1 MANKINIY
9 NSSAIYDSMV
19 KDGFLKA
26 DKLSKEKFLTALEY
40 NPKYMPR
47 VRAYAQRVYGM
58 SPEDFDNLVYTTDY
72 TQDVSQLPPSGSP
85 DYAPSMPWDNTPAQ
99 FSLPYKT
106 KPGSDNNLPGLPAH
120 DNTSQPNFM
129 RDLSPENV
137 TRRALANAKPQPM
150 QYLPKEEWDK
160 EIRKKEA
167 IQQGL
172 QEIAAHSTR
181 SATDYS
187 SPISVKSVT
196 HPSDLTLGEWYNS
209 FASDT
214 YSIQKEAGRIYQM
227 WQVGAIDED
236 EARSRFHQLYV
247 SPQTAQSRSFARTID
262 ERRNFRSNN
271 AAIDAAEAEITKKLQ
286 AAAAQKPTQPIPMP
300 YMGDARISD
309 SIDEQYYK
317 QSLRFLDDARKI
329 SRAYADNNY
338 NGTSTAQRV
347 LRGIGDN
354 LITPEAITMGFSAI
368 ADNANL
374 MRILEK
380 DERGEQLSDAE
391 ETLLSAAIIKQ
402 YTEAAYASG
411 TGIAYNIGAVTGE
424 SLPYMLSFVA
434 TGIPIKAATSGISKR
449 IVNFVGRQLQRKG
462 IGRIATRATKT
473 TLGLGGNIA
482 TSALQAPIM
491 PSTYSDYLDRRIGT
505 IDSTTDG
512 MGNISFSHQ
521 GDNRSTA
528 ALKAYFNTLYQNF
541 GERSGEAISSLWGM
555 FGRGIG
561 KIPIGRG
568 KSINDIFNTI
578 HDSRLGKFWDV
589 MQGTAVA
596 DFMRQA
602 NYDGVFAEVVEEYIS
617 GILNAATIGDQS
629 FEELFSQD
637 NLLTTMGGIALT
649 SVMLGSANAT
659 LSVAATQRIRTNFNR
674 SSKAAQ
680 QYFSPEQLNQLIG
693 ISGGSVQDI
702 TTFLAANIARRILI
716 TRQISQLADR
726 RRNGETGIEAQINA
740 LGAELQ
746 DLRMQYDFVNAS
758 AMYNAYIGGLSR
770 RIEPM
775 REQAR
780 AAIRANG
787 DPATGLTIQVDINGR
802 QGYLIG
808 GNYNHIQD
816 SDGNISVTPTGDL
829 ATVLF
834 DGDKTPTPNIPME
847 TISILGVRRTDD
859 VIRDGDRAIFAA
871 TEQEENA
878 AQAPATG
885 STVTVSGSQGN
896 FILQGYDP
904 QGNAIVTPLNT
915 DGTPAVKNGNPITAS
930 VPSENIIPEEADNTS
945 SSIRTG
951 SIAYIDGIPY
961 SVDQVDGENAI
972 IHQLNTDGTPVND
985 EQGNPI
991 TSIVPT
997 ATLSSSPNPVQHAA
1011 SQNTPDEQQPTPE
1024 QPATEQ
1030 DAAIEETNTQQQPAI
1045 VDDNITET
1053 PSSALSRIPIDKN
1066 GKPIYEQSDPET
1078 AYDAILQQA
1087 DGDTALASRVIL
1099 SMIDNKEAALNKLS
1113 KAKPRRADNPAD
1125 IIKAEK
1131 ELAAQIKQ
1139 AESDL
1144 QFWKDTAL
1152 VPSLRNQAQK
1162 EAEANSVIQD
1172 PSLADTPDSRTR
1184 DNDGSGNHQGIGA
1197 IQADVAS
1204 TQENSEERLT
1214 HEEALAII
1222 SDMEKHAEVAPEIEL
1237 TPENWVKE
1245 FGNDGIVN
1253 TPIGEV
1259 KQGDNQYLKLAQQ
1272 GRNSKLG
1279 MVRPTLERPS
1289 IIILD
1294 ERPAREGKSDRDTS
1308 FVFIKTFIK
1317 EDGTRY
1323 YYFTSVTVSKEG
1335 KEVVISSQER
1345 SANRISKLL
1354 QQGKIAWIDTAFS
1367 LHPTTQVEGSVPLND
1382 SNTPTVT
1389 DNQPALLGIN
1399 SSELSQNKDNEKSPI
1414 SSDLG
1419 EKIATAEAETDTN
1432 PTEAQKEAGNYRKGH
1447 VQIGQFNVSIE
1458 NPKGSVRSGVDVTG
1472 REWTQTMQNTYG
1484 YIRGTE
1490 GVDGDHI
1497 DVFLAN
1503 DIDGWNGSRVFV
1515 IDQYNEDGT
1524 FDEHKVMIG
1533 FNDEA
1538 DAYTAY
1544 LANYESGWAD
1554 RRKIVCSSV
1563 NMEDFE
1569 KWIDSSHR
1577 KTKPF
1582 TEYKTVAKE
1591 SKTVGEASTETGPS
1605 KTDGY
1610 TVERRFHKKNGT
1622 YIHAVK
1628 FTEQMPRERF
1638 MELKKRV
1645 KDFGG
1650 YYSSFGKGGFIFE
1663 DEADAHKFA
1672 NAVLDESGERLA
1684 DAAPVSLADTRKAS
1698 DTTPEQPKQV
1708 DVIGLMEEIREK
1720 GEAKLSDHVI
1730 DPSEQNNETSAQP
1743 ETNPS
1748 GNRIVSEER
1757 YAELRERMRKKLG
1770 GQLNMGIDPEMIAI
1784 GAEMA
1789 VYHIEK
1795 GARKFA
1801 EYAKAMIADLGDAIR
1816 PYLKVFYNAARDL
1829 NQEFGYNLD
1838 GIEPYDVVM
1847 KFDVANFDKEHAD
1860 PFATAETVVTEQ
1872 EIDKHAEEAKS
1883 QIINRRNNERRKEDE
1898 QTAADTEAI
1907 ASQAETTASQAESDI
1922 EAATN
1927 EQQINEIASNID
1939 TQIEKVNEQLALLGY
1954 YEAEFDDKDFN
1965 EAYGYMRNAE
1975 KKAVKDANSLAKRL
1989 VKDLGITPD
1998 LLVDNKGKKIKNFAK
2013 ANIAPAGGNI
2023 TITLPLMNGRQ
2034 LKVYISLESTSAERG
2049 EDYINSQR
2057 GDNLYIEHIMYR
2069 VENPEASG
2077 YERYGNNQW
2086 IRTDADYDYMLRRLK
2101 YEARNFLPKAESQ
2114 EFVIGENIKSNGP
2127 KSFNGY
2133 KVGDKV
2139 LYTPSQRS
2147 GKPVEAVIH
2156 DFEDEIGHRPV
2167 LDTGLAPLI
2176 YEVVN
2181 WGDIKPVTQK
2191 ETTEKTSKTRKKSL
2205 SSQKKIADLFGE
2217 LFDNENLTEKDE
2229 NGLRRINEVSSERLS
2244 ADSDRHETRLSGS
2257 SEIGSEIQTER
2268 SRGIDSE
2275 REEGSNAV
2283 NRTVRPRFSDSVT
2296 TPKNTRNNHSE
2307 RGENHAPTSV
2317 DARIDANIKAIKLA
2331 NQLIENGEKATP
2343 EQMKV
2348 LRKFSGWGGLGK
2360 AFSDKIISQHLLEL
2374 IGQEAYS
2381 DAVESANSGY
2391 YTPSYII
2398 DTLWDIAQLMGF
2410 EGGNILEGSAGIGNI
2425 LGQIPQNINSRSN
2438 ILAIEKDSIT
2448 GNILSLLYPDANVEI
2463 QGFENSRIPNGSID
2477 LAITNVPFITGFRV
2491 YDTTGDKDL
2500 SKKFHNIQDFCIA
2513 KNVRKLREGG
2523 IGIFISSNGTLD
2535 NSKKLRDWIVNEGGS
2550 DFVGAFRLNTKTF
2563 VGTSVTSDIIVIRK
2577 RVNGRKSPYAID
2589 ASTIAGER
2597 TADYDT
2603 GETRKVKGKEVPIVK
2618 HLSMDYNR
2626 YFIEHPENMAGEM
2639 RFAFEEGDTFR
2650 PTSKGL
2656 YPVPGKNQE
2665 KMLADFVKSFADKE
2679 WTEEAGAIQTSDPR
2693 NSRGYVMDASADGKK
2708 LGEMYVKDGKLVIA
2722 SAGGY
2727 YPLNV
2732 NSNKVKGH
2740 TKEECFNAYAAIK
2753 KALADV
2759 LEYQTNNESD
2769 SGLKPLLDK
2778 LNKAYDDFVATYG
2791 HFNKNTAIAFLRND
2805 VDYPNVFSLEK
2816 FEESGDN
2823 SGNHIQT
2830 FEKSD
2835 VFSIRVVEKEKEPT
2849 PTNVKDGILASM
2861 FKFGRIDIPY
2871 IAEQIGENIESVKQD
2886 IIDNGYGF
2894 EDPTTKQIEVSFQ
2907 YLSGN
2912 VREKL
2917 RQAEENN
2924 ENGIYDKNIKAL
2936 QGVLPMEIPAHLID
2950 FTLGSSWI
2958 DPKLYEE
2965 YVKERTDID
2974 VRFTSV
2980 GGTWFMDAPNY
2991 GLNMEKN
2998 RSMGV
3003 ASETLHKTIFGH
3015 TLIEAAIQNR
3025 TITVSQTNRKW
3036 DGTAETIIDKEA
3048 TQACAE
3054 KIDEIRQDFKEW
3066 ARQKMQNDTDMST
3079 LMERI
3084 YNDTFNNYVPMTI
3097 PDEFVPEYFVGASH
3111 KFKMR
3116 PHQGKAIVRG
3126 TMQPLMLAHEVGTGK
3141 TFTLI
3146 STAMEMRR
3154 LGTARKPMI
3163 VVQNATVGQFV
3174 VSAKELYPN
3183 AKILTL
3189 EEADRSAEGRKN
3201 FYAKIRYNDWDM
3213 IVVPQS
3219 TFEFIPDS
3227 EERQMAFIQ
3236 DKIEEKKMV
3245 LEQMKEAD
3253 PNGSSMITRQ
3263 AEREIE
3269 LLEGQL
3275 AEITDEAT
3283 KKRSASNQKKRAVTL
3298 QNAEVQAKEM
3308 LDRRTDDVENFDDM
3322 GIDALLID
3330 EAHEYKHL
3338 GFATAMQRGV
3348 KGVDPSYSKKSQG
3361 VYLKT
3366 QAVLEK
3372 NNGRNVIFA
3381 TGTPISNTAAEIWT
3395 FMRYLMPA
3403 DTMKEYGIYYFDDF
3417 VRNFGN
3423 IQQMLEFTTSGK
3435 FKENNRFAGYINLP
3449 ELVRIW
3455 SGVSDTVL
3463 TREAEGVNDK
3473 IPEIEGGKAQDI
3485 YLPQTRALRGI
3496 MKFVKERLEEFENM
3510 SGKEKK
3516 KNSHIP
3522 LTMYGIAK
3530 AAAVD
3535 ARLVQEDAFDD
3546 PNSKTNEAV
3555 RQTLR
3560 SLKETEG
3567 YKGTVAIFADNY
3579 QNKQSGFNLYDDI
3592 RNKLIAEGIPAEQV
3606 VIMRPGMTIKKKL
3619 EIFDKVNRGDIRV
3632 ILGSTFTLGTGVNIH
3647 ERLHTLIHLDAP
3659 NRPMDYTQRNGR
3671 ILRQGNIHK
3680 SMGKPVRILRFGVE
3694 DSLDVTAYQR
3704 LKTKGAIADSI
3715 MDGKSMMDNSMTN
3728 RVLEEEEDLF
3738 GDTVAQLSG
3747 SEYALLKNNAEKN
3760 VRKYESRKKQ
3770 WEVDQTYIHN
3780 AKPKLK
3786 ALIAQ
3791 SQQSIKEQK
3800 AYLEAIRK
3808 AFPNGTFSKITIGK
3822 HTFTSIDSMADYI
3835 KEHNKAIL
3843 DEVKKMK
3850 ESGSSSGQTRSISI
3864 SLGRYTFNVKTVLSR
3879 ETVMRG
3885 GQLFTEVHRTM
3896 TYSCPELGLSNV
3908 PVYQSLLRNAIDDI
3922 INNVITG
3929 KDFAER
3935 IEAAEQ
3941 SAAHNRSELQQL
3953 ESREGKP
3960 FEYQEELEQAKKQLH
3975 EYTEAMRKEMA
3986 EKEAKYAEIDAS
3998 VETVENISVNEEENE
4013 LSSSSSNILFREIP
4027 DQSTTQEQ
4035 TNDRFND
4042 ELSRQI
4048 DGTLPKGHIYDLG
4061 MPSDTLLNAG
4071 LPNLPIEMAASRLS
4085 DKSMQENHPFD
4096 LSEIRNLPKAIQ
4108 SPMAIFRS
4116 ATHLGSFVVM
4126 TEIEHHGRNFVVAI
4140 QANRRKGRIEVN
4152 DIRSVYPK
4160 NNNQIANWVTE
4171 GLLEYVDKKRMVEW
4185 LSKQRSNSAEVRKL
4199 FNHAT
4204 NIIQNFDNPKNN
4216 NENIRLREMAAEVAD
4231 AARPAQVTRQI
4242 ERLAREMNLPIEII
4256 HSIDDIPDEY
4266 TRRYI
4271 QGEIDGLTHTIA
4283 GYYDRTTG
4291 KAYIILPAILQTADP
4306 LAEAERTILHEVIAH
4321 HGMQALMGRD
4331 AYDTLCDEVWN
4342 SLPYETRAR
4351 FAAYVLRKNPRD
4363 LTITDIARVAASP
4376 ALRRAAADEY
4386 IAALAEGGVEN
4397 PTLWQRIKAFFRD
4410 LLRRLGFYSLT
4421 PTDADIRFML
4431 SQARE
4436 NLAQTSTESIHRD
4449 TDILLSEKNLSNEE
4463 QEIIDRAKA
4472 DGTYLKAPNG
4482 EETNLTPRQWVQV
4495 RTQAFKQWFGDWEKA
4510 ARIEKLRHSKPVIVK
4525 YNEEYQLNRDSAKQW
4540 LKDNIRGE
4548 YVNKDTGEKIIISKI
4563 GINEVTS
4570 HGTQNESHLKSLSAI
4585 PQMIENS
4592 VFIDELPNTKE
4603 HDKYDSYRYYV
4614 VGMKIDNVD
4623 YTAKIVVGVK
4633 GDSKYYDHRLTQIEK
4648 GTLIDNLNGLSNSVA
4663 ENQNA
4668 HDSISK
4674 DSKLLSIL
4682 QTNASK
4688 VVDTNGE
4695 PLVVY
4700 HGSRN
4705 FNPLAQE
4712 QGRAVFHQGN
4722 DGGIHFGTLQQAI
4735 IRGGDGNANA
4745 FFLNIRNIKRTA
4757 DRDNH
4762 TSIIREAKKEGYDGT
4777 VYNNIFEAPGKSFV
4791 VFSPYQIKSATSN
4804 TGAFS
4809 SENPDIRFRELSAPE
4824 ETMDNASRQ
4833 GNDYTRAARTHAAAS
4848 IDTHNPDL
4856 SPVEQAEAVR
4866 FRELL
4871 TRDFSA
4877 ASDFL
4882 NSANLINAAMQAN
4895 DGKAAW
4901 LNNIQEAVFDSMLRL
4916 RLLLDRMK
4924 KDGASIPAGFNPY
4937 LAENQSRSRAQNRI
4951 AAFNED
4957 YRRPLIESLAK
4968 CINKLREENIGV
4980 AIKDNNAAHEALSL
4994 YAQARAAVERQE
5006 VKEREAR
5013 EQAKAD
5019 GTEYKHREWAGL
5031 PGIQYAIIALY
5042 KGEIT
5047 DDVEANKNNLQWL
5060 QDFATENNIP
5070 TVEQY
5075 ITMVEDALQKENI
5088 DNLWEN
5094 IRRISEFQLTT
5105 SRDAG
5110 ILSRGS
5116 YQLLTYGYN
5125 IDNIIETLYKEQRKK
5140 ITDDINNGIGDKDS
5154 LAADLAD
5161 LDRRHL
5167 EAVATATDLD
5177 APDAITTLV
5186 AGGWITQEIANDI
5199 HRYYNYYLPLKGHA
5213 EITGEDLFDYNTP
5226 SMPRNASRIK
5236 SVRGHEQ
5243 LARDPFNQILR
5254 DAEGCI
5260 MQAERNRW
5268 KQQLYHVLSTNRS
5281 LANGQYAIQRKYY
5294 QVIKLDDG
5302 TVRYEPYQRVVTTEN
5317 NEDIIT
5323 FVPTAEEIAAGTAVL
5338 LNSSAEFDIYVSQK
5352 QRSEHETIV
5361 YIDGSPISILFYD
5374 ARIAKAVNGT
5384 NEAYPPQWM
5393 PRAIIQA
5400 SRTIPALLT
5409 SWHPE
5414 FVLLSNPIRDTQEAI
5429 ANAAID
5435 KGFKYT
5441 ALLARNLATVDRDL
5455 WAYTGGKL
5463 KQKKDNGQPLSQYEK
5478 YVIEF
5483 FENGGSV
5490 NVTQL
5495 SDYET
5500 TTKDLKKELKRALK
5514 GGKKPSKNFWKRLT
5528 EQTELR
5534 SRIATYITSRQ
5545 TGSTIQDAINDA
5557 KEITVNFD
5565 RRGAQF
5571 RNFNLLQMFFNAQMQ
5586 SVRRQTEL
5594 MRRHPVRYATTV
5606 AILASS
5612 KVLIGL
5618 GISLLLGGGDD
5629 DNTTAEDIIRR
5640 YFEINKQLRTR
5651 NHIFIID
5658 GEVYRIPVAPAFI
5671 PFTTLCEEAAQLAFD
5686 PSSRH
5691 RNTASQAILSV
5702 TSSVLET
5709 YVPTLISDPANIMIN
5724 INNEQA
5730 WRQSFAS
5737 GIPMSGR
5744 ALWQP
5749 FIEAI
5754 YNYDYTGNPIYTEP
5768 QFGAQHLPF
5777 HRDYRERTGKAY
5789 VYTSKLL
5796 SDLTGG
5802 NNIIPGKI
5810 NIHPE
5815 QIEHVVQGLAGGI
5828 GTLAGRFTGIY
5839 KRVQGESAESTGLEF
5854 LYDIP
5859 FAARLYGGNMQQR
5872 ENRYY
5877 QSLFFDDK
5885 QALEA
5890 FRAQQRYIESSKDMQ
5905 DFNKEYNS
5913 ETRKYFYDFA
5923 TADKLATKVR
5933 KWRDA
5938 HLKESPEYKQYEAI
5952 LQDIYRTTDDAFNR
5966 LQQSNDNEP
5975 YEIIDNPYYIYNNIE
5990 SQLDKELYNVNGTF
6004 MTIDDAARAWAARTG
6019 KDKKQYYTLSGNL
6032 RQIAKIRDE
6041 VKEIKKLFKEI
6052 GSDYYPGMP
6061 LNGRQQYI
6069 YRKIEQKTKALSSL
6083 YDEIALDNIQLIE

>member
-1 MANKINIY
+1 
-9 NSSAIYDSMV
+9 
-19 KDGFLKA
+19 
-26 DKLSKEKFLTALEY
+26 
-40 NPKYMPR
+40 
-47 VRAYAQRVYGM
+47 
-58 SPEDFDNLVYTTDY
+58 
-72 TQDVSQLPPSGSP
+72 
-85 DYAPSMPWDNTPAQ
+85 
-99 FSLPYKT
+99 
-106 KPGSDNNLPGLPAH
+106 
-120 DNTSQPNFM
+120 
-129 RDLSPENV
+129 
-137 TRRALANAKPQPM
+137 
-150 QYLPKEEWDK
+150 
-160 EIRKKEA
+160 
-167 IQQGL
+167 
-172 QEIAAHSTR
+172 
-181 SATDYS
+181 
-187 SPISVKSVT
+187 
-196 HPSDLTLGEWYNS
+196 
-209 FASDT
+209 
-214 YSIQKEAGRIYQM
+214 
-227 WQVGAIDED
+227 
-236 EARSRFHQLYV
+236 
-247 SPQTAQSRSFARTID
+247 
-262 ERRNFRSNN
+262 
-271 AAIDAAEAEITKKLQ
+271 
-286 AAAAQKPTQPIPMP
+286 
-300 YMGDARISD
+300 
-309 SIDEQYYK
+309 
-317 QSLRFLDDARKI
+317 
-329 SRAYADNNY
+329 
-338 NGTSTAQRV
+338 
-347 LRGIGDN
+347 
-354 LITPEAITMGFSAI
+354 
-368 ADNANL
+368 
-374 MRILEK
+374 
-380 DERGEQLSDAE
+380 
-391 ETLLSAAIIKQ
+391 
-402 YTEAAYASG
+402 
-411 TGIAYNIGAVTGE
+411 
-424 SLPYMLSFVA
+424 
-434 TGIPIKAATSGISKR
+434 
-449 IVNFVGRQLQRKG
+449 
-462 IGRIATRATKT
+462 
-473 TLGLGGNIA
+473 
-482 TSALQAPIM
+482 
-491 PSTYSDYLDRRIGT
+491 
-505 IDSTTDG
+505 
-512 MGNISFSHQ
+512 
-521 GDNRSTA
+521 
-528 ALKAYFNTLYQNF
+528 
-541 GERSGEAISSLWGM
+541 
-555 FGRGIG
+555 
-561 KIPIGRG
+561 
-568 KSINDIFNTI
+568 
-578 HDSRLGKFWDV
+578 
-589 MQGTAVA
+589 
-596 DFMRQA
+596 
-602 NYDGVFAEVVEEYIS
+602 
-617 GILNAATIGDQS
+617 
-629 FEELFSQD
+629 
-637 NLLTTMGGIALT
+637 
-649 SVMLGSANAT
+649 
-659 LSVAATQRIRTNFNR
+659 
-674 SSKAAQ
+674 
-680 QYFSPEQLNQLIG
+680 
-693 ISGGSVQDI
+693 
-702 TTFLAANIARRILI
+702 
-716 TRQISQLADR
+716 
-726 RRNGETGIEAQINA
+726 
-740 LGAELQ
+740 
-746 DLRMQYDFVNAS
+746 
-758 AMYNAYIGGLSR
+758 
-770 RIEPM
+770 
-775 REQAR
+775 
-780 AAIRANG
+780 
-787 DPATGLTIQVDINGR
+787 
-802 QGYLIG
+802 
-808 GNYNHIQD
+808 
-816 SDGNISVTPTGDL
+816 
-829 ATVLF
+829 
-834 DGDKTPTPNIPME
+834 
-847 TISILGVRRTDD
+847 
-859 VIRDGDRAIFAA
+859 
-871 TEQEENA
+871 
-878 AQAPATG
+878 
-885 STVTVSGSQGN
+885 
-896 FILQGYDP
+896 
-904 QGNAIVTPLNT
+904 
-915 DGTPAVKNGNPITAS
+915 
-930 VPSENIIPEEADNTS
+930 
-945 SSIRTG
+945 
-951 SIAYIDGIPY
+951 
-961 SVDQVDGENAI
+961 
-972 IHQLNTDGTPVND
+972 
-985 EQGNPI
+985 
-991 TSIVPT
+991 
-997 ATLSSSPNPVQHAA
+997 
-1011 SQNTPDEQQPTPE
+1011 
-1024 QPATEQ
+1024 
-1030 DAAIEETNTQQQPAI
+1030 
-1045 VDDNITET
+1045 
-1053 PSSALSRIPIDKN
+1053 
-1066 GKPIYEQSDPET
+1066 
-1078 AYDAILQQA
+1078 
-1087 DGDTALASRVIL
+1087 
-1099 SMIDNKEAALNKLS
+1099 MIDNKEAALNKLS

-1125 IIKAEK
+1125 IINAEK
-1131 ELAAQIKQ
+1131 ELATQIKQ

-1172 PSLADTPDSRTR
+1172 PSLANTPDSRTR

-1419 EKIATAEAETDTN
+1419 EKIANAEAQTETK
-1432 PTEAQKEAGNYRKGH
+1432 PSQAQKEAGNYRKGH

-1472 REWTQTMQNTYG
+1472 REWTHTMQNTYG

-1503 DIDGWNGSRVFV
+1503 DMDGWNGRRVFV
-1515 IDQYNEDGT
+1515 VDQYNEDGT
-1524 FDEHKVMIG
+1524 FDEHKVMLG

-1538 DAYTAY
+1538 DAHAAY
-1544 LANYESGWAD
+1544 LSNYESGWAD
-1554 RRKIVCSSV
+1554 KRKIVCSSV
-1563 NMEDFE
+1563 NIEDFE

-1582 TEYKTVAKE
+1582 AEYKGVNGEQKSVIPADRIKEINARLSELKERAAEARRSNDIISEARIITESNNLNAELRSLEAETKQRSISKRNLERSKLPLTEKEYANKRSEEIRKSNPDIDEIDAYNQAIDEYPSYILDKIRNGELEKIYEQASINDRIKLGRMVESAGYSVSDISSLANKKRQDEKNQNVHNIGERVTIRFYDGTIIKGDIISTGNGSVTVLNEEDKRKYTVPESRILSHQTNKEEIPNSNTPTKQARNLPGMLKEAYRQGNASDIAKSEADLRAYIESQSDLKKVAVTYFRSEDNMRQYKDKNSPEYRMNKFIADACKNALLKAGIAKE
-1591 SKTVGEASTETGPS
+1591 ALMGERKRVAFASTTDDARTLDVMSIDPSYDVLRAVIRNPHTSDSVLRDFTERFQNNGLDYEAQQVLDERRNKKENSVRDNTTDTGTTVTGKQNDTATLQNTVSDNKDSDSPSKKQTDTTNTQTKKKAEDPKEHIPKAEKIEDVGEKIGGARKDIIHELTEKARKADSDKSSILDSIRSMPVSKIFNFDYERLRKDGVSNELITLLQVIREIIPSKPRSEYKLRRWTEQVFELYYASLKLITLHDAEQRAFFDKILGINQIDKIYQARMALGGFDSGLNTGKATLEELGENAGHYDKEGNWVSLKGHWYVKNAGKNGGIFPSRKEAEDALRTFAGENASPENSEKKTQFSVYRRNVDGTAFITVKGKPSIIVADGFKNSKEALDYLKTNYADLDAKYRSMKEKTNIAFRENRPRKGRDWRNGKNISAEEFRETFGFRGVEFGNWTNQEDRQQALNNAFDAFMDLADAIGKSPRSLSLNGQLGIAFGARGGGRAAAHYEPDKVVINLTKTQGAGSLAHEWWHAIDNYFARRRGQQHVYNSDRTGYKYNPEKKGAYSENERQELTDAFKELMNAINNSSYGKRSKTYASMKSSYWSRPTELGARAFAIWIERKLSERGTINDFLANNPTSTDWENPDMVTKYYPYPIEGDFDTLDTAFDNLFNAIQEEVDATTGNTILFHHGDVIGSMTAEQRAAFDAVMSMLKEAGVPVEVLSYEQMRQLADMNGAATRKGTKKTPETDSAPLAEKYQHTAISSADGSKVLKNLETLAENYENSVQTKEKTFIGEVADALNIERTGASSRYATFETKNGQIVTIRLSNHNATVSNFDNASEQEGISIVVSPKKNTGINNDGNAHVVEFYYDAIKLRKADGKPLAQIVRSIQQALYSGEYRDTTGLAVQEEVNDLRARLMTVYHGSGATFEQFDHSHIGEGEGVQAYGWGSYVTEVEDIGRAYAEDLGNKVGSS
-1605 KTDGY
+1605 RNLY
-1610 TVERRFHKKNGT
+1610 TVEIPDDTGNNYLWWEKTLRQKVLRDIARK
-1622 YIHAVK
+1622 
-1628 FTEQMPRERF
+1628 
-1638 MELKKRV
+1638 L
-1645 KDFGG
+1645 
-1650 YYSSFGKGGFIFE
+1650 
-1663 DEADAHKFA
+1663 EAD
-1672 NAVLDESGERLA
+1672 
-1684 DAAPVSLADTRKAS
+1684 
-1698 DTTPEQPKQV
+1698 
-1708 DVIGLMEEIREK
+1708 
-1720 GEAKLSDHVI
+1720 
-1730 DPSEQNNETSAQP
+1730 
-1743 ETNPS
+1743 
-1748 GNRIVSEER
+1748 
-1757 YAELRERMRKKLG
+1757 Y
-1770 GQLNMGIDPEMIAI
+1770 
-1784 GAEMA
+1784 
-1789 VYHIEK
+1789 
-1795 GARKFA
+1795 
-1801 EYAKAMIADLGDAIR
+1801 GDAIWVPEHLR
-1816 PYLKVFYNAARDL
+1816 NMPLESKMRYWMKETYPGNEKTGEAFYNC
-1829 NQEFGYNLD
+1829 
-1838 GIEPYDVVM
+1838 
-1847 KFDVANFDKEHAD
+1847 
-1860 PFATAETVVTEQ
+1860 
-1872 EIDKHAEEAKS
+1872 
-1883 QIINRRNNERRKEDE
+1883 
-1898 QTAADTEAI
+1898 
-1907 ASQAETTASQAESDI
+1907 
-1922 EAATN
+1922 
-1927 EQQINEIASNID
+1927 
-1939 TQIEKVNEQLALLGY
+1939 
-1954 YEAEFDDKDFN
+1954 
-1965 EAYGYMRNAE
+1965 
-1975 KKAVKDANSLAKRL
+1975 
-1989 VKDLGITPD
+1989 
-1998 LLVDNKGKKIKNFAK
+1998 
-2013 ANIAPAGGNI
+2013 
-2023 TITLPLMNGRQ
+2023 
-2034 LKVYISLESTSAERG
+2034 
-2049 EDYINSQR
+2049 
-2057 GDNLYIEHIMYR
+2057 
-2069 VENPEASG
+2069 
-2077 YERYGNNQW
+2077 
-2086 IRTDADYDYMLRRLK
+2086 
-2101 YEARNFLPKAESQ
+2101 
-2114 EFVIGENIKSNGP
+2114 
-2127 KSFNGY
+2127 
-2133 KVGDKV
+2133 
-2139 LYTPSQRS
+2139 
-2147 GKPVEAVIH
+2147 
-2156 DFEDEIGHRPV
+2156 
-2167 LDTGLAPLI
+2167 
-2176 YEVVN
+2176 
-2181 WGDIKPVTQK
+2181 
-2191 ETTEKTSKTRKKSL
+2191 L
-2205 SSQKKIADLFGE
+2205 S
-2217 LFDNENLTEKDE
+2217 
-2229 NGLRRINEVSSERLS
+2229 
-2244 ADSDRHETRLSGS
+2244 
-2257 SEIGSEIQTER
+2257 
-2268 SRGIDSE
+2268 
-2275 REEGSNAV
+2275 
-2283 NRTVRPRFSDSVT
+2283 
-2296 TPKNTRNNHSE
+2296 
-2307 RGENHAPTSV
+2307 
-2317 DARIDANIKAIKLA
+2317 
-2331 NQLIENGEKATP
+2331 
-2343 EQMKV
+2343 
-2348 LRKFSGWGGLGK
+2348 
-2360 AFSDKIISQHLLEL
+2360 
-2374 IGQEAYS
+2374 
-2381 DAVESANSGY
+2381 
-2391 YTPSYII
+2391 
-2398 DTLWDIAQLMGF
+2398 
-2410 EGGNILEGSAGIGNI
+2410 
-2425 LGQIPQNINSRSN
+2425 
-2438 ILAIEKDSIT
+2438 
-2448 GNILSLLYPDANVEI
+2448 
-2463 QGFENSRIPNGSID
+2463 
-2477 LAITNVPFITGFRV
+2477 
-2491 YDTTGDKDL
+2491 
-2500 SKKFHNIQDFCIA
+2500 
-2513 KNVRKLREGG
+2513 
-2523 IGIFISSNGTLD
+2523 
-2535 NSKKLRDWIVNEGGS
+2535 
-2550 DFVGAFRLNTKTF
+2550 
-2563 VGTSVTSDIIVIRK
+2563 
-2577 RVNGRKSPYAID
+2577 
-2589 ASTIAGER
+2589 
-2597 TADYDT
+2597 
-2603 GETRKVKGKEVPIVK
+2603 
-2618 HLSMDYNR
+2618 
-2626 YFIEHPENMAGEM
+2626 
-2639 RFAFEEGDTFR
+2639 
-2650 PTSKGL
+2650 
-2656 YPVPGKNQE
+2656 
-2665 KMLADFVKSFADKE
+2665 
-2679 WTEEAGAIQTSDPR
+2679 
-2693 NSRGYVMDASADGKK
+2693 
-2708 LGEMYVKDGKLVIA
+2708 
-2722 SAGGY
+2722 
-2727 YPLNV
+2727 
-2732 NSNKVKGH
+2732 
-2740 TKEECFNAYAAIK
+2740 
-2753 KALADV
+2753 
-2759 LEYQTNNESD
+2759 
-2769 SGLKPLLDK
+2769 
-2778 LNKAYDDFVATYG
+2778 
-2791 HFNKNTAIAFLRND
+2791 
-2805 VDYPNVFSLEK
+2805 
-2816 FEESGDN
+2816 
-2823 SGNHIQT
+2823 
-2830 FEKSD
+2830 
-2835 VFSIRVVEKEKEPT
+2835 
-2849 PTNVKDGILASM
+2849 
-2861 FKFGRIDIPY
+2861 
-2871 IAEQIGENIESVKQD
+2871 
-2886 IIDNGYGF
+2886 
-2894 EDPTTKQIEVSFQ
+2894 
-2907 YLSGN
+2907 
-2912 VREKL
+2912 
-2917 RQAEENN
+2917 
-2924 ENGIYDKNIKAL
+2924 
-2936 QGVLPMEIPAHLID
+2936 
-2950 FTLGSSWI
+2950 
-2958 DPKLYEE
+2958 
-2965 YVKERTDID
+2965 
-2974 VRFTSV
+2974 
-2980 GGTWFMDAPNY
+2980 
-2991 GLNMEKN
+2991 
-2998 RSMGV
+2998 
-3003 ASETLHKTIFGH
+3003 
-3015 TLIEAAIQNR
+3015 
-3025 TITVSQTNRKW
+3025 
-3036 DGTAETIIDKEA
+3036 
-3048 TQACAE
+3048 
-3054 KIDEIRQDFKEW
+3054 
-3066 ARQKMQNDTDMST
+3066 
-3079 LMERI
+3079 
-3084 YNDTFNNYVPMTI
+3084 
-3097 PDEFVPEYFVGASH
+3097 
-3111 KFKMR
+3111 
-3116 PHQGKAIVRG
+3116 
-3126 TMQPLMLAHEVGTGK
+3126 
-3141 TFTLI
+3141 
-3146 STAMEMRR
+3146 
-3154 LGTARKPMI
+3154 
-3163 VVQNATVGQFV
+3163 
-3174 VSAKELYPN
+3174 
-3183 AKILTL
+3183 
-3189 EEADRSAEGRKN
+3189 
-3201 FYAKIRYNDWDM
+3201 
-3213 IVVPQS
+3213 
-3219 TFEFIPDS
+3219 
-3227 EERQMAFIQ
+3227 
-3236 DKIEEKKMV
+3236 
-3245 LEQMKEAD
+3245 
-3253 PNGSSMITRQ
+3253 
-3263 AEREIE
+3263 
-3269 LLEGQL
+3269 
-3275 AEITDEAT
+3275 
-3283 KKRSASNQKKRAVTL
+3283 
-3298 QNAEVQAKEM
+3298 
-3308 LDRRTDDVENFDDM
+3308 
-3322 GIDALLID
+3322 
-3330 EAHEYKHL
+3330 
-3338 GFATAMQRGV
+3338 
-3348 KGVDPSYSKKSQG
+3348 
-3361 VYLKT
+3361 
-3366 QAVLEK
+3366 
-3372 NNGRNVIFA
+3372 
-3381 TGTPISNTAAEIWT
+3381 
-3395 FMRYLMPA
+3395 
-3403 DTMKEYGIYYFDDF
+3403 
-3417 VRNFGN
+3417 
-3423 IQQMLEFTTSGK
+3423 
-3435 FKENNRFAGYINLP
+3435 
-3449 ELVRIW
+3449 
-3455 SGVSDTVL
+3455 
-3463 TREAEGVNDK
+3463 
-3473 IPEIEGGKAQDI
+3473 
-3485 YLPQTRALRGI
+3485 
-3496 MKFVKERLEEFENM
+3496 
-3510 SGKEKK
+3510 
-3516 KNSHIP
+3516 
-3522 LTMYGIAK
+3522 
-3530 AAAVD
+3530 
-3535 ARLVQEDAFDD
+3535 
-3546 PNSKTNEAV
+3546 
-3555 RQTLR
+3555 
-3560 SLKETEG
+3560 
-3567 YKGTVAIFADNY
+3567 
-3579 QNKQSGFNLYDDI
+3579 
-3592 RNKLIAEGIPAEQV
+3592 
-3606 VIMRPGMTIKKKL
+3606 
-3619 EIFDKVNRGDIRV
+3619 V
-3632 ILGSTFTLGTGVNIH
+3632 ILGSDRAASEFLSSAGFTGISYP
-3647 ERLHTLIHLDAP
+3647 AQ
-3659 NRPMDYTQRNGR
+3659 YTSGGREDNARNYV
-3671 ILRQGNIHK
+3671 IFN
-3680 SMGKPVRILRFGVE
+3680 
-3694 DSLDVTAYQR
+3694 
-3704 LKTKGAIADSI
+3704 
-3715 MDGKSMMDNSMTN
+3715 
-3728 RVLEEEEDLF
+3728 EENL
-3738 GDTVAQLSG
+3738 
-3747 SEYALLKNNAEKN
+3747 
-3760 VRKYESRKKQ
+3760 
-3770 WEVDQTYIHN
+3770 
-3780 AKPKLK
+3780 
-3786 ALIAQ
+3786 
-3791 SQQSIKEQK
+3791 
-3800 AYLEAIRK
+3800 
-3808 AFPNGTFSKITIGK
+3808 KITDHVQFLKDRKGVIYGAAVGGK
-3822 HTFTSIDSMADYI
+3822 IYLNASAL
-3835 KEHNKAIL
+3835 NP
-3843 DEVKKMK
+3843 
-3850 ESGSSSGQTRSISI
+3850 
-3864 SLGRYTFNVKTVLSR
+3864 
-3879 ETVMRG
+3879 ET
-3885 GQLFTEVHRTM
+3885 
-3896 TYSCPELGLSNV
+3896 P
-3908 PVYQSLLRNAIDDI
+3908 I
-3922 INNVITG
+3922 
-3929 KDFAER
+3929 
-3935 IEAAEQ
+3935 
-3941 SAAHNRSELQQL
+3941 
-3953 ESREGKP
+3953 
-3960 FEYQEELEQAKKQLH
+3960 H
-3975 EYTEAMRKEMA
+3975 EYTHLWDEACRRANPELWQRGVELMKQTQLWNEVKNDPNYANLLSDDEIASEVHARLTGRDG
-3986 EKEAKYAEIDAS
+3986 AKLLERM
-3998 VETVENISVNEEENE
+3998 VNEDKENGVIAAANAVSLRE
-4013 LSSSSSNILFREIP
+4013 RLKKWLSDFWYWLKDSMTPWSREQASKISLSDFVNIPLTDLIKRTNILFREIP

-4048 DGTLPKGHIYDLG
+4048 DGSLPKGHIYDLG

-4116 ATHLGSFVVM
+4116 ATRLGSFVVM

-4152 DIRSVYPK
+4152 DIRSVHYRTS
-4160 NNNQIANWVTE
+4160 NSHIANWVTE
-4171 GLLEYVDKKRMVEW
+4171 GLLEYADKKRMVEW
-4185 LSKQRSNSAEVRKL
+4185 LSKQRYNSAEVRKL

-4216 NENIRLREMAAEVAD
+4216 NENIRLRDMAAEVAD

-4256 HSIDDIPDEY
+4256 HAIDDIPDEY

-4271 QGEIDGLTHTIA
+4271 QGEIDGQPHIIA

-4397 PTLWQRIKAFFRD
+4397 PTLWQRIKAFFRSI
-4410 LLRRLGFYSLT
+4410 LRRMHLYSIN
-4421 PTDADIRFML
+4421 PTDADIRYLL

-4436 NLAQTSTESIHRD
+4436 NLAQTSTESVHRG
-4449 TDILLSEKNLSNEE
+4449 TDIRLSEKNLSNEE

-4472 DGTYLKAPNG
+4472 DSTYLKAPNG

-4682 QTNASK
+4682 QTKASK

-4705 FNPLAQE
+4705 FDPLAQE

-4791 VFSPYQIKSATSN
+4791 VFSPSQIKSATSN

-4809 SENPDIRFRELSAPE
+4809 SENPDIRFKIREEEPPKKTGIGYKVFVLKNGKLYPPMVANPEGADTPVGVWLDADAAPVAGQSKTGRNQVKAGGKGTQGGSGKLAYRPGWHLGEIPYALQFNRMDENGNKELFPANFVWAEVEYADDVDYQDEAMSYGMNANGKFQHSLAGLPRVPQNGSYRYRTNPNPETDPWIITGAMRVNRLLTPSEVDYIVKSAGREPQRRQAGAVTDEQINKLNQQLLNRPTDTDIRFRELSVPE

-4833 GNDYTRAARTHAAAS
+4833 GNDYARDARTHAAAS

-4856 SPVEQAEAVR
+4856 SPSEQAEAVR

-5075 ITMVEDALQKENI
+5075 ITMIEDALQKENI

-5186 AGGWITQEIANDI
+5186 AGGWITQDIANDI

-5260 MQAERNRW
+5260 VQAERNRW

-5323 FVPTAEEIAAGTAVL
+5323 FVPTSEEIAAGTAVL

-5409 SWHPE
+5409 SWNPE

-5478 YVIEF
+5478 YVTEF

-5514 GGKKPSKNFWKRLT
+5514 GGTKPSKNFWKRLT

-5691 RNTASQAILSV
+5691 RNTASQALLSV

-5709 YVPTLISDPANIMIN
+5709 YVPTLLSDPANIMMN
-5724 INNEQA
+5724 VNNAQA

-5890 FRAQQRYIESSKDMQ
+5890 FRAQKQYIESSQDMQ

-5938 HLKESPEYKQYEAI
+5938 HQKENPEYKQYEAI

-5966 LQQSNDNEP
+5966 LQQSNNNEP

-6004 MTIDDAARAWAARTG
+6004 MTIDDAARAWAARTRR
-6019 KDKKQYYTLSGNL
+6019 DKKQYYTLSGDL

>member
-26 DKLSKEKFLTALEY
+26 DKLSKEKFLNALEY

-137 TRRALANAKPQPM
+137 TRRALANATPQPM

-181 SATDYS
+181 STTDYS
-187 SPISVKSVT
+187 QPISVKSVT
-196 HPSDLTLGEWYNS
+196 HPSDLTVGEWYNS

-247 SPQTAQSRSFARTID
+247 SPQTAQSRNFVRTID

-434 TGIPIKAATSGISKR
+434 TGIPIKAATSGLSKR

-462 IGRIATRATKT
+462 IGRAATRATKAA
-473 TLGLGGNIA
+473 LGLGGNIA

-521 GDNRSTA
+521 GDSRSTA
-528 ALKAYFNTLYQNF
+528 ALKAYFNTFYQNF

-568 KSINDIFNTI
+568 KSINDIFDTI
-578 HDSRLGKFWDV
+578 HNSRLGKFWDV

-602 NYDGVFAEVVEEYIS
+602 NYDGVFAEVAEEYVS

-659 LSVAATQRIRTNFNR
+659 LGVAATQRIRTNFNR

-702 TTFLAANIARRILI
+702 TTFLAANIARRQLI
-716 TRQISQLADR
+716 ARQISQLAAR
-726 RRNGETGIEAQINA
+726 QRNGETGIEAQINT

-816 SDGNISVTPTGDL
+816 ADGNISVTPTGDL

-915 DGTPAVKNGNPITAS
+915 DGTPAVKNGNPIAAS
-930 VPSENIIPEEADNTS
+930 VPSENIIPEEAGNTS

-997 ATLSSSPNPVQHAA
+997 ATLSSSPHPAQTVEPKNV
-1011 SQNTPDEQQPTPE
+1011 PDEQQPTPE

-1078 AYDAILQQA
+1078 AYDAILEQA
-1087 DGDTALASRVIL
+1087 EGDTALASRVIL

-1131 ELAAQIKQ
+1131 ELATQIKQ

-1172 PSLADTPDSRTR
+1172 PSLANTPDITDDSPSDARKRGFRRYAGSRIDRSEPLHPARGNAAEIRFSAKQVIPVHAAVIEADEIIPSHINGQRNPKHFLDEAQPKERTDQASVMAAR
-1184 DNDGSGNHQGIGA
+1184 QIAADLRPEEITSLTTAYSGAPVINARGEVIQGNNRSAALREMWSSYPEQAARYRQYLIDHAAQLGIDPASIQNMKAPVLVA
-1197 IQADVAS
+1197 IADVSDQEAIRLGQYTQTDLESGGTERIKPQNAITAMGNNVKNFANILLQSSDENAS
-1204 TQENSEERLT
+1204 LSELLDRNALAALKWMQAKGYITPTQYQSAVDARGNISAEAKNDLRNILFAMAFKGAAPQLQSMFDNLPARAQRAILTTAYRDMENPEEQSLIPELQNSIRAFHYLMQYPAFAAAT
-1214 HEEALAII
+1214 NYKDARSAIEAWKRQFAIDDVTGDSFLPAEKFSNFALILAASYKGCPQSLIQNIFTSIYDIIQGSRQPNLFDTLDNTPKSLQEAINTTIQELLPQEHNFNYNGTTRSNLLAGDNQPSQQPRQGSDGTSATGERAEGRNGTTLSTAGAQSNGRQDGISRRSREGVQEAHEELSDEQIDALL
-1222 SDMEKHAEVAPEIEL
+1222 SLMESAAVEAPDIEL
-1237 TPENWVKE
+1237 TPSNWKKLFGEDGMVDTPVARVKMGSNQIEKLFEKGRSAQFGMIKPTLVTPLVVIEVPSGANDSTAERKSSLLYVKTFIGKDGRKIYYFKSVTVKKDGYEVSISSHYDRVKRIREALKKGKLLYRFDGDAQTRHLPADASVTTSPTALQGIISENKDNISSSNSQTINENTTSIQGLDGYTRSDITNSVREYIQQKLEENDITANIVGIEIHGSRARGNAKENSDLDVVVEYDGDVREDDMFNILNDDSNDQALYIEGIRVDINPIRAQETGTLDKYMERSRRYDEETLAKERVEEAKKQADTTNTQTKKKAEDPKEHIPKAEKIEDVGEKIGGARKDIIHELTEKARKADSDKSSILDSIRSMPVSKIFNFDYERLRKDGVSNELITLLQVIREIIPSKPRSEYKLRRWTEQVFELYYASLKLITLHDAEQRAFIDKILGINQIDKIYQARMALGGFDSGLNTGKATLEELGENAGHYDKEGNWVSLKGHWYVKNAGKNGGIFPSRKEAEDALRTFAGENASPENSEKKTQFSVYRRNVDGTAFITVKGKPSIIVADGFKNSKEALDYLKTNYADLDAKYRSMKEKTNIAFRENRPRKGRDWRNGKNISAEEFRETFGFRGVE
-1245 FGNDGIVN
+1245 FGNWTNQEDRQQALNNAFDAFMDLADAIGKSPRSLSLNGQLGIAFGARGGGRAAAHYEPDKVVINLTKTQGAGSLAHEWWHAIDNYFARRRGQQHVYNSDRTGYKYNTEKKGAYSENERQELTDAFKELMNAIDNSSYGKRSRAYASMKSSYWSRPTELGARAFAIWIERKLSERGTVNDFLANNPTSTDWGNPDMVTKYYPYPIEGDFDTLDTAFDNLFNAIQEEVDATTGNTILFHHGDVIGSMTAEQRAAFDAVMSMLKEAGVPVEVLSYEQMRQLADMNGAATRKGTKKTPETDSAPLAEKYQHTAISSADGSKVLKN
-1253 TPIGEV
+1253 LETLAENYENSVQTKEKTFIGEV
-1259 KQGDNQYLKLAQQ
+1259 ADALNIERTGESSRYATFETKNGQIVTIRLSNHNATVSNFDNASEQEGISIVVSPKKNTGINNDGNAHVVEFYYDAIKLRKADGKPLAQI
-1272 GRNSKLG
+1272 
-1279 MVRPTLERPS
+1279 VRS
-1289 IIILD
+1289 IQQALYSG
-1294 ERPAREGKSDRDTS
+1294 EYRDTTGLAVQEEVNGLRARLMTVYHGS
-1308 FVFIKTFIK
+1308 GATFEQFDHSHIGK
-1317 EDGTRY
+1317 GEGIQAYGWGSYVTEVEDIGRAY
-1323 YYFTSVTVSKEG
+1323 AE
-1335 KEVVISSQER
+1335 
-1345 SANRISKLL
+1345 
-1354 QQGKIAWIDTAFS
+1354 
-1367 LHPTTQVEGSVPLND
+1367 
-1382 SNTPTVT
+1382 
-1389 DNQPALLGIN
+1389 
-1399 SSELSQNKDNEKSPI
+1399 
-1414 SSDLG
+1414 DLG
-1419 EKIATAEAETDTN
+1419 NK
-1432 PTEAQKEAGNYRKGH
+1432 
-1447 VQIGQFNVSIE
+1447 V
-1458 NPKGSVRSGVDVTG
+1458 GS
-1472 REWTQTMQNTYG
+1472 
-1484 YIRGTE
+1484 
-1490 GVDGDHI
+1490 
-1497 DVFLAN
+1497 
-1503 DIDGWNGSRVFV
+1503 SR
-1515 IDQYNEDGT
+1515 N
-1524 FDEHKVMIG
+1524 
-1533 FNDEA
+1533 
-1538 DAYTAY
+1538 
-1544 LANYESGWAD
+1544 L
-1554 RRKIVCSSV
+1554 
-1563 NMEDFE
+1563 
-1569 KWIDSSHR
+1569 
-1577 KTKPF
+1577 
-1582 TEYKTVAKE
+1582 
-1591 SKTVGEASTETGPS
+1591 
-1605 KTDGY
+1605 Y
-1610 TVERRFHKKNGT
+1610 TVEIPDDTGNNYLWWEKTLRQKVLRDIARK
-1622 YIHAVK
+1622 
-1628 FTEQMPRERF
+1628 
-1638 MELKKRV
+1638 L
-1645 KDFGG
+1645 
-1650 YYSSFGKGGFIFE
+1650 
-1663 DEADAHKFA
+1663 EAD
-1672 NAVLDESGERLA
+1672 
-1684 DAAPVSLADTRKAS
+1684 
-1698 DTTPEQPKQV
+1698 
-1708 DVIGLMEEIREK
+1708 
-1720 GEAKLSDHVI
+1720 
-1730 DPSEQNNETSAQP
+1730 
-1743 ETNPS
+1743 
-1748 GNRIVSEER
+1748 
-1757 YAELRERMRKKLG
+1757 Y
-1770 GQLNMGIDPEMIAI
+1770 
-1784 GAEMA
+1784 
-1789 VYHIEK
+1789 
-1795 GARKFA
+1795 
-1801 EYAKAMIADLGDAIR
+1801 GDAIWVPEHLR
-1816 PYLKVFYNAARDL
+1816 NMPLESKMRYWMKETYPGNEKTGEAFYNC
-1829 NQEFGYNLD
+1829 
-1838 GIEPYDVVM
+1838 
-1847 KFDVANFDKEHAD
+1847 
-1860 PFATAETVVTEQ
+1860 
-1872 EIDKHAEEAKS
+1872 
-1883 QIINRRNNERRKEDE
+1883 
-1898 QTAADTEAI
+1898 
-1907 ASQAETTASQAESDI
+1907 
-1922 EAATN
+1922 
-1927 EQQINEIASNID
+1927 
-1939 TQIEKVNEQLALLGY
+1939 
-1954 YEAEFDDKDFN
+1954 
-1965 EAYGYMRNAE
+1965 
-1975 KKAVKDANSLAKRL
+1975 
-1989 VKDLGITPD
+1989 
-1998 LLVDNKGKKIKNFAK
+1998 
-2013 ANIAPAGGNI
+2013 
-2023 TITLPLMNGRQ
+2023 
-2034 LKVYISLESTSAERG
+2034 
-2049 EDYINSQR
+2049 
-2057 GDNLYIEHIMYR
+2057 
-2069 VENPEASG
+2069 
-2077 YERYGNNQW
+2077 
-2086 IRTDADYDYMLRRLK
+2086 
-2101 YEARNFLPKAESQ
+2101 
-2114 EFVIGENIKSNGP
+2114 
-2127 KSFNGY
+2127 
-2133 KVGDKV
+2133 
-2139 LYTPSQRS
+2139 
-2147 GKPVEAVIH
+2147 
-2156 DFEDEIGHRPV
+2156 
-2167 LDTGLAPLI
+2167 
-2176 YEVVN
+2176 
-2181 WGDIKPVTQK
+2181 
-2191 ETTEKTSKTRKKSL
+2191 L
-2205 SSQKKIADLFGE
+2205 S
-2217 LFDNENLTEKDE
+2217 
-2229 NGLRRINEVSSERLS
+2229 
-2244 ADSDRHETRLSGS
+2244 
-2257 SEIGSEIQTER
+2257 
-2268 SRGIDSE
+2268 
-2275 REEGSNAV
+2275 
-2283 NRTVRPRFSDSVT
+2283 
-2296 TPKNTRNNHSE
+2296 
-2307 RGENHAPTSV
+2307 
-2317 DARIDANIKAIKLA
+2317 
-2331 NQLIENGEKATP
+2331 
-2343 EQMKV
+2343 
-2348 LRKFSGWGGLGK
+2348 
-2360 AFSDKIISQHLLEL
+2360 
-2374 IGQEAYS
+2374 
-2381 DAVESANSGY
+2381 
-2391 YTPSYII
+2391 
-2398 DTLWDIAQLMGF
+2398 
-2410 EGGNILEGSAGIGNI
+2410 
-2425 LGQIPQNINSRSN
+2425 
-2438 ILAIEKDSIT
+2438 
-2448 GNILSLLYPDANVEI
+2448 
-2463 QGFENSRIPNGSID
+2463 
-2477 LAITNVPFITGFRV
+2477 
-2491 YDTTGDKDL
+2491 
-2500 SKKFHNIQDFCIA
+2500 
-2513 KNVRKLREGG
+2513 
-2523 IGIFISSNGTLD
+2523 
-2535 NSKKLRDWIVNEGGS
+2535 
-2550 DFVGAFRLNTKTF
+2550 
-2563 VGTSVTSDIIVIRK
+2563 
-2577 RVNGRKSPYAID
+2577 
-2589 ASTIAGER
+2589 
-2597 TADYDT
+2597 
-2603 GETRKVKGKEVPIVK
+2603 
-2618 HLSMDYNR
+2618 
-2626 YFIEHPENMAGEM
+2626 
-2639 RFAFEEGDTFR
+2639 
-2650 PTSKGL
+2650 
-2656 YPVPGKNQE
+2656 
-2665 KMLADFVKSFADKE
+2665 
-2679 WTEEAGAIQTSDPR
+2679 
-2693 NSRGYVMDASADGKK
+2693 
-2708 LGEMYVKDGKLVIA
+2708 
-2722 SAGGY
+2722 
-2727 YPLNV
+2727 
-2732 NSNKVKGH
+2732 
-2740 TKEECFNAYAAIK
+2740 
-2753 KALADV
+2753 
-2759 LEYQTNNESD
+2759 
-2769 SGLKPLLDK
+2769 
-2778 LNKAYDDFVATYG
+2778 
-2791 HFNKNTAIAFLRND
+2791 
-2805 VDYPNVFSLEK
+2805 
-2816 FEESGDN
+2816 
-2823 SGNHIQT
+2823 
-2830 FEKSD
+2830 
-2835 VFSIRVVEKEKEPT
+2835 
-2849 PTNVKDGILASM
+2849 
-2861 FKFGRIDIPY
+2861 
-2871 IAEQIGENIESVKQD
+2871 
-2886 IIDNGYGF
+2886 
-2894 EDPTTKQIEVSFQ
+2894 
-2907 YLSGN
+2907 
-2912 VREKL
+2912 
-2917 RQAEENN
+2917 
-2924 ENGIYDKNIKAL
+2924 
-2936 QGVLPMEIPAHLID
+2936 
-2950 FTLGSSWI
+2950 
-2958 DPKLYEE
+2958 
-2965 YVKERTDID
+2965 
-2974 VRFTSV
+2974 
-2980 GGTWFMDAPNY
+2980 
-2991 GLNMEKN
+2991 
-2998 RSMGV
+2998 
-3003 ASETLHKTIFGH
+3003 
-3015 TLIEAAIQNR
+3015 
-3025 TITVSQTNRKW
+3025 
-3036 DGTAETIIDKEA
+3036 
-3048 TQACAE
+3048 
-3054 KIDEIRQDFKEW
+3054 
-3066 ARQKMQNDTDMST
+3066 
-3079 LMERI
+3079 
-3084 YNDTFNNYVPMTI
+3084 
-3097 PDEFVPEYFVGASH
+3097 
-3111 KFKMR
+3111 
-3116 PHQGKAIVRG
+3116 
-3126 TMQPLMLAHEVGTGK
+3126 
-3141 TFTLI
+3141 
-3146 STAMEMRR
+3146 
-3154 LGTARKPMI
+3154 
-3163 VVQNATVGQFV
+3163 
-3174 VSAKELYPN
+3174 
-3183 AKILTL
+3183 
-3189 EEADRSAEGRKN
+3189 
-3201 FYAKIRYNDWDM
+3201 
-3213 IVVPQS
+3213 
-3219 TFEFIPDS
+3219 
-3227 EERQMAFIQ
+3227 
-3236 DKIEEKKMV
+3236 
-3245 LEQMKEAD
+3245 
-3253 PNGSSMITRQ
+3253 
-3263 AEREIE
+3263 
-3269 LLEGQL
+3269 
-3275 AEITDEAT
+3275 
-3283 KKRSASNQKKRAVTL
+3283 
-3298 QNAEVQAKEM
+3298 
-3308 LDRRTDDVENFDDM
+3308 
-3322 GIDALLID
+3322 
-3330 EAHEYKHL
+3330 
-3338 GFATAMQRGV
+3338 
-3348 KGVDPSYSKKSQG
+3348 
-3361 VYLKT
+3361 
-3366 QAVLEK
+3366 
-3372 NNGRNVIFA
+3372 
-3381 TGTPISNTAAEIWT
+3381 
-3395 FMRYLMPA
+3395 
-3403 DTMKEYGIYYFDDF
+3403 
-3417 VRNFGN
+3417 
-3423 IQQMLEFTTSGK
+3423 
-3435 FKENNRFAGYINLP
+3435 
-3449 ELVRIW
+3449 
-3455 SGVSDTVL
+3455 
-3463 TREAEGVNDK
+3463 
-3473 IPEIEGGKAQDI
+3473 
-3485 YLPQTRALRGI
+3485 
-3496 MKFVKERLEEFENM
+3496 
-3510 SGKEKK
+3510 
-3516 KNSHIP
+3516 
-3522 LTMYGIAK
+3522 
-3530 AAAVD
+3530 
-3535 ARLVQEDAFDD
+3535 
-3546 PNSKTNEAV
+3546 
-3555 RQTLR
+3555 
-3560 SLKETEG
+3560 
-3567 YKGTVAIFADNY
+3567 
-3579 QNKQSGFNLYDDI
+3579 
-3592 RNKLIAEGIPAEQV
+3592 
-3606 VIMRPGMTIKKKL
+3606 
-3619 EIFDKVNRGDIRV
+3619 V
-3632 ILGSTFTLGTGVNIH
+3632 ILGSDRAASEFLSSAGFTGISYP
-3647 ERLHTLIHLDAP
+3647 AQ
-3659 NRPMDYTQRNGR
+3659 YTSGGREDNARNYV
-3671 ILRQGNIHK
+3671 IFN
-3680 SMGKPVRILRFGVE
+3680 
-3694 DSLDVTAYQR
+3694 
-3704 LKTKGAIADSI
+3704 
-3715 MDGKSMMDNSMTN
+3715 
-3728 RVLEEEEDLF
+3728 EENL
-3738 GDTVAQLSG
+3738 
-3747 SEYALLKNNAEKN
+3747 
-3760 VRKYESRKKQ
+3760 
-3770 WEVDQTYIHN
+3770 
-3780 AKPKLK
+3780 
-3786 ALIAQ
+3786 
-3791 SQQSIKEQK
+3791 
-3800 AYLEAIRK
+3800 
-3808 AFPNGTFSKITIGK
+3808 KITDHVQFLKDRKGVVYGAAVGGK
-3822 HTFTSIDSMADYI
+3822 IYLNASAL
-3835 KEHNKAIL
+3835 NP
-3843 DEVKKMK
+3843 
-3850 ESGSSSGQTRSISI
+3850 
-3864 SLGRYTFNVKTVLSR
+3864 
-3879 ETVMRG
+3879 ET
-3885 GQLFTEVHRTM
+3885 
-3896 TYSCPELGLSNV
+3896 P
-3908 PVYQSLLRNAIDDI
+3908 I
-3922 INNVITG
+3922 
-3929 KDFAER
+3929 
-3935 IEAAEQ
+3935 
-3941 SAAHNRSELQQL
+3941 
-3953 ESREGKP
+3953 
-3960 FEYQEELEQAKKQLH
+3960 H
-3975 EYTEAMRKEMA
+3975 EYTHLWDEACRRANPELWQRGVELMKQTQLWNEVKNDPNYVNLLSDDEIASEVHARLTGRDG
-3986 EKEAKYAEIDAS
+3986 AKLLERM
-3998 VETVENISVNEEENE
+3998 VNEDKENGVIAAANAVSLRE
-4013 LSSSSSNILFREIP
+4013 RLKKWLSDFWYWLKDSMTPWSREQASKISLSDFVNIPLTDLIKRTNILFRELP

-4042 ELSRQI
+4042 ELQQQI

-4116 ATHLGSFVVM
+4116 ATRLGSFVVM

-4152 DIRSVYPK
+4152 SIRSVHYRTS
-4160 NNNQIANWVTE
+4160 NYHIANWVTE
-4171 GLLEYVDKKRMVEW
+4171 GLLEYADKKRMVEW
-4185 LSKQRSNSAEVRKL
+4185 LSKQRYNSADVRKL

-4271 QGEIDGLTHTIA
+4271 QGEIDGQPHTIA

-4331 AYDTLCDEVWN
+4331 AYDTLCDEVWQ

-4397 PTLWQRIKAFFRD
+4397 PTLWQRIKAFFRSI
-4410 LLRRLGFYSLT
+4410 LRRMHLYSIN
-4421 PTDADIRFML
+4421 PTDADIRYLL

-4436 NLAQTSTESIHRD
+4436 NIAQTSTKSVHRG
-4449 TDILLSEKNLSNEE
+4449 TDICLSEKNLSNEE

-4700 HGSRN
+4700 HGSNYR
-4705 FNPLAQE
+4705 PLLASGILLPHE
-4712 QGRAVFHQGN
+4712 GAMGNAVYFSSAFPEAADYAREKLDDFELSEDEVY
-4722 DGGIHFGTLQQAI
+4722 DGGYITEAFANVRNEDDISHSKYGIGEI
-4735 IRGGDGNANA
+4735 IVAV
-4745 FFLNIRNIKRTA
+4745 RNS
-4757 DRDNH
+4757 N
-4762 TSIIREAKKEGYDGT
+4762 
-4777 VYNNIFEAPGKSFV
+4777 
-4791 VFSPYQIKSATSN
+4791 QIKSATSN

-4809 SENPDIRFRELSAPE
+4809 SENPDIRFKIREEEPPKKTGIGYKVFVLRNGKLYPPMVANPEGADTPVGVWLDADAAPVAGQSKTGRNQVKAGGKGTQGGSGKLAYRPGWHLGEIPYALQFNRMDENGNKELFPANFVWAEVEYADDVDYQDEAMSYGMNANGKFQHSLAGLPRVPQNGSYRYRTNPNPETDPWIITGAMRVNRLLTPSEVDYIVKSAGREPQRRQAGAVTDEQINKLNQQLLNKPSDTDIRFRELSVPE
-4824 ETMDNASRQ
+4824 ETIDNASRQ
-4833 GNDYTRAARTHAAAS
+4833 GNDYARAARTHAAAS
-4848 IDTHNPDL
+4848 IDTHSPDL

-5186 AGGWITQEIANDI
+5186 AGGWITQDIANDI

-5260 MQAERNRW
+5260 VQAERNRW

-5317 NEDIIT
+5317 NEDITT

-5393 PRAIIQA
+5393 PRAIIKA

-5478 YVIEF
+5478 YVVEF

-5691 RNTASQAILSV
+5691 RNTASQALLSV

-5839 KRVQGESAESTGLEF
+5839 KRVQGESAESAGLEF

-5890 FRAQQRYIESSKDMQ
+5890 FRAQQRYIDSSQDMQ
-5905 DFNKEYNS
+5905 DFNKEYNR

-5938 HLKESPEYKQYEAI
+5938 HQKESPEYKQYEAI

-6004 MTIDDAARAWAARTG
+6004 MTIDDAARAWAARTRR
-6019 KDKKQYYTLSGNL
+6019 DKKQYYTLSGDL

-6069 YRKIEQKTKALSSL
+6069 YRRIEQKTKALSSL
-6083 YDEIALDNIQLIE
+6083 YDETALDNIQLIE

>member
-1 MANKINIY
+1 MLPVGLY
-9 NSSAIYDSMV
+9 PERD
-19 KDGFLKA
+19 L
-26 DKLSKEKFLTALEY
+26 
-40 NPKYMPR
+40 NP
-47 VRAYAQRVYGM
+47 
-58 SPEDFDNLVYTTDY
+58 T
-72 TQDVSQLPPSGSP
+72 
-85 DYAPSMPWDNTPAQ
+85 Q
-99 FSLPYKT
+99 FSLPYTHT
-106 KPGSDNNLPGLPAH
+106 KPDSDNNLPGLPAH
-120 DNTSQPNFM
+120 DNPSQTAPQPTERFM
-129 RDLSPENV
+129 RDFSPENV
-137 TRRALANAKPQPM
+137 TRRALANATPQPM

-181 SATDYS
+181 SATDFS
-187 SPISVKSVT
+187 KPVSVKSVT
-196 HPSDLTLGEWYNS
+196 HPSDLSVGEWYNA

-214 YSIQKEAGRIYQM
+214 HSIQKEAGRIYQM

-247 SPQTAQSRSFARTID
+247 SPQTAQSRNFVRSID
-262 ERRNFRSNN
+262 ERRNFRRNN
-271 AAIDAAEAEITKKLQ
+271 AAIDAAEAEITSKLQ

-391 ETLLSAAIIKQ
+391 VTLLSAAIIKQ

-411 TGIAYNIGAVTGE
+411 AGIAYNIGAVTGE
-424 SLPYMLSFVA
+424 SLPYMLSFVV
-434 TGIPIKAATSGISKR
+434 TGIPIKAATSGLSKR

-462 IGRIATRATKT
+462 IGRAATRATKT

-521 GDNRSTA
+521 GDSRSTA
-528 ALKAYFNTLYQNF
+528 ALKAYFNTFYQNF

-568 KSINDIFNTI
+568 KSINDIFDTI
-578 HDSRLGKFWDV
+578 HNSRLGKFWDV

-602 NYDGVFAEVVEEYIS
+602 NYDGVFAEVAEEYVS

-659 LSVAATQRIRTNFNR
+659 LGVAATQRIRTNFNR

-702 TTFLAANIARRILI
+702 TTFLAANIARRQLI
-716 TRQISQLADR
+716 ARQISQLAAR
-726 RRNGETGIEAQINA
+726 QRKGETGIEAQINT

-780 AAIRANG
+780 KAIRANG
-787 DPATGLTIQVDINGR
+787 DPATGLTVQVNVNGR

-816 SDGNISVTPTGDL
+816 ADGNISVTPTGDL

-847 TISILGVRRTDD
+847 TLSILGVRRTDD

-871 TEQEENA
+871 TEQEENE

-904 QGNAIVTPLNT
+904 QGNAIVTPLNS
-915 DGTPAVKNGNPITAS
+915 DGTPAVKNGKPISAS
-930 VPSENIIPEEADNTS
+930 VPSENIIPEEAGNTS
-945 SSIRTG
+945 ASLRSG

-972 IHQLNTDGTPVND
+972 IHRLNSDGTPLND
-985 EQGNPI
+985 EQGNPV

-997 ATLSSSPNPVQHAA
+997 ATLSSSPHPAQTVEP
-1011 SQNTPDEQQPTPE
+1011 QNIPDEQQPTPE
-1024 QPATEQ
+1024 QQAAGQ

-1078 AYDAILQQA
+1078 AYDAILEQA
-1087 DGDTALASRVIL
+1087 EGDTALASRVIL

-1131 ELAAQIKQ
+1131 ELTAQIKQ

-1144 QFWKDTAL
+1144 QFWKNTAL

-1172 PSLADTPDSRTR
+1172 PSLADTPDITDDSPSDARKRGFRRYAGSRIDRSEPLHPARGNAAEIRFSAKQVIPVHAAVIEADEIIPSHINGQRNPKHFLDEAQPKERTDQASVMAAR
-1184 DNDGSGNHQGIGA
+1184 QIAADLRPEEITSLTTAYSGAPVINARGEVIQGNNRSAALREMWSSYPEQAARYRQYLIDHAAQLGIDPASIQNMKAPVLVA
-1197 IQADVAS
+1197 IADVSDQEAIRLGQYTQTDLESGGTERIKPQNAITAMGNNVKNFANILLQSTDENAS
-1204 TQENSEERLT
+1204 LSELLDRNALAALKWMQAKGYITPTQYQSAVDARGNVTAEAKNDLRNILFAMAFKGAAPQLQSMFDNLPARAQRAILTTAYRDMENPEGESLIPELQNSIRAFHYLMQYPAFAAATNYKDARSAIEAWKRQFAIDDVTGDSFLPAEKFSNFALILAASYKGCPQSLIQNIFTGIYDIIQGSRQPNLFDTLDNTPKSLQEAINTTIQELLPQEHNFNYNGTTRSNLLAGDNQPSQQPRQGSDGTSATGERAEGRNGTTLST
-1214 HEEALAII
+1214 AGAQSNGRQDGISRRSREGVQEAHEELSDEQIDALL
-1222 SDMEKHAEVAPEIEL
+1222 SLMESAAVEAPDIEL
-1237 TPENWVKE
+1237 TPSNWKKLFGEDGMVDTPVARVKMGSNQIEKLFEKGRSAQFGMIKPTLVTPLVVIEVPSGANDSTAERKSSLLYVKTFIGKDGRKIYYFKSVTVKKDGYEVSISSHYDRVKRIREALKKGKLLYRFDGDAQTRHLPADASVTTSPTALQGIISENKDNISSSNSQTINENTTSIQGLDGYTRSDITNSVREYIQQKLEENDITANIVGIEIHGSRARGNAKENSDLDVVVEYDGDVREDDMFNILNDDSNDQALYIEGIRVDINPIRAQETGTLDKYMERSRRYDEETLAKERVEEAKKQADTTNTQTKKKSEDPKEHIPKAEKIEDVGEKIGGARKDIIHELTEKARKADSDKSDILDSIRSMPVSKIFNFDYERLRKDGVSNELITLLQVIREIIPSKPRSEYKLRRWTEQVFELYYASLKLITLHDAEQRAFIDKILRIHQIDKMYQARMALGGFDSGLNTGKATLEELGENAGHYDKEGNWVSLKGHWYVKNAGKNGGIFPSRKEAEDALRTFAGENASPENSEKKTQFSVYRRNVDGTAFITVKGKPSIIVADGFKNSKEALDYLKTNYADLDAKYRSMKEKTNIAFRENRPRKGRDWRNGKNISAEEFRETFGFRGVE
-1245 FGNDGIVN
+1245 FGNWTNQEDRQQALNNAFDAFMDLADAIGKSPRSLSLNGQLGIAFGARGGGRAAAHYEPDKVVINLTKTQGAGSLAHEWWHAIDNYFARRRGQQHVYNSDRTGYKYN
-1253 TPIGEV
+1253 TEKKGAYSEKERQELTDAFKELMNAI
-1259 KQGDNQYLKLAQQ
+1259 DNSSYGKRSRAYA
-1272 GRNSKLG
+1272 SMKSSYWS
-1279 MVRPTLERPS
+1279 RPTELGARAFAIWIERKLS
-1289 IIILD
+1289 
-1294 ERPAREGKSDRDTS
+1294 ERGTVNDFLANNPTSTDWENPDMVTKYYPYPIEGDFDT
-1308 FVFIKTFIK
+1308 
-1317 EDGTRY
+1317 
-1323 YYFTSVTVSKEG
+1323 
-1335 KEVVISSQER
+1335 
-1345 SANRISKLL
+1345 L
-1354 QQGKIAWIDTAFS
+1354 DTAF
-1367 LHPTTQVEGSVPLND
+1367 
-1382 SNTPTVT
+1382 
-1389 DNQPALLGIN
+1389 
-1399 SSELSQNKDNEKSPI
+1399 
-1414 SSDLG
+1414 
-1419 EKIATAEAETDTN
+1419 
-1432 PTEAQKEAGNYRKGH
+1432 
-1447 VQIGQFNVSIE
+1447 
-1458 NPKGSVRSGVDVTG
+1458 
-1472 REWTQTMQNTYG
+1472 
-1484 YIRGTE
+1484 
-1490 GVDGDHI
+1490 
-1497 DVFLAN
+1497 
-1503 DIDGWNGSRVFV
+1503 
-1515 IDQYNEDGT
+1515 
-1524 FDEHKVMIG
+1524 
-1533 FNDEA
+1533 
-1538 DAYTAY
+1538 
-1544 LANYESGWAD
+1544 
-1554 RRKIVCSSV
+1554 
-1563 NMEDFE
+1563 
-1569 KWIDSSHR
+1569 
-1577 KTKPF
+1577 
-1582 TEYKTVAKE
+1582 
-1591 SKTVGEASTETGPS
+1591 
-1605 KTDGY
+1605 
-1610 TVERRFHKKNGT
+1610 
-1622 YIHAVK
+1622 
-1628 FTEQMPRERF
+1628 
-1638 MELKKRV
+1638 
-1645 KDFGG
+1645 
-1650 YYSSFGKGGFIFE
+1650 
-1663 DEADAHKFA
+1663 
-1672 NAVLDESGERLA
+1672 
-1684 DAAPVSLADTRKAS
+1684 
-1698 DTTPEQPKQV
+1698 
-1708 DVIGLMEEIREK
+1708 
-1720 GEAKLSDHVI
+1720 
-1730 DPSEQNNETSAQP
+1730 
-1743 ETNPS
+1743 
-1748 GNRIVSEER
+1748 
-1757 YAELRERMRKKLG
+1757 
-1770 GQLNMGIDPEMIAI
+1770 
-1784 GAEMA
+1784 
-1789 VYHIEK
+1789 
-1795 GARKFA
+1795 
-1801 EYAKAMIADLGDAIR
+1801 
-1816 PYLKVFYNAARDL
+1816 
-1829 NQEFGYNLD
+1829 
-1838 GIEPYDVVM
+1838 
-1847 KFDVANFDKEHAD
+1847 
-1860 PFATAETVVTEQ
+1860 
-1872 EIDKHAEEAKS
+1872 
-1883 QIINRRNNERRKEDE
+1883 
-1898 QTAADTEAI
+1898 
-1907 ASQAETTASQAESDI
+1907 
-1922 EAATN
+1922 
-1927 EQQINEIASNID
+1927 
-1939 TQIEKVNEQLALLGY
+1939 
-1954 YEAEFDDKDFN
+1954 
-1965 EAYGYMRNAE
+1965 
-1975 KKAVKDANSLAKRL
+1975 
-1989 VKDLGITPD
+1989 
-1998 LLVDNKGKKIKNFAK
+1998 
-2013 ANIAPAGGNI
+2013 
-2023 TITLPLMNGRQ
+2023 
-2034 LKVYISLESTSAERG
+2034 
-2049 EDYINSQR
+2049 
-2057 GDNLYIEHIMYR
+2057 DNLFNAI
-2069 VENPEASG
+2069 
-2077 YERYGNNQW
+2077 
-2086 IRTDADYDYMLRRLK
+2086 
-2101 YEARNFLPKAESQ
+2101 Q
-2114 EFVIGENIKSNGP
+2114 EE
-2127 KSFNGY
+2127 
-2133 KVGDKV
+2133 
-2139 LYTPSQRS
+2139 
-2147 GKPVEAVIH
+2147 
-2156 DFEDEIGHRPV
+2156 
-2167 LDTGLAPLI
+2167 
-2176 YEVVN
+2176 
-2181 WGDIKPVTQK
+2181 
-2191 ETTEKTSKTRKKSL
+2191 
-2205 SSQKKIADLFGE
+2205 
-2217 LFDNENLTEKDE
+2217 
-2229 NGLRRINEVSSERLS
+2229 
-2244 ADSDRHETRLSGS
+2244 
-2257 SEIGSEIQTER
+2257 
-2268 SRGIDSE
+2268 
-2275 REEGSNAV
+2275 
-2283 NRTVRPRFSDSVT
+2283 
-2296 TPKNTRNNHSE
+2296 
-2307 RGENHAPTSV
+2307 V
-2317 DARIDANIKAIKLA
+2317 DA
-2331 NQLIENGEKATP
+2331 T
-2343 EQMKV
+2343 
-2348 LRKFSGWGGLGK
+2348 
-2360 AFSDKIISQHLLEL
+2360 
-2374 IGQEAYS
+2374 
-2381 DAVESANSGY
+2381 
-2391 YTPSYII
+2391 
-2398 DTLWDIAQLMGF
+2398 
-2410 EGGNILEGSAGIGNI
+2410 
-2425 LGQIPQNINSRSN
+2425 
-2438 ILAIEKDSIT
+2438 T
-2448 GNILSLLYPDANVEI
+2448 GN
-2463 QGFENSRIPNGSID
+2463 
-2477 LAITNVPFITGFRV
+2477 T
-2491 YDTTGDKDL
+2491 
-2500 SKKFHNIQDFCIA
+2500 
-2513 KNVRKLREGG
+2513 
-2523 IGIFISSNGTLD
+2523 
-2535 NSKKLRDWIVNEGGS
+2535 
-2550 DFVGAFRLNTKTF
+2550 
-2563 VGTSVTSDIIVIRK
+2563 
-2577 RVNGRKSPYAID
+2577 
-2589 ASTIAGER
+2589 
-2597 TADYDT
+2597 
-2603 GETRKVKGKEVPIVK
+2603 
-2618 HLSMDYNR
+2618 
-2626 YFIEHPENMAGEM
+2626 
-2639 RFAFEEGDTFR
+2639 
-2650 PTSKGL
+2650 
-2656 YPVPGKNQE
+2656 
-2665 KMLADFVKSFADKE
+2665 
-2679 WTEEAGAIQTSDPR
+2679 
-2693 NSRGYVMDASADGKK
+2693 
-2708 LGEMYVKDGKLVIA
+2708 
-2722 SAGGY
+2722 
-2727 YPLNV
+2727 
-2732 NSNKVKGH
+2732 
-2740 TKEECFNAYAAIK
+2740 
-2753 KALADV
+2753 
-2759 LEYQTNNESD
+2759 
-2769 SGLKPLLDK
+2769 
-2778 LNKAYDDFVATYG
+2778 
-2791 HFNKNTAIAFLRND
+2791 
-2805 VDYPNVFSLEK
+2805 
-2816 FEESGDN
+2816 
-2823 SGNHIQT
+2823 
-2830 FEKSD
+2830 
-2835 VFSIRVVEKEKEPT
+2835 
-2849 PTNVKDGILASM
+2849 
-2861 FKFGRIDIPY
+2861 
-2871 IAEQIGENIESVKQD
+2871 
-2886 IIDNGYGF
+2886 
-2894 EDPTTKQIEVSFQ
+2894 
-2907 YLSGN
+2907 
-2912 VREKL
+2912 
-2917 RQAEENN
+2917 
-2924 ENGIYDKNIKAL
+2924 
-2936 QGVLPMEIPAHLID
+2936 
-2950 FTLGSSWI
+2950 
-2958 DPKLYEE
+2958 
-2965 YVKERTDID
+2965 
-2974 VRFTSV
+2974 
-2980 GGTWFMDAPNY
+2980 
-2991 GLNMEKN
+2991 
-2998 RSMGV
+2998 
-3003 ASETLHKTIFGH
+3003 
-3015 TLIEAAIQNR
+3015 
-3025 TITVSQTNRKW
+3025 
-3036 DGTAETIIDKEA
+3036 
-3048 TQACAE
+3048 
-3054 KIDEIRQDFKEW
+3054 
-3066 ARQKMQNDTDMST
+3066 
-3079 LMERI
+3079 
-3084 YNDTFNNYVPMTI
+3084 
-3097 PDEFVPEYFVGASH
+3097 
-3111 KFKMR
+3111 
-3116 PHQGKAIVRG
+3116 
-3126 TMQPLMLAHEVGTGK
+3126 
-3141 TFTLI
+3141 
-3146 STAMEMRR
+3146 
-3154 LGTARKPMI
+3154 
-3163 VVQNATVGQFV
+3163 
-3174 VSAKELYPN
+3174 
-3183 AKILTL
+3183 
-3189 EEADRSAEGRKN
+3189 
-3201 FYAKIRYNDWDM
+3201 
-3213 IVVPQS
+3213 
-3219 TFEFIPDS
+3219 
-3227 EERQMAFIQ
+3227 
-3236 DKIEEKKMV
+3236 
-3245 LEQMKEAD
+3245 
-3253 PNGSSMITRQ
+3253 
-3263 AEREIE
+3263 
-3269 LLEGQL
+3269 
-3275 AEITDEAT
+3275 
-3283 KKRSASNQKKRAVTL
+3283 
-3298 QNAEVQAKEM
+3298 
-3308 LDRRTDDVENFDDM
+3308 
-3322 GIDALLID
+3322 
-3330 EAHEYKHL
+3330 
-3338 GFATAMQRGV
+3338 
-3348 KGVDPSYSKKSQG
+3348 
-3361 VYLKT
+3361 
-3366 QAVLEK
+3366 
-3372 NNGRNVIFA
+3372 
-3381 TGTPISNTAAEIWT
+3381 
-3395 FMRYLMPA
+3395 
-3403 DTMKEYGIYYFDDF
+3403 
-3417 VRNFGN
+3417 
-3423 IQQMLEFTTSGK
+3423 
-3435 FKENNRFAGYINLP
+3435 
-3449 ELVRIW
+3449 
-3455 SGVSDTVL
+3455 
-3463 TREAEGVNDK
+3463 
-3473 IPEIEGGKAQDI
+3473 
-3485 YLPQTRALRGI
+3485 
-3496 MKFVKERLEEFENM
+3496 
-3510 SGKEKK
+3510 
-3516 KNSHIP
+3516 
-3522 LTMYGIAK
+3522 
-3530 AAAVD
+3530 
-3535 ARLVQEDAFDD
+3535 
-3546 PNSKTNEAV
+3546 
-3555 RQTLR
+3555 
-3560 SLKETEG
+3560 
-3567 YKGTVAIFADNY
+3567 
-3579 QNKQSGFNLYDDI
+3579 
-3592 RNKLIAEGIPAEQV
+3592 
-3606 VIMRPGMTIKKKL
+3606 
-3619 EIFDKVNRGDIRV
+3619 
-3632 ILGSTFTLGTGVNIH
+3632 
-3647 ERLHTLIHLDAP
+3647 
-3659 NRPMDYTQRNGR
+3659 
-3671 ILRQGNIHK
+3671 
-3680 SMGKPVRILRFGVE
+3680 
-3694 DSLDVTAYQR
+3694 
-3704 LKTKGAIADSI
+3704 
-3715 MDGKSMMDNSMTN
+3715 
-3728 RVLEEEEDLF
+3728 
-3738 GDTVAQLSG
+3738 
-3747 SEYALLKNNAEKN
+3747 
-3760 VRKYESRKKQ
+3760 
-3770 WEVDQTYIHN
+3770 
-3780 AKPKLK
+3780 
-3786 ALIAQ
+3786 
-3791 SQQSIKEQK
+3791 
-3800 AYLEAIRK
+3800 
-3808 AFPNGTFSKITIGK
+3808 
-3822 HTFTSIDSMADYI
+3822 
-3835 KEHNKAIL
+3835 
-3843 DEVKKMK
+3843 
-3850 ESGSSSGQTRSISI
+3850 
-3864 SLGRYTFNVKTVLSR
+3864 
-3879 ETVMRG
+3879 
-3885 GQLFTEVHRTM
+3885 
-3896 TYSCPELGLSNV
+3896 
-3908 PVYQSLLRNAIDDI
+3908 
-3922 INNVITG
+3922 
-3929 KDFAER
+3929 
-3935 IEAAEQ
+3935 
-3941 SAAHNRSELQQL
+3941 
-3953 ESREGKP
+3953 
-3960 FEYQEELEQAKKQLH
+3960 
-3975 EYTEAMRKEMA
+3975 
-3986 EKEAKYAEIDAS
+3986 
-3998 VETVENISVNEEENE
+3998 
-4013 LSSSSSNILFREIP
+4013 ILFRELP

-4035 TNDRFND
+4035 TNDRFNN

-4116 ATHLGSFVVM
+4116 ATRLGSFVVM

-4152 DIRSVYPK
+4152 DIRSVHYRTS
-4160 NNNQIANWVTE
+4160 NSHIANWVTE
-4171 GLLEYVDKKRMVEW
+4171 GLLEYADKKRMVEW
-4185 LSKQRSNSAEVRKL
+4185 LSKQRYNSAEVRKL

-4204 NIIQNFDNPKNN
+4204 KIIQNFDNPKNN

-4256 HSIDDIPDEY
+4256 HAIDDIPDEY

-4271 QGEIDGLTHTIA
+4271 QGEIDGLPHTIA
-4283 GYYDRTTG
+4283 GYYDRSSG

-4331 AYDTLCDEVWN
+4331 AYDTLCDEVWQ

-4397 PTLWQRIKAFFRD
+4397 PTLWQRIKAFFRSI
-4410 LLRRLGFYSLT
+4410 LRRMHLYSIS
-4421 PTDADIRFML
+4421 PTDADIRYLL

-4436 NLAQTSTESIHRD
+4436 NLVQTSTESVHRG
-4449 TDILLSEKNLSNEE
+4449 TDIRLSEKNLSNEE

-4495 RTQAFKQWFGDWEKA
+4495 RTQAFKKWFGDWEKA
-4510 ARIEKLRHSKPVIVK
+4510 ARIEKLRKATPVEITGNEHKGK
-4525 YNEEYQLNRDSAKQW
+4525 YDLNRDSAKKW
-4540 LKDNIRGE
+4540 MKDNLRGT
-4548 YVNKDTGEKIIISKI
+4548 YRINDTQESVAIGRK
-4563 GINEVTS
+4563 GINKVSS
-4570 HGTQNESHLKSLSAI
+4570 HSMGNEAHLKSLVAI
-4585 PQMIENS
+4585 PRMLEKA
-4592 VFIDELPNTKE
+4592 VFISEEKAEKPGAQ
-4603 HDKYDSYRYYV
+4603 YPQYRYYV
-4614 VGMKIDNVD
+4614 VGLKIGGED
-4623 YTAKIVVGVK
+4623 YTAKLTIGVDK
-4633 GDSKYYDHRLTQIEK
+4633 NGNKFYDHALTEIEK
-4648 GTLIDNLNGLSNSVA
+4648 TKLLDMINSQAVVSGFISTGA
-4663 ENQNA
+4663 KPNP
-4668 HDSISK
+4668 SVTISK

-4705 FNPLAQE
+4705 S
-4712 QGRAVFHQGN
+4712 
-4722 DGGIHFGTLQQAI
+4722 D
-4735 IRGGDGNANA
+4735 
-4745 FFLNIRNIKRTA
+4745 
-4757 DRDNH
+4757 
-4762 TSIIREAKKEGYDGT
+4762 
-4777 VYNNIFEAPGKSFV
+4777 
-4791 VFSPYQIKSATSN
+4791 
-4804 TGAFS
+4804 
-4809 SENPDIRFRELSAPE
+4809 PDIRLRELSAPE
-4824 ETMDNASRQ
+4824 ETMDDASQQ
-4833 GNDYTRAARTHAAAS
+4833 GNDYARAARTHAAAS

-4937 LAENQSRSRAQNRI
+4937 LAENQSRSRAQDRI

-4957 YRRPLIESLAK
+4957 YRRPLIVTLAK
-4968 CINKLREENIGV
+4968 CINKLRKENIGV
-4980 AIKDNNAAHEALSL
+4980 DIKDNNAAHEAISL

-5013 EQAKAD
+5013 EQAQAD

-5042 KGEIT
+5042 NGEIT

-5075 ITMVEDALQKENI
+5075 ITMVENALQKENI

-5125 IDNIIETLYKEQRKK
+5125 IDDIIETLYKEQRKK
-5140 ITDDINNGIGDKDS
+5140 ITDDISNGIGDKDS

-5186 AGGWITQEIANDI
+5186 AGGWITQDIANDI

-5260 MQAERNRW
+5260 VQAERNRW

-5302 TVRYEPYQRVVTTEN
+5302 TVRYEPYQRVVSTEN
-5317 NEDIIT
+5317 NEDITT
-5323 FVPTAEEIAAGTAVL
+5323 FVPTSEEIAAGTAVL
-5338 LNSSAEFDIYVSQK
+5338 LNSSAKFDIYVSQK

-5409 SWHPE
+5409 SWHLE
-5414 FVLLSNPIRDTQEAI
+5414 FVLLSNPVRDTQEAI

-5435 KGFKYT
+5435 KGFRY
-5441 ALLARNLATVDRDL
+5441 AARLSRNLATVDRDL

-5478 YVIEF
+5478 YVTEF
-5483 FENGGSV
+5483 FENGGAV
-5490 NVTQL
+5490 NITQL
-5495 SDYET
+5495 ADYDT
-5500 TTKDLKKELKRALK
+5500 TTKDLRKELKRAIK
-5514 GGKKPSKNFWKRLT
+5514 GRTKPSKNFWKRLT

-5691 RNTASQAILSV
+5691 RNTASQALLSV

-5709 YVPTLISDPANIMIN
+5709 YVPTLLSDPANIMMN
-5724 INNEQA
+5724 VNNAQA

-5789 VYTSKLL
+5789 VYTSKIL

-5802 NNIIPGKI
+5802 NNVIPGKI

-5839 KRVQGESAESTGLEF
+5839 KRVQGESTESAGLEF

-5890 FRAQQRYIESSKDMQ
+5890 FRAQKQYIESSQDMQ
-5905 DFNKEYNS
+5905 DFNKEYNR

-5938 HLKESPEYKQYEAI
+5938 HQKGSPEYKQYEAI

-6004 MTIDDAARAWAARTG
+6004 MTIDDAARAWAARTRR
-6019 KDKKQYYTLSGNL
+6019 DKKQYYTLSGDL
-6032 RQIAKIRDE
+6032 RKIAKIRDE

-6083 YDEIALDNIQLIE
+6083 YDETEFDNIQLIE

>member
-1 MANKINIY
+1 MANKLNIY

-47 VRAYAQRVYGM
+47 VRSYVQRVYGM
-58 SPEDFDNLVYTTDY
+58 SPEDFDNLVYTPDY

-196 HPSDLTLGEWYNS
+196 HPSDLTVGEWYNS

-247 SPQTAQSRSFARTID
+247 SPQTAQSRNFVHTID
-262 ERRNFRSNN
+262 ERRNFRRNN
-271 AAIDAAEAEITKKLQ
+271 AAIDAAEAEITSKLQ

-354 LITPEAITMGFSAI
+354 LITPEALTMGFSAI

-391 ETLLSAAIIKQ
+391 VTLLSAAIIKQ

-434 TGIPIKAATSGISKR
+434 TGIPVKAATSGLSKR

-462 IGRIATRATKT
+462 IGRAATRATKT

-521 GDNRSTA
+521 GDSRSEA
-528 ALKAYFNTLYQNF
+528 ALKAYFNTFYQNF

-568 KSINDIFNTI
+568 KSINDIFDTI
-578 HDSRLGKFWDV
+578 HNSRLGKFWDV

-659 LSVAATQRIRTNFNR
+659 LGVAATQRIRSNFNR

-680 QYFSPEQLNQLIG
+680 QYFSPEQFNQLIS

-702 TTFLAANIARRILI
+702 TTFLAANIARRQLI
-716 TRQISQLADR
+716 ARQISQLANR
-726 RRNGETGIEAQINA
+726 QRKGETGIEAQINT

-775 REQAR
+775 REQAHK
-780 AAIRANG
+780 AIRANG
-787 DPATGLTIQVDINGR
+787 DPATGLTIQVDVNGR

-816 SDGNISVTPTGDL
+816 ADGNISVTPAGDL

-904 QGNAIVTPLNT
+904 QGNAIVTPLNS

-930 VPSENIIPEEADNTS
+930 VPSENIIPEEAGNTS

-961 SVDQVDGENAI
+961 SIDQVDGENAI
-972 IHQLNTDGTPVND
+972 IHRLNTDGTPVND
-985 EQGNPI
+985 EQGNPV

-997 ATLSSSPNPVQHAA
+997 ATLSSSPHPAQTVEP
-1011 SQNTPDEQQPTPE
+1011 QNVPDEQQPSTE

-1125 IIKAEK
+1125 IINAEK

-1419 EKIATAEAETDTN
+1419 EKIAAAEAQTETK
-1432 PTEAQKEAGNYRKGH
+1432 PSQAQKEAGNYRKGH

-1472 REWTQTMQNTYG
+1472 RKWTHTMQNTYG

-1538 DAYTAY
+1538 DAQDAY
-1544 LANYESGWAD
+1544 LSNYEKGWENK
-1554 RRKIVCSSV
+1554 RKLVMTSV
-1563 NMEDFE
+1563 NLPDFE
-1569 KWIDSSHR
+1569 NWINSSHR

-1582 TEYKTVAKE
+1582 AEYQSVNGEQKSVTPADRIKEINARLSELKERAAEARRSNDIISEARIITESNNLNAELRSLEAETKQRSISKRNLERSKLPLTEKEYANKRSEEIRKSNPDIDEIDAYNQAIDEYPSYILDKIRNGELEKIYEQASINDRIKLGRMVESAGYSVSDISSLANKKRQDEKNQNVHNIGERVTIRFYDGTIIKGDIISTGNGSVTVLNEEDKRKYTVPESRILSHQTNKEEIPNSNTPTKQARNLPGMLKEAYRQGNASDIAKSEADLRAYIESQSDLKAVAVTYFHSEDNMRQYKDNNSPEYRMNKFIADACKNALLKAGIAKEALMGERKRVAFASTTDDARTLDVMSIDPSYDVLRAVIRNPHTSDSVLRDFTERFQNNGLDYEAQQVLDERRNKKENSVRDNTADADATVTNKQDNNAASKQTKEKDDAPKERIPKAEKIEDVGEKIGGARKDIIHELTEKARKADSDKSSILDSIRSMPVSKIFNFDYERLRKDGVSNELITLLQVIREIIPSKPRSEYKLRRWTEQVFELYYASLKLITLHDAEQRAFFDKILGINQIDKIYQARMALGGFDSGLNTGKATLEELGENAGHYDKEGNWVSLKGHWYVKNAGKNGGIFPSRKEAEDALRTFAGENASPENSEKKTQFSVYRRNVDGTAFITVKGKPSIIVADGFKNSKEALDYLKTNYADLDAKYRSMKE
-1591 SKTVGEASTETGPS
+1591 KTNIAFRENRPRKGRDWRNGKNISAEEFRETFGFRGVEFGNWTNQEDRQQALNNAFDAFMDLADAIGKSPRSLSLNGQLGIAFGARGGGRAAAHYEPDKVVINLTKTQGAGSLAHEWWHAIDNYFARRRGQQHVYNSDRTGYKYNTEKKGAYSEKERQELTDAFKELMNAIDNSSYGKRSRAYASMKSSYWSRPTELGARAFAIWIERKLSERGTVNDFLANNPTSTDWGNPDMVTKYYPYPIEGDFDTLDTAFDNLFNAIQEEVDATTGNTILFHHGDVIGSMTAEQRAAFDAVMSMLKEAGVPVEVLSYEQMRQLADMNGAATRKGTKKTPETDSAPLAEKYQHTAISSADGSKVLKNLETLAENYENSVQTKEKTFIGEVADALNIERTGASSRYATFETKNGQIVTIRLSNHNATVSNFDNASEQEGISIVVSPKKNTGINNDGNAHVVEFYYDAIKLRKADGKPLAQIVRSIQQALYSGEYRDTTGLAVQEEVNDLRARLMTVYHGSGATFEQFDHSHIGEGEGVQAYGWGSYVTEVEDIGRAYAEDLGNKVGS
-1605 KTDGY
+1605 SRNLY
-1610 TVERRFHKKNGT
+1610 TVEIPDDTGNNYLWWEKTLRQKVLRDIARK
-1622 YIHAVK
+1622 
-1628 FTEQMPRERF
+1628 
-1638 MELKKRV
+1638 L
-1645 KDFGG
+1645 
-1650 YYSSFGKGGFIFE
+1650 
-1663 DEADAHKFA
+1663 EAD
-1672 NAVLDESGERLA
+1672 
-1684 DAAPVSLADTRKAS
+1684 
-1698 DTTPEQPKQV
+1698 
-1708 DVIGLMEEIREK
+1708 
-1720 GEAKLSDHVI
+1720 
-1730 DPSEQNNETSAQP
+1730 
-1743 ETNPS
+1743 
-1748 GNRIVSEER
+1748 
-1757 YAELRERMRKKLG
+1757 Y
-1770 GQLNMGIDPEMIAI
+1770 
-1784 GAEMA
+1784 
-1789 VYHIEK
+1789 
-1795 GARKFA
+1795 
-1801 EYAKAMIADLGDAIR
+1801 GDAIWVPEHLR
-1816 PYLKVFYNAARDL
+1816 NMPLESKMRYWMKETYPGNEKTGEAFYNC
-1829 NQEFGYNLD
+1829 
-1838 GIEPYDVVM
+1838 
-1847 KFDVANFDKEHAD
+1847 
-1860 PFATAETVVTEQ
+1860 
-1872 EIDKHAEEAKS
+1872 
-1883 QIINRRNNERRKEDE
+1883 
-1898 QTAADTEAI
+1898 
-1907 ASQAETTASQAESDI
+1907 
-1922 EAATN
+1922 
-1927 EQQINEIASNID
+1927 
-1939 TQIEKVNEQLALLGY
+1939 
-1954 YEAEFDDKDFN
+1954 
-1965 EAYGYMRNAE
+1965 
-1975 KKAVKDANSLAKRL
+1975 
-1989 VKDLGITPD
+1989 
-1998 LLVDNKGKKIKNFAK
+1998 
-2013 ANIAPAGGNI
+2013 
-2023 TITLPLMNGRQ
+2023 
-2034 LKVYISLESTSAERG
+2034 
-2049 EDYINSQR
+2049 
-2057 GDNLYIEHIMYR
+2057 
-2069 VENPEASG
+2069 
-2077 YERYGNNQW
+2077 
-2086 IRTDADYDYMLRRLK
+2086 
-2101 YEARNFLPKAESQ
+2101 
-2114 EFVIGENIKSNGP
+2114 
-2127 KSFNGY
+2127 
-2133 KVGDKV
+2133 
-2139 LYTPSQRS
+2139 
-2147 GKPVEAVIH
+2147 
-2156 DFEDEIGHRPV
+2156 
-2167 LDTGLAPLI
+2167 
-2176 YEVVN
+2176 
-2181 WGDIKPVTQK
+2181 
-2191 ETTEKTSKTRKKSL
+2191 L
-2205 SSQKKIADLFGE
+2205 S
-2217 LFDNENLTEKDE
+2217 
-2229 NGLRRINEVSSERLS
+2229 
-2244 ADSDRHETRLSGS
+2244 
-2257 SEIGSEIQTER
+2257 
-2268 SRGIDSE
+2268 
-2275 REEGSNAV
+2275 
-2283 NRTVRPRFSDSVT
+2283 
-2296 TPKNTRNNHSE
+2296 
-2307 RGENHAPTSV
+2307 
-2317 DARIDANIKAIKLA
+2317 
-2331 NQLIENGEKATP
+2331 
-2343 EQMKV
+2343 
-2348 LRKFSGWGGLGK
+2348 
-2360 AFSDKIISQHLLEL
+2360 
-2374 IGQEAYS
+2374 
-2381 DAVESANSGY
+2381 
-2391 YTPSYII
+2391 
-2398 DTLWDIAQLMGF
+2398 
-2410 EGGNILEGSAGIGNI
+2410 
-2425 LGQIPQNINSRSN
+2425 
-2438 ILAIEKDSIT
+2438 
-2448 GNILSLLYPDANVEI
+2448 
-2463 QGFENSRIPNGSID
+2463 
-2477 LAITNVPFITGFRV
+2477 
-2491 YDTTGDKDL
+2491 
-2500 SKKFHNIQDFCIA
+2500 
-2513 KNVRKLREGG
+2513 
-2523 IGIFISSNGTLD
+2523 
-2535 NSKKLRDWIVNEGGS
+2535 
-2550 DFVGAFRLNTKTF
+2550 
-2563 VGTSVTSDIIVIRK
+2563 
-2577 RVNGRKSPYAID
+2577 
-2589 ASTIAGER
+2589 
-2597 TADYDT
+2597 
-2603 GETRKVKGKEVPIVK
+2603 
-2618 HLSMDYNR
+2618 
-2626 YFIEHPENMAGEM
+2626 
-2639 RFAFEEGDTFR
+2639 
-2650 PTSKGL
+2650 
-2656 YPVPGKNQE
+2656 
-2665 KMLADFVKSFADKE
+2665 
-2679 WTEEAGAIQTSDPR
+2679 
-2693 NSRGYVMDASADGKK
+2693 
-2708 LGEMYVKDGKLVIA
+2708 
-2722 SAGGY
+2722 
-2727 YPLNV
+2727 
-2732 NSNKVKGH
+2732 
-2740 TKEECFNAYAAIK
+2740 
-2753 KALADV
+2753 
-2759 LEYQTNNESD
+2759 
-2769 SGLKPLLDK
+2769 
-2778 LNKAYDDFVATYG
+2778 
-2791 HFNKNTAIAFLRND
+2791 
-2805 VDYPNVFSLEK
+2805 
-2816 FEESGDN
+2816 
-2823 SGNHIQT
+2823 
-2830 FEKSD
+2830 
-2835 VFSIRVVEKEKEPT
+2835 
-2849 PTNVKDGILASM
+2849 
-2861 FKFGRIDIPY
+2861 
-2871 IAEQIGENIESVKQD
+2871 
-2886 IIDNGYGF
+2886 
-2894 EDPTTKQIEVSFQ
+2894 
-2907 YLSGN
+2907 
-2912 VREKL
+2912 
-2917 RQAEENN
+2917 
-2924 ENGIYDKNIKAL
+2924 
-2936 QGVLPMEIPAHLID
+2936 
-2950 FTLGSSWI
+2950 
-2958 DPKLYEE
+2958 
-2965 YVKERTDID
+2965 
-2974 VRFTSV
+2974 
-2980 GGTWFMDAPNY
+2980 
-2991 GLNMEKN
+2991 
-2998 RSMGV
+2998 
-3003 ASETLHKTIFGH
+3003 
-3015 TLIEAAIQNR
+3015 
-3025 TITVSQTNRKW
+3025 
-3036 DGTAETIIDKEA
+3036 
-3048 TQACAE
+3048 
-3054 KIDEIRQDFKEW
+3054 
-3066 ARQKMQNDTDMST
+3066 
-3079 LMERI
+3079 
-3084 YNDTFNNYVPMTI
+3084 
-3097 PDEFVPEYFVGASH
+3097 
-3111 KFKMR
+3111 
-3116 PHQGKAIVRG
+3116 
-3126 TMQPLMLAHEVGTGK
+3126 
-3141 TFTLI
+3141 
-3146 STAMEMRR
+3146 
-3154 LGTARKPMI
+3154 
-3163 VVQNATVGQFV
+3163 
-3174 VSAKELYPN
+3174 
-3183 AKILTL
+3183 
-3189 EEADRSAEGRKN
+3189 
-3201 FYAKIRYNDWDM
+3201 
-3213 IVVPQS
+3213 
-3219 TFEFIPDS
+3219 
-3227 EERQMAFIQ
+3227 
-3236 DKIEEKKMV
+3236 
-3245 LEQMKEAD
+3245 
-3253 PNGSSMITRQ
+3253 
-3263 AEREIE
+3263 
-3269 LLEGQL
+3269 
-3275 AEITDEAT
+3275 
-3283 KKRSASNQKKRAVTL
+3283 
-3298 QNAEVQAKEM
+3298 
-3308 LDRRTDDVENFDDM
+3308 
-3322 GIDALLID
+3322 
-3330 EAHEYKHL
+3330 
-3338 GFATAMQRGV
+3338 
-3348 KGVDPSYSKKSQG
+3348 
-3361 VYLKT
+3361 
-3366 QAVLEK
+3366 
-3372 NNGRNVIFA
+3372 
-3381 TGTPISNTAAEIWT
+3381 
-3395 FMRYLMPA
+3395 
-3403 DTMKEYGIYYFDDF
+3403 
-3417 VRNFGN
+3417 
-3423 IQQMLEFTTSGK
+3423 
-3435 FKENNRFAGYINLP
+3435 
-3449 ELVRIW
+3449 
-3455 SGVSDTVL
+3455 
-3463 TREAEGVNDK
+3463 
-3473 IPEIEGGKAQDI
+3473 
-3485 YLPQTRALRGI
+3485 
-3496 MKFVKERLEEFENM
+3496 
-3510 SGKEKK
+3510 
-3516 KNSHIP
+3516 
-3522 LTMYGIAK
+3522 
-3530 AAAVD
+3530 
-3535 ARLVQEDAFDD
+3535 
-3546 PNSKTNEAV
+3546 
-3555 RQTLR
+3555 
-3560 SLKETEG
+3560 
-3567 YKGTVAIFADNY
+3567 
-3579 QNKQSGFNLYDDI
+3579 
-3592 RNKLIAEGIPAEQV
+3592 
-3606 VIMRPGMTIKKKL
+3606 
-3619 EIFDKVNRGDIRV
+3619 V
-3632 ILGSTFTLGTGVNIH
+3632 ILGSDRAASEFLSSAGFTGISYP
-3647 ERLHTLIHLDAP
+3647 AQ
-3659 NRPMDYTQRNGR
+3659 YTSGGREDNARNYV
-3671 ILRQGNIHK
+3671 IFN
-3680 SMGKPVRILRFGVE
+3680 
-3694 DSLDVTAYQR
+3694 
-3704 LKTKGAIADSI
+3704 
-3715 MDGKSMMDNSMTN
+3715 
-3728 RVLEEEEDLF
+3728 EENL
-3738 GDTVAQLSG
+3738 
-3747 SEYALLKNNAEKN
+3747 
-3760 VRKYESRKKQ
+3760 
-3770 WEVDQTYIHN
+3770 
-3780 AKPKLK
+3780 
-3786 ALIAQ
+3786 
-3791 SQQSIKEQK
+3791 
-3800 AYLEAIRK
+3800 
-3808 AFPNGTFSKITIGK
+3808 KITDHVQFLKDRKGVIYGAAVGGK
-3822 HTFTSIDSMADYI
+3822 IYLNASAL
-3835 KEHNKAIL
+3835 NP
-3843 DEVKKMK
+3843 
-3850 ESGSSSGQTRSISI
+3850 
-3864 SLGRYTFNVKTVLSR
+3864 
-3879 ETVMRG
+3879 ET
-3885 GQLFTEVHRTM
+3885 
-3896 TYSCPELGLSNV
+3896 P
-3908 PVYQSLLRNAIDDI
+3908 I
-3922 INNVITG
+3922 
-3929 KDFAER
+3929 
-3935 IEAAEQ
+3935 
-3941 SAAHNRSELQQL
+3941 
-3953 ESREGKP
+3953 
-3960 FEYQEELEQAKKQLH
+3960 H
-3975 EYTEAMRKEMA
+3975 EYTHLWDEACRRANPELWQRGVELMKQTQLWNEVKNDPNYVNLLSDDEIASEVHARLTGRDG
-3986 EKEAKYAEIDAS
+3986 AKLLERM
-3998 VETVENISVNEEENE
+3998 VNEDKENGVIAAANAVSLRE
-4013 LSSSSSNILFREIP
+4013 RLKKWLSDFWYWLKDSMTPWSREQASKISLSDFVNIPLTDLIKRTNILFREIP

-4035 TNDRFND
+4035 TNDRFNN
-4042 ELSRQI
+4042 ELQQQI

-4116 ATHLGSFVVM
+4116 ATRLGSFVVM

-4152 DIRSVYPK
+4152 SIRSVYPK

-4171 GLLEYVDKKRMVEW
+4171 GLLEYADKKRMVEW
-4185 LSKQRSNSAEVRKL
+4185 LSKQRSNSADVRKL

-4271 QGEIDGLTHTIA
+4271 QGEIDGLPHTIA

-4331 AYDTLCDEVWN
+4331 AYDTLCDEVWH

-4397 PTLWQRIKAFFRD
+4397 PTLWQRIKAFFRSI
-4410 LLRRLGFYSLT
+4410 LRRMHLYSIN
-4421 PTDADIRFML
+4421 PTDADIRYLL

-4436 NLAQTSTESIHRD
+4436 NLAQTSTESVHRG
-4449 TDILLSEKNLSNEE
+4449 TDIRLSEKNLSNEE

-4495 RTQAFKQWFGDWEKA
+4495 RTQAFKKWFGDWEKA
-4510 ARIEKLRHSKPVIVK
+4510 ARIEKLRKATPVEITG
-4525 YNEEYQLNRDSAKQW
+4525 NEITPSDDLKQYKKNALEYGKKLQ
-4540 LKDNIRGE
+4540 GE
-4548 YVNKDTGEKIIISKI
+4548 YTNKDTGEKIQLQRGRKN
-4563 GINEVTS
+4563 GGVNEVLQ
-4570 HGTQNESHLKSLSAI
+4570 HNYKDVEHLQSIAAI
-4585 PQMIENS
+4585 PQIIKNS
-4592 VFIDELPNTKE
+4592 IFIDSVENHDTKKNPSITE
-4603 HDKYDSYRYYV
+4603 YQHFV
-4614 VGMKIDNVD
+4614 CGLKIGNED
-4623 YTAKIVVGVK
+4623 YTVHSLIAIDRNGNR
-4633 GDSKYYDHRLTQIEK
+4633 YYDHNLTHIEK
-4648 GTLIDNLNGLSNSVA
+4648 TKLLDMINSQAVSNKDFGTTPGNKPTILS
-4663 ENQNA
+4663 
-4668 HDSISK
+4668 DYK
-4674 DSKLLSIL
+4674 GKTLLSIL

-4791 VFSPYQIKSATSN
+4791 VFSPSQIKSATSN

-4809 SENPDIRFRELSAPE
+4809 SENPDIRFRELSVPE
-4824 ETMDNASRQ
+4824 ETIDNASRQ

-4848 IDTHNPDL
+4848 IDTHSPDL
-4856 SPVEQAEAVR
+4856 SPSEQAEAVR

-4980 AIKDNNAAHEALSL
+4980 EIKDNNAAHEALSL

-5075 ITMVEDALQKENI
+5075 ITMVENALQKENI

-5186 AGGWITQEIANDI
+5186 AGGWITQDIANDI

-5260 MQAERNRW
+5260 VQAERNRW

-5317 NEDIIT
+5317 NEDITT

-5393 PRAIIQA
+5393 PRAIIKA

-5455 WAYTGGKL
+5455 WAYTGGNL

-5478 YVIEF
+5478 YVVEF

-5691 RNTASQAILSV
+5691 RNTASQALLSV

-5938 HLKESPEYKQYEAI
+5938 HQKESPEYKQYEAI

-6004 MTIDDAARAWAARTG
+6004 MTIDDAARAWASRTRR
-6019 KDKKQYYTLSGNL
+6019 DKKQYYTLSGDL
-6032 RQIAKIRDE
+6032 RKIAKIRDE

-6069 YRKIEQKTKALSSL
+6069 YRRIEQKTKALSSL
-6083 YDEIALDNIQLIE
+6083 YDETALDNIQLIE

>member
-26 DKLSKEKFLTALEY
+26 DKLSKEKFLNALEY

-85 DYAPSMPWDNTPAQ
+85 DYLPSMPWDNTPTQ
-99 FSLPYKT
+99 FSLPYTHT
-106 KPGSDNNLPGLPAH
+106 KPDSDNNLPGLPAH
-120 DNTSQPNFM
+120 DNTSQPNLM
-129 RDLSPENV
+129 RDFSPENV
-137 TRRALANAKPQPM
+137 TRRALANATPQPM
-150 QYLPKEEWDK
+150 QYIPKEEWDK
-160 EIRKKEA
+160 EISKKEA

-181 SATDYS
+181 SSTDYS
-187 SPISVKSVT
+187 QPISVKSVT
-196 HPSDLTLGEWYNS
+196 HPSDLTLGEWYNA

-247 SPQTAQSRSFARTID
+247 SPQTAQSRNFVRTID

-271 AAIDAAEAEITKKLQ
+271 AAIDAAEAEIASKLQ

-338 NGTSTAQRV
+338 NGTSTAKRV
-347 LRGIGDN
+347 MRGIGDN

-402 YTEAAYASG
+402 YTEAAYASDA
-411 TGIAYNIGAVTGE
+411 GIAYNIGAVTGE

-434 TGIPIKAATSGISKR
+434 TGIPIKAATSGLSKR

-462 IGRIATRATKT
+462 IGRAATRATKT

-505 IDSTTDG
+505 IDSTTDD
-512 MGNISFSHQ
+512 MGNIRFSHQ
-521 GDNRSTA
+521 GDSRSDA
-528 ALKAYFNTLYQNF
+528 ALKAYFNTFYQNF

-568 KSINDIFNTI
+568 KSINDIFDTI
-578 HDSRLGKFWDV
+578 HNSRLGKFWDV

-602 NYDGVFAEVVEEYIS
+602 NYDGVFAEVAEEYVS
-617 GILNAATIGDQS
+617 GFLNAATIGDQS

-659 LSVAATQRIRTNFNR
+659 LGVAATQRIRSNFNR

-702 TTFLAANIARRILI
+702 TTFLAANIARRQLI
-716 TRQISQLADR
+716 ARQISQLAAR
-726 RRNGETGIEAQINA
+726 QRKGETGIEAQINS

-746 DLRMQYDFVNAS
+746 DLRLQYDFVNAS

-780 AAIRANG
+780 KAIRANG
-787 DPATGLTIQVDINGR
+787 DPATGLTIQVNVNGR

-816 SDGNISVTPTGDL
+816 ADGNISVTPTGDL

-834 DGDKTPTPNIPME
+834 DGDKTPSHNIPME
-847 TISILGVRRTDD
+847 TLSILGVRRTDD

-871 TEQEENA
+871 TEQQENA
-878 AQAPATG
+878 AQATATG

-930 VPSENIIPEEADNTS
+930 VPSENIIPEEAGNTS
-945 SSIRTG
+945 ASLRSG

-972 IHQLNTDGTPVND
+972 IHRLNSDGTPLND
-985 EQGNPI
+985 EQGNPV

-997 ATLSSSPNPVQHAA
+997 ATLSSSPHPAQTVEP
-1011 SQNTPDEQQPTPE
+1011 QNVPDEQQPTPE
-1024 QPATEQ
+1024 QQAAGQ
-1030 DAAIEETNTQQQPAI
+1030 AAAIEETNTQQQPAI

-1053 PSSALSRIPIDKN
+1053 PSSALSRIPIDKK
-1066 GKPIYEQSDPET
+1066 GKPIYEQADPET
-1078 AYDAILQQA
+1078 AYDAILEQA
-1087 DGDTALASRVIL
+1087 EGDTALASRVIL

-1172 PSLADTPDSRTR
+1172 PSLANTPDSRTR

-1419 EKIATAEAETDTN
+1419 EKIANAEAQTETK
-1432 PTEAQKEAGNYRKGH
+1432 PSQAQKEAGNYRKGH

-1472 REWTQTMQNTYG
+1472 REWTHTMQNTYG

-1538 DAYTAY
+1538 DAYAAY

-1582 TEYKTVAKE
+1582 AEYKGVNGEQKSVIPADRIKE
-1591 SKTVGEASTETGPS
+1591 INARLS
-1605 KTDGY
+1605 
-1610 TVERRFHKKNGT
+1610 
-1622 YIHAVK
+1622 
-1628 FTEQMPRERF
+1628 
-1638 MELKKRV
+1638 ELKERAAEARRSNDIISEARIITESNNLNAELRSLEAETKQRSISKRNLERS
-1645 KDFGG
+1645 KLPLTEKE
-1650 YYSSFGKGGFIFE
+1650 Y
-1663 DEADAHKFA
+1663 A
-1672 NAVLDESGERLA
+1672 NKRS
-1684 DAAPVSLADTRKAS
+1684 
-1698 DTTPEQPKQV
+1698 
-1708 DVIGLMEEIREK
+1708 EEIRKSNPDIDEIDAYNQAIDEYPSYILDKIRNGELEK
-1720 GEAKLSDHVI
+1720 IYEQASINDRIKLGRMVESAGYSVSDISSLANKKRQDEKNQNVHNIGERVTIRFYDGTIIKGDIISTGNGSVTVLNEEDKRKYTVPESRILSHQTNKEEIPNSNTPTKQARNLPGMLKEAYRQGNASDIAKSEADLRAHIESQSDLKAVAVTYFRSEDNMRQYKDKNSPEYRMNKFIADACKNALLKAGIAKEALMGERKRVAFASTTDDARTLDVMYI
-1730 DPSEQNNETSAQP
+1730 DPS
-1743 ETNPS
+1743 
-1748 GNRIVSEER
+1748 
-1757 YAELRERMRKKLG
+1757 
-1770 GQLNMGIDPEMIAI
+1770 
-1784 GAEMA
+1784 
-1789 VYHIEK
+1789 
-1795 GARKFA
+1795 
-1801 EYAKAMIADLGDAIR
+1801 
-1816 PYLKVFYNAARDL
+1816 
-1829 NQEFGYNLD
+1829 
-1838 GIEPYDVVM
+1838 YDV
-1847 KFDVANFDKEHAD
+1847 
-1860 PFATAETVVTEQ
+1860 
-1872 EIDKHAEEAKS
+1872 
-1883 QIINRRNNERRKEDE
+1883 
-1898 QTAADTEAI
+1898 
-1907 ASQAETTASQAESDI
+1907 
-1922 EAATN
+1922 
-1927 EQQINEIASNID
+1927 
-1939 TQIEKVNEQLALLGY
+1939 
-1954 YEAEFDDKDFN
+1954 
-1965 EAYGYMRNAE
+1965 
-1975 KKAVKDANSLAKRL
+1975 
-1989 VKDLGITPD
+1989 
-1998 LLVDNKGKKIKNFAK
+1998 
-2013 ANIAPAGGNI
+2013 
-2023 TITLPLMNGRQ
+2023 
-2034 LKVYISLESTSAERG
+2034 
-2049 EDYINSQR
+2049 
-2057 GDNLYIEHIMYR
+2057 
-2069 VENPEASG
+2069 
-2077 YERYGNNQW
+2077 
-2086 IRTDADYDYMLRRLK
+2086 LR
-2101 YEARNFLPKAESQ
+2101 
-2114 EFVIGENIKSNGP
+2114 
-2127 KSFNGY
+2127 
-2133 KVGDKV
+2133 
-2139 LYTPSQRS
+2139 
-2147 GKPVEAVIH
+2147 AVIRNPH
-2156 DFEDEIGHRPV
+2156 
-2167 LDTGLAPLI
+2167 T
-2176 YEVVN
+2176 
-2181 WGDIKPVTQK
+2181 
-2191 ETTEKTSKTRKKSL
+2191 
-2205 SSQKKIADLFGE
+2205 
-2217 LFDNENLTEKDE
+2217 
-2229 NGLRRINEVSSERLS
+2229 
-2244 ADSDRHETRLSGS
+2244 
-2257 SEIGSEIQTER
+2257 
-2268 SRGIDSE
+2268 
-2275 REEGSNAV
+2275 
-2283 NRTVRPRFSDSVT
+2283 SDSV
-2296 TPKNTRNNHSE
+2296 
-2307 RGENHAPTSV
+2307 
-2317 DARIDANIKAIKLA
+2317 
-2331 NQLIENGEKATP
+2331 
-2343 EQMKV
+2343 
-2348 LRKFSGWGGLGK
+2348 LR
-2360 AFSDKIISQHLLEL
+2360 
-2374 IGQEAYS
+2374 
-2381 DAVESANSGY
+2381 
-2391 YTPSYII
+2391 
-2398 DTLWDIAQLMGF
+2398 
-2410 EGGNILEGSAGIGNI
+2410 
-2425 LGQIPQNINSRSN
+2425 
-2438 ILAIEKDSIT
+2438 
-2448 GNILSLLYPDANVEI
+2448 
-2463 QGFENSRIPNGSID
+2463 
-2477 LAITNVPFITGFRV
+2477 
-2491 YDTTGDKDL
+2491 
-2500 SKKFHNIQDFCIA
+2500 
-2513 KNVRKLREGG
+2513 
-2523 IGIFISSNGTLD
+2523 
-2535 NSKKLRDWIVNEGGS
+2535 
-2550 DFVGAFRLNTKTF
+2550 
-2563 VGTSVTSDIIVIRK
+2563 
-2577 RVNGRKSPYAID
+2577 
-2589 ASTIAGER
+2589 
-2597 TADYDT
+2597 
-2603 GETRKVKGKEVPIVK
+2603 
-2618 HLSMDYNR
+2618 
-2626 YFIEHPENMAGEM
+2626 
-2639 RFAFEEGDTFR
+2639 
-2650 PTSKGL
+2650 
-2656 YPVPGKNQE
+2656 
-2665 KMLADFVKSFADKE
+2665 
-2679 WTEEAGAIQTSDPR
+2679 
-2693 NSRGYVMDASADGKK
+2693 
-2708 LGEMYVKDGKLVIA
+2708 
-2722 SAGGY
+2722 
-2727 YPLNV
+2727 
-2732 NSNKVKGH
+2732 
-2740 TKEECFNAYAAIK
+2740 
-2753 KALADV
+2753 
-2759 LEYQTNNESD
+2759 
-2769 SGLKPLLDK
+2769 
-2778 LNKAYDDFVATYG
+2778 
-2791 HFNKNTAIAFLRND
+2791 
-2805 VDYPNVFSLEK
+2805 
-2816 FEESGDN
+2816 
-2823 SGNHIQT
+2823 
-2830 FEKSD
+2830 
-2835 VFSIRVVEKEKEPT
+2835 
-2849 PTNVKDGILASM
+2849 
-2861 FKFGRIDIPY
+2861 
-2871 IAEQIGENIESVKQD
+2871 
-2886 IIDNGYGF
+2886 
-2894 EDPTTKQIEVSFQ
+2894 
-2907 YLSGN
+2907 
-2912 VREKL
+2912 
-2917 RQAEENN
+2917 
-2924 ENGIYDKNIKAL
+2924 
-2936 QGVLPMEIPAHLID
+2936 
-2950 FTLGSSWI
+2950 
-2958 DPKLYEE
+2958 
-2965 YVKERTDID
+2965 
-2974 VRFTSV
+2974 
-2980 GGTWFMDAPNY
+2980 
-2991 GLNMEKN
+2991 
-2998 RSMGV
+2998 
-3003 ASETLHKTIFGH
+3003 
-3015 TLIEAAIQNR
+3015 
-3025 TITVSQTNRKW
+3025 
-3036 DGTAETIIDKEA
+3036 
-3048 TQACAE
+3048 
-3054 KIDEIRQDFKEW
+3054 
-3066 ARQKMQNDTDMST
+3066 
-3079 LMERI
+3079 
-3084 YNDTFNNYVPMTI
+3084 
-3097 PDEFVPEYFVGASH
+3097 
-3111 KFKMR
+3111 
-3116 PHQGKAIVRG
+3116 
-3126 TMQPLMLAHEVGTGK
+3126 
-3141 TFTLI
+3141 
-3146 STAMEMRR
+3146 
-3154 LGTARKPMI
+3154 
-3163 VVQNATVGQFV
+3163 
-3174 VSAKELYPN
+3174 
-3183 AKILTL
+3183 
-3189 EEADRSAEGRKN
+3189 
-3201 FYAKIRYNDWDM
+3201 
-3213 IVVPQS
+3213 
-3219 TFEFIPDS
+3219 
-3227 EERQMAFIQ
+3227 
-3236 DKIEEKKMV
+3236 
-3245 LEQMKEAD
+3245 
-3253 PNGSSMITRQ
+3253 
-3263 AEREIE
+3263 
-3269 LLEGQL
+3269 
-3275 AEITDEAT
+3275 
-3283 KKRSASNQKKRAVTL
+3283 
-3298 QNAEVQAKEM
+3298 
-3308 LDRRTDDVENFDDM
+3308 
-3322 GIDALLID
+3322 
-3330 EAHEYKHL
+3330 
-3338 GFATAMQRGV
+3338 
-3348 KGVDPSYSKKSQG
+3348 
-3361 VYLKT
+3361 
-3366 QAVLEK
+3366 
-3372 NNGRNVIFA
+3372 
-3381 TGTPISNTAAEIWT
+3381 
-3395 FMRYLMPA
+3395 
-3403 DTMKEYGIYYFDDF
+3403 
-3417 VRNFGN
+3417 
-3423 IQQMLEFTTSGK
+3423 
-3435 FKENNRFAGYINLP
+3435 
-3449 ELVRIW
+3449 
-3455 SGVSDTVL
+3455 
-3463 TREAEGVNDK
+3463 
-3473 IPEIEGGKAQDI
+3473 
-3485 YLPQTRALRGI
+3485 
-3496 MKFVKERLEEFENM
+3496 
-3510 SGKEKK
+3510 
-3516 KNSHIP
+3516 
-3522 LTMYGIAK
+3522 
-3530 AAAVD
+3530 
-3535 ARLVQEDAFDD
+3535 
-3546 PNSKTNEAV
+3546 
-3555 RQTLR
+3555 
-3560 SLKETEG
+3560 
-3567 YKGTVAIFADNY
+3567 
-3579 QNKQSGFNLYDDI
+3579 
-3592 RNKLIAEGIPAEQV
+3592 
-3606 VIMRPGMTIKKKL
+3606 
-3619 EIFDKVNRGDIRV
+3619 
-3632 ILGSTFTLGTGVNIH
+3632 
-3647 ERLHTLIHLDAP
+3647 
-3659 NRPMDYTQRNGR
+3659 
-3671 ILRQGNIHK
+3671 
-3680 SMGKPVRILRFGVE
+3680 
-3694 DSLDVTAYQR
+3694 
-3704 LKTKGAIADSI
+3704 
-3715 MDGKSMMDNSMTN
+3715 
-3728 RVLEEEEDLF
+3728 
-3738 GDTVAQLSG
+3738 
-3747 SEYALLKNNAEKN
+3747 
-3760 VRKYESRKKQ
+3760 
-3770 WEVDQTYIHN
+3770 
-3780 AKPKLK
+3780 
-3786 ALIAQ
+3786 
-3791 SQQSIKEQK
+3791 
-3800 AYLEAIRK
+3800 
-3808 AFPNGTFSKITIGK
+3808 
-3822 HTFTSIDSMADYI
+3822 
-3835 KEHNKAIL
+3835 
-3843 DEVKKMK
+3843 
-3850 ESGSSSGQTRSISI
+3850 
-3864 SLGRYTFNVKTVLSR
+3864 
-3879 ETVMRG
+3879 
-3885 GQLFTEVHRTM
+3885 
-3896 TYSCPELGLSNV
+3896 
-3908 PVYQSLLRNAIDDI
+3908 
-3922 INNVITG
+3922 
-3929 KDFAER
+3929 DFAER
-3935 IEAAEQ
+3935 FQNNGLDYEAQQVLDERRNKKENSVRDNTADADATVTNKQDNNAASKQTKEKGEDPKEYIPKAEKIEDVGEKIGGARKDIIHEISEKARKAESNKSDILDSIRSMPVSKIFNFDYERLRKEGVSNELITLLQVIREIIPSKPRSEYKLRRWTEQVFELYYASLKLITLPEAEQ
-3941 SAAHNRSELQQL
+3941 RVFIDKILGIHQIDKMYQARMALGGFDSGLNTGKATLEELGENAGHYDKEGNWVSLKGHWYVKNAGKNGGIFPSRKEAEDALRTFAGENASPENSEKKTQFSVYRRNVDGTAFITVKGKPSIIVADGFKNSKEALDYLKNNYTDLDAKYRSMKEKTDIAFRENRPRKGRDWRNGKNISAEEFRETFGFRGVEFGNWTNQNVRQQALNNAYDAFMDLADAIGKSPRSLSLNGQLGIAFGARGGGRAAAHYDPDKVVINLTKTQGAGSLAHEWWHAIDNYFARRRGQQHVYNSDRTGYKYNTEKKGAYSENERQELTDAFKELMNAIDNSSYGKRSRAYASMKSSYWSRPTELGARAFAIWIERKL
-3953 ESREGKP
+3953 SERGTVNDFLANNPTSTDWGNPDMVTKYYPYPIEGD
-3960 FEYQEELEQAKKQLH
+3960 FDTLDTAFDNLFNAIQEEV
-3975 EYTEAMRKEMA
+3975 
-3986 EKEAKYAEIDAS
+3986 DA
-3998 VETVENISVNEEENE
+3998 TTGNT
-4013 LSSSSSNILFREIP
+4013 ILFRELP

-4042 ELSRQI
+4042 ELQQQI

-4152 DIRSVYPK
+4152 SIRSVYPK

-4171 GLLEYVDKKRMVEW
+4171 GLLEYADKKRMVEW
-4185 LSKQRSNSAEVRKL
+4185 LSKQRSNSADVRKL

-4216 NENIRLREMAAEVAD
+4216 NENIRLRDMAAEVAD

-4256 HSIDDIPDEY
+4256 HAIDDIPDEY

-4271 QGEIDGLTHTIA
+4271 QGEIDGLPHTIA
-4283 GYYDRTTG
+4283 GYYDRSSG

-4331 AYDTLCDEVWN
+4331 AYDTLCDEVWQ

-4397 PTLWQRIKAFFRD
+4397 PTLWQRIKAFFRSI
-4410 LLRRLGFYSLT
+4410 LRRMHLYSIN
-4421 PTDADIRFML
+4421 PTDADIRYLL

-4436 NLAQTSTESIHRD
+4436 NLAQTSTES
-4449 TDILLSEKNLSNEE
+4449 
-4463 QEIIDRAKA
+4463 AKA
-4472 DGTYLKAPNG
+4472 ILQESNDIRFKYTNVNGINMSENAKKALEDGKTDVGKELELAYFIKESGLGTWNG
-4482 EETNLTPRQWVQV
+4482 EYHHVGKNYNRHYFVRLGDGVTLPAARKAFKKYLEDKRKAEIKAVLDKYPDAMTRQQVIDAGGRVFPAENRTHKDIAYAGGEYWYIPIAENTSHEDVKNRIEDLFNKAVSGDLKGKPVSIGTLTKEGKYYLEKLSGITFKDRVDFVLNPSDLVHIYKRHFGGNEKDGRNIPLDINDIRSIADIISNPDKVIFSVEEGAQERKMFCFLKEAEEGSYNLLEIYSDKKGNLTAKSFYKSKEGVSQRAISLT
-4495 RTQAFKQWFGDWEKA
+4495 RT
-4510 ARIEKLRHSKPVIVK
+4510 LHSTS
-4525 YNEEYQLNRDSAKQW
+4525 ETDGATLNTDAK
-4540 LKDNIRGE
+4540 
-4548 YVNKDTGEKIIISKI
+4548 
-4563 GINEVTS
+4563 
-4570 HGTQNESHLKSLSAI
+4570 I
-4585 PQMIENS
+4585 PQMFEISDMEN
-4592 VFIDELPNTKE
+4592 E
-4603 HDKYDSYRYYV
+4603 
-4614 VGMKIDNVD
+4614 
-4623 YTAKIVVGVK
+4623 
-4633 GDSKYYDHRLTQIEK
+4633 
-4648 GTLIDNLNGLSNSVA
+4648 NLH
-4663 ENQNA
+4663 QP
-4668 HDSISK
+4668 
-4674 DSKLLSIL
+4674 
-4682 QTNASK
+4682 
-4688 VVDTNGE
+4688 DTN
-4695 PLVVY
+4695 
-4700 HGSRN
+4700 
-4705 FNPLAQE
+4705 
-4712 QGRAVFHQGN
+4712 
-4722 DGGIHFGTLQQAI
+4722 T
-4735 IRGGDGNANA
+4735 
-4745 FFLNIRNIKRTA
+4745 
-4757 DRDNH
+4757 
-4762 TSIIREAKKEGYDGT
+4762 
-4777 VYNNIFEAPGKSFV
+4777 
-4791 VFSPYQIKSATSN
+4791 
-4804 TGAFS
+4804 
-4809 SENPDIRFRELSAPE
+4809 DIRFRELSAPE
-4824 ETMDNASRQ
+4824 ETMDNASQQ
-4833 GNDYTRAARTHAAAS
+4833 GNNYARAARTHAAAS
-4848 IDTHNPDL
+4848 IDTHSPDL
-4856 SPVEQAEAVR
+4856 SPSEQAEAVR

-4937 LAENQSRSRAQNRI
+4937 LAENQSRSRAQDRI

-4957 YRRPLIESLAK
+4957 YRRPLIESLAQ

-5047 DDVEANKNNLQWL
+5047 DDVEANKNNLLWL

-5075 ITMVEDALQKENI
+5075 ISMVENALQKDYI
-5088 DNLWEN
+5088 DILWEN

-5125 IDNIIETLYKEQRKK
+5125 IDEIIETLYKEQRKK
-5140 ITDDINNGIGDKDS
+5140 ITDDINNGIGDKVS
-5154 LAADLAD
+5154 LAANLAD

-5177 APDAITTLV
+5177 APDAITSLV
-5186 AGGWITQEIANDI
+5186 DGGWITQDIANDI

-5260 MQAERNRW
+5260 VQAERNRW

-5302 TVRYEPYQRVVTTEN
+5302 TIRYEPYQRVVTTEN

-5338 LNSSAEFDIYVSQK
+5338 LNSSAKFDIYVSQK

-5393 PRAIIQA
+5393 PRAIIKA

-5409 SWHPE
+5409 SWNPE

-5478 YVIEF
+5478 YVTEF

-5514 GGKKPSKNFWKRLT
+5514 GGTKPSKNFWKRLT

-5534 SRIATYITSRQ
+5534 TRIATYITSRQ

-5606 AILASS
+5606 AILAAS

-5686 PSSRH
+5686 PSSHH
-5691 RNTASQAILSV
+5691 RNTASKALLSV
-5702 TSSVLET
+5702 TSSMLET
-5709 YVPTLISDPANIMIN
+5709 YVPTLLSDPANIMIN

-5828 GTLAGRFTGIY
+5828 GTLAGRFAGIY
-5839 KRVQGESAESTGLEF
+5839 KRVQGESTESAGLEF

-5890 FRAQQRYIESSKDMQ
+5890 FRAQQRFIESSKDMQ
-5905 DFNKEYNS
+5905 DFNKEYNR

-5938 HLKESPEYKQYEAI
+5938 HQKGSPEYKQYEAI

-6004 MTIDDAARAWAARTG
+6004 MTIDDAARAWAARTRR
-6019 KDKKQYYTLSGNL
+6019 DKKQYYTLSGDL

-6069 YRKIEQKTKALSSL
+6069 YRRIEQKTKALSSL

>member
-26 DKLSKEKFLTALEY
+26 DKLSKEKFLNALEY

-137 TRRALANAKPQPM
+137 TRRALANATPQPM

-181 SATDYS
+181 STTDYS
-187 SPISVKSVT
+187 QPISVKSVT
-196 HPSDLTLGEWYNS
+196 HPSDLTVGEWYNS

-247 SPQTAQSRSFARTID
+247 SPQTAQSRNFVRTID

-434 TGIPIKAATSGISKR
+434 TGIPIKAATSGLSKR

-462 IGRIATRATKT
+462 IGRAATRATKAA
-473 TLGLGGNIA
+473 LGLGGNIA

-521 GDNRSTA
+521 GDSRSTA
-528 ALKAYFNTLYQNF
+528 ALKAYFNTFYENF

-568 KSINDIFNTI
+568 KSINDIFDTI
-578 HDSRLGKFWDV
+578 HNSRLGKFWDV

-602 NYDGVFAEVVEEYIS
+602 NYDGVFAEVAEEYVS

-659 LSVAATQRIRTNFNR
+659 LGVAATQRIRTNFNR

-702 TTFLAANIARRILI
+702 TTFLAANIARRQLI
-716 TRQISQLADR
+716 ARQISQLAAR
-726 RRNGETGIEAQINA
+726 QRNGETGIEAQINT

-816 SDGNISVTPTGDL
+816 ADGNISVTPTGDL

-972 IHQLNTDGTPVND
+972 IHRLNTDGTPVND

-1011 SQNTPDEQQPTPE
+1011 SQNAPDEQQPTPE

-1172 PSLADTPDSRTR
+1172 PSLANTPDSRTR

-1472 REWTQTMQNTYG
+1472 REWTHTMQNTYG

-1538 DAYTAY
+1538 DAQDAY
-1544 LANYESGWAD
+1544 LSNYEKGWENK
-1554 RRKIVCSSV
+1554 RKLVMTSV
-1563 NMEDFE
+1563 NLPDFE
-1569 KWIDSSHR
+1569 NWINSSHR

-1582 TEYKTVAKE
+1582 AEYQSVNGEQKSVTPADRIKEINARLSELKERAAEARRSNDIISEARIITESNNLNAELRSLEAETKQRSISKRNLERSKLPLTEKEYANKRSEEIRKSNPDIDEIDAYNQAIDEYPSYILDKIRNGELEKIYEQASINDRIKLGRMVESAGYSVSDISSLANKKRQDEKNQNVHNIGERVTIRFYDGTIIKGDIISTGNGSVTVLNEEDKRKYTVPESRILSHQTNKEEIPNSNTPTKQARNLPGMLKEAYRQGNASDIAKSEADLRAYIESQSDLKAVAVTYFRSEDNMRQYKEKNSPEYRMNKFIADACKNALLKAGIAKE
-1591 SKTVGEASTETGPS
+1591 ALMGERKRVAFASTTDDARTLDVMSIDPS
-1605 KTDGY
+1605 YD
-1610 TVERRFHKKNGT
+1610 VLR
-1622 YIHAVK
+1622 AVIRNPHTSDSVLRD
-1628 FTEQMPRERF
+1628 FTERF
-1638 MELKKRV
+1638 KNNGL
-1645 KDFGG
+1645 D
-1650 YYSSFGKGGFIFE
+1650 Y
-1663 DEADAHKFA
+1663 EAQQ
-1672 NAVLDESGERLA
+1672 VLDERLNKKENSASDNTMDTVGTVTGKQNDTATLQNTVSDNKDSDSPSKKQTDTTNTQTKKKAEDPKEYIPKAEKIEDVGEKIGGARKDIIHELTEKARKADSDKSSILDSIRSMPVSKIFNFDYERLRKDGVSNELITLLQVIREIIPSKPRSEYKLRRWTEQVFELYYASLKLITLHDAEQRAFFDKILGINQIDKIYQARMALGGFDSGLNTGKATLEELGENAGHYDKEGNWVSLKGHWYVKNAGKNGGIFPSRKEAEDALRTFAGENASPENSEKKTQFSVYRRNVDGTAFITVKGKPSIIVADGFKNSKEALDYLKTNYADLDAKYRSMKEKTNIAFRENRPRKGRDWRNGKNISAEEFRETFGFRGVEFGNWTNQEDRQQALNNAFDAFMDLA
-1684 DAAPVSLADTRKAS
+1684 DAIGKSPRSLSLNGQLGIAFGARGGGRAAAHYEPDKVVINLTKTQGAGSLAHEWWHAIDNYFARRRGQQHVYNS
-1698 DTTPEQPKQV
+1698 DRTGYKYNT
-1708 DVIGLMEEIREK
+1708 EK
-1720 GEAKLSDHVI
+1720 
-1730 DPSEQNNETSAQP
+1730 
-1743 ETNPS
+1743 
-1748 GNRIVSEER
+1748 
-1757 YAELRERMRKKLG
+1757 
-1770 GQLNMGIDPEMIAI
+1770 
-1784 GAEMA
+1784 
-1789 VYHIEK
+1789 K
-1795 GARKFA
+1795 GAYS
-1801 EYAKAMIADLGDAIR
+1801 E
-1816 PYLKVFYNAARDL
+1816 
-1829 NQEFGYNLD
+1829 
-1838 GIEPYDVVM
+1838 
-1847 KFDVANFDKEHAD
+1847 
-1860 PFATAETVVTEQ
+1860 
-1872 EIDKHAEEAKS
+1872 
-1883 QIINRRNNERRKEDE
+1883 NERQELTDAFKE
-1898 QTAADTEAI
+1898 
-1907 ASQAETTASQAESDI
+1907 
-1922 EAATN
+1922 
-1927 EQQINEIASNID
+1927 
-1939 TQIEKVNEQLALLGY
+1939 
-1954 YEAEFDDKDFN
+1954 
-1965 EAYGYMRNAE
+1965 
-1975 KKAVKDANSLAKRL
+1975 
-1989 VKDLGITPD
+1989 
-1998 LLVDNKGKKIKNFAK
+1998 
-2013 ANIAPAGGNI
+2013 
-2023 TITLPLMNGRQ
+2023 LMN
-2034 LKVYISLESTSAERG
+2034 A
-2049 EDYINSQR
+2049 INNS
-2057 GDNLYIEHIMYR
+2057 
-2069 VENPEASG
+2069 S
-2077 YERYGNNQW
+2077 YGK
-2086 IRTDADYDYMLRRLK
+2086 R
-2101 YEARNFLPKAESQ
+2101 
-2114 EFVIGENIKSNGP
+2114 
-2127 KSFNGY
+2127 
-2133 KVGDKV
+2133 
-2139 LYTPSQRS
+2139 
-2147 GKPVEAVIH
+2147 
-2156 DFEDEIGHRPV
+2156 
-2167 LDTGLAPLI
+2167 
-2176 YEVVN
+2176 
-2181 WGDIKPVTQK
+2181 
-2191 ETTEKTSKTRKKSL
+2191 SKTYASMKSSYWSRPTELGARAFAIWIERKL
-2205 SSQKKIADLFGE
+2205 
-2217 LFDNENLTEKDE
+2217 
-2229 NGLRRINEVSSERLS
+2229 
-2244 ADSDRHETRLSGS
+2244 
-2257 SEIGSEIQTER
+2257 
-2268 SRGIDSE
+2268 
-2275 REEGSNAV
+2275 
-2283 NRTVRPRFSDSVT
+2283 
-2296 TPKNTRNNHSE
+2296 SE
-2307 RGENHAPTSV
+2307 RGTVNDFLANNPTSTDWGNPDMVTKYYPYPIEGDFDTLDTAFDNLFNAIQEEV
-2317 DARIDANIKAIKLA
+2317 DA
-2331 NQLIENGEKATP
+2331 T
-2343 EQMKV
+2343 
-2348 LRKFSGWGGLGK
+2348 
-2360 AFSDKIISQHLLEL
+2360 
-2374 IGQEAYS
+2374 
-2381 DAVESANSGY
+2381 
-2391 YTPSYII
+2391 
-2398 DTLWDIAQLMGF
+2398 
-2410 EGGNILEGSAGIGNI
+2410 
-2425 LGQIPQNINSRSN
+2425 
-2438 ILAIEKDSIT
+2438 T
-2448 GNILSLLYPDANVEI
+2448 GN
-2463 QGFENSRIPNGSID
+2463 
-2477 LAITNVPFITGFRV
+2477 T
-2491 YDTTGDKDL
+2491 
-2500 SKKFHNIQDFCIA
+2500 
-2513 KNVRKLREGG
+2513 
-2523 IGIFISSNGTLD
+2523 
-2535 NSKKLRDWIVNEGGS
+2535 
-2550 DFVGAFRLNTKTF
+2550 
-2563 VGTSVTSDIIVIRK
+2563 
-2577 RVNGRKSPYAID
+2577 
-2589 ASTIAGER
+2589 
-2597 TADYDT
+2597 
-2603 GETRKVKGKEVPIVK
+2603 
-2618 HLSMDYNR
+2618 
-2626 YFIEHPENMAGEM
+2626 
-2639 RFAFEEGDTFR
+2639 
-2650 PTSKGL
+2650 
-2656 YPVPGKNQE
+2656 
-2665 KMLADFVKSFADKE
+2665 
-2679 WTEEAGAIQTSDPR
+2679 
-2693 NSRGYVMDASADGKK
+2693 
-2708 LGEMYVKDGKLVIA
+2708 
-2722 SAGGY
+2722 
-2727 YPLNV
+2727 
-2732 NSNKVKGH
+2732 
-2740 TKEECFNAYAAIK
+2740 
-2753 KALADV
+2753 
-2759 LEYQTNNESD
+2759 
-2769 SGLKPLLDK
+2769 
-2778 LNKAYDDFVATYG
+2778 
-2791 HFNKNTAIAFLRND
+2791 
-2805 VDYPNVFSLEK
+2805 
-2816 FEESGDN
+2816 
-2823 SGNHIQT
+2823 
-2830 FEKSD
+2830 
-2835 VFSIRVVEKEKEPT
+2835 
-2849 PTNVKDGILASM
+2849 
-2861 FKFGRIDIPY
+2861 
-2871 IAEQIGENIESVKQD
+2871 
-2886 IIDNGYGF
+2886 
-2894 EDPTTKQIEVSFQ
+2894 
-2907 YLSGN
+2907 
-2912 VREKL
+2912 
-2917 RQAEENN
+2917 
-2924 ENGIYDKNIKAL
+2924 
-2936 QGVLPMEIPAHLID
+2936 
-2950 FTLGSSWI
+2950 
-2958 DPKLYEE
+2958 
-2965 YVKERTDID
+2965 
-2974 VRFTSV
+2974 
-2980 GGTWFMDAPNY
+2980 
-2991 GLNMEKN
+2991 
-2998 RSMGV
+2998 
-3003 ASETLHKTIFGH
+3003 
-3015 TLIEAAIQNR
+3015 
-3025 TITVSQTNRKW
+3025 
-3036 DGTAETIIDKEA
+3036 
-3048 TQACAE
+3048 
-3054 KIDEIRQDFKEW
+3054 
-3066 ARQKMQNDTDMST
+3066 
-3079 LMERI
+3079 
-3084 YNDTFNNYVPMTI
+3084 
-3097 PDEFVPEYFVGASH
+3097 
-3111 KFKMR
+3111 
-3116 PHQGKAIVRG
+3116 
-3126 TMQPLMLAHEVGTGK
+3126 
-3141 TFTLI
+3141 
-3146 STAMEMRR
+3146 
-3154 LGTARKPMI
+3154 
-3163 VVQNATVGQFV
+3163 
-3174 VSAKELYPN
+3174 
-3183 AKILTL
+3183 
-3189 EEADRSAEGRKN
+3189 
-3201 FYAKIRYNDWDM
+3201 
-3213 IVVPQS
+3213 
-3219 TFEFIPDS
+3219 
-3227 EERQMAFIQ
+3227 
-3236 DKIEEKKMV
+3236 
-3245 LEQMKEAD
+3245 
-3253 PNGSSMITRQ
+3253 
-3263 AEREIE
+3263 
-3269 LLEGQL
+3269 
-3275 AEITDEAT
+3275 
-3283 KKRSASNQKKRAVTL
+3283 
-3298 QNAEVQAKEM
+3298 
-3308 LDRRTDDVENFDDM
+3308 
-3322 GIDALLID
+3322 
-3330 EAHEYKHL
+3330 
-3338 GFATAMQRGV
+3338 
-3348 KGVDPSYSKKSQG
+3348 
-3361 VYLKT
+3361 
-3366 QAVLEK
+3366 
-3372 NNGRNVIFA
+3372 
-3381 TGTPISNTAAEIWT
+3381 
-3395 FMRYLMPA
+3395 
-3403 DTMKEYGIYYFDDF
+3403 
-3417 VRNFGN
+3417 
-3423 IQQMLEFTTSGK
+3423 
-3435 FKENNRFAGYINLP
+3435 
-3449 ELVRIW
+3449 
-3455 SGVSDTVL
+3455 
-3463 TREAEGVNDK
+3463 
-3473 IPEIEGGKAQDI
+3473 
-3485 YLPQTRALRGI
+3485 
-3496 MKFVKERLEEFENM
+3496 
-3510 SGKEKK
+3510 
-3516 KNSHIP
+3516 
-3522 LTMYGIAK
+3522 
-3530 AAAVD
+3530 
-3535 ARLVQEDAFDD
+3535 
-3546 PNSKTNEAV
+3546 
-3555 RQTLR
+3555 
-3560 SLKETEG
+3560 
-3567 YKGTVAIFADNY
+3567 
-3579 QNKQSGFNLYDDI
+3579 
-3592 RNKLIAEGIPAEQV
+3592 
-3606 VIMRPGMTIKKKL
+3606 
-3619 EIFDKVNRGDIRV
+3619 
-3632 ILGSTFTLGTGVNIH
+3632 
-3647 ERLHTLIHLDAP
+3647 
-3659 NRPMDYTQRNGR
+3659 
-3671 ILRQGNIHK
+3671 
-3680 SMGKPVRILRFGVE
+3680 
-3694 DSLDVTAYQR
+3694 
-3704 LKTKGAIADSI
+3704 
-3715 MDGKSMMDNSMTN
+3715 
-3728 RVLEEEEDLF
+3728 
-3738 GDTVAQLSG
+3738 
-3747 SEYALLKNNAEKN
+3747 
-3760 VRKYESRKKQ
+3760 
-3770 WEVDQTYIHN
+3770 
-3780 AKPKLK
+3780 
-3786 ALIAQ
+3786 
-3791 SQQSIKEQK
+3791 
-3800 AYLEAIRK
+3800 
-3808 AFPNGTFSKITIGK
+3808 
-3822 HTFTSIDSMADYI
+3822 
-3835 KEHNKAIL
+3835 
-3843 DEVKKMK
+3843 
-3850 ESGSSSGQTRSISI
+3850 
-3864 SLGRYTFNVKTVLSR
+3864 
-3879 ETVMRG
+3879 
-3885 GQLFTEVHRTM
+3885 
-3896 TYSCPELGLSNV
+3896 
-3908 PVYQSLLRNAIDDI
+3908 
-3922 INNVITG
+3922 
-3929 KDFAER
+3929 
-3935 IEAAEQ
+3935 
-3941 SAAHNRSELQQL
+3941 
-3953 ESREGKP
+3953 
-3960 FEYQEELEQAKKQLH
+3960 
-3975 EYTEAMRKEMA
+3975 
-3986 EKEAKYAEIDAS
+3986 
-3998 VETVENISVNEEENE
+3998 
-4013 LSSSSSNILFREIP
+4013 ILFREIP

-4042 ELSRQI
+4042 ELQQQI

-4116 ATHLGSFVVM
+4116 ATRLGSFVVM

-4152 DIRSVYPK
+4152 DIRSVHYRTS
-4160 NNNQIANWVTE
+4160 NSHIANWVTE
-4171 GLLEYVDKKRMVEW
+4171 GLLEYADKKRMVEW
-4185 LSKQRSNSAEVRKL
+4185 LSKQRYNSAEVRKL

-4271 QGEIDGLTHTIA
+4271 QGEIDGLPHTIA

-4397 PTLWQRIKAFFRD
+4397 PTLWQRIKAFFRSI
-4410 LLRRLGFYSLT
+4410 LRRMHLYSID

-4436 NLAQTSTESIHRD
+4436 NLAQTSTESAKAILQESNDIRFKYTNVD
-4449 TDILLSEKNLSNEE
+4449 GINMSENAKKALEDGKTDVGKELELAYFIKESGLGTWNGEYHHVGKNYNRHYFVKLNDGVTLPAARKAFKKYLEDKRKAEIKAVLDKYPDAMTRQQVIDAGGRVFPAENRTHKDIAYAGGEYWYIPITIQEQTNDRFNNELSRQIDGTLPEGHIYQLGRPGEILLSAGFPDMPIEMSATRLAEKSQQKNHPFDISAVRDLVKNMNDPIAVFKYGNNAKNVIIGIEYGGKQFLVGVHFTPAQGNNEVSSIRGIFPKDNAKWLNWIS
-4463 QEIIDRAKA
+4463 QGKA
-4472 DGTYLKAPNG
+4472 DYLNK
-4482 EETNLTPRQWVQV
+4482 EEIQALIDKQRTNLADV
-4495 RTQAFKQWFGDWEKA
+4495 
-4510 ARIEKLRHSKPVIVK
+4510 
-4525 YNEEYQLNRDSAKQW
+4525 EYLDLDS
-4540 LKDNIRGE
+4540 
-4548 YVNKDTGEKIIISKI
+4548 VTKII
-4563 GINEVTS
+4563 
-4570 HGTQNESHLKSLSAI
+4570 QN
-4585 PQMIENS
+4585 
-4592 VFIDELPNTKE
+4592 F
-4603 HDKYDSYRYYV
+4603 
-4614 VGMKIDNVD
+4614 DNPKPSD
-4623 YTAKIVVGVK
+4623 
-4633 GDSKYYDHRLTQIEK
+4633 
-4648 GTLIDNLNGLSNSVA
+4648 
-4663 ENQNA
+4663 
-4668 HDSISK
+4668 
-4674 DSKLLSIL
+4674 
-4682 QTNASK
+4682 
-4688 VVDTNGE
+4688 
-4695 PLVVY
+4695 
-4700 HGSRN
+4700 
-4705 FNPLAQE
+4705 
-4712 QGRAVFHQGN
+4712 
-4722 DGGIHFGTLQQAI
+4722 
-4735 IRGGDGNANA
+4735 
-4745 FFLNIRNIKRTA
+4745 
-4757 DRDNH
+4757 
-4762 TSIIREAKKEGYDGT
+4762 
-4777 VYNNIFEAPGKSFV
+4777 
-4791 VFSPYQIKSATSN
+4791 
-4804 TGAFS
+4804 
-4809 SENPDIRFRELSAPE
+4809 PDIRFRELSAPE

-4833 GNDYTRAARTHAAAS
+4833 GNDYARDARTHAAAS

-4856 SPVEQAEAVR
+4856 SPSEQAEAVR

-5075 ITMVEDALQKENI
+5075 ITMVENALQKENI

-5140 ITDDINNGIGDKDS
+5140 ITDDINNGIGDKDT

-5317 NEDIIT
+5317 NEDITT
-5323 FVPTAEEIAAGTAVL
+5323 FVPTSEEIAAGTAVL

-5409 SWHPE
+5409 SWNPE

-5478 YVIEF
+5478 YVVEF

-5691 RNTASQAILSV
+5691 RNTASQALLSV

-5890 FRAQQRYIESSKDMQ
+5890 FRAQQRYIESSQDMQ

-5938 HLKESPEYKQYEAI
+5938 HQKESPEYKQYEAI

-6004 MTIDDAARAWAARTG
+6004 MTIDDAARAWAARTRR
-6019 KDKKQYYTLSGNL
+6019 DKKQYYTLSGDL

>member
-1 MANKINIY
+1 MR
-9 NSSAIYDSMV
+9 
-19 KDGFLKA
+19 
-26 DKLSKEKFLTALEY
+26 T
-40 NPKYMPR
+40 
-47 VRAYAQRVYGM
+47 
-58 SPEDFDNLVYTTDY
+58 
-72 TQDVSQLPPSGSP
+72 GS
-85 DYAPSMPWDNTPAQ
+85 
-99 FSLPYKT
+99 
-106 KPGSDNNLPGLPAH
+106 
-120 DNTSQPNFM
+120 
-129 RDLSPENV
+129 
-137 TRRALANAKPQPM
+137 
-150 QYLPKEEWDK
+150 
-160 EIRKKEA
+160 
-167 IQQGL
+167 
-172 QEIAAHSTR
+172 
-181 SATDYS
+181 
-187 SPISVKSVT
+187 
-196 HPSDLTLGEWYNS
+196 
-209 FASDT
+209 
-214 YSIQKEAGRIYQM
+214 
-227 WQVGAIDED
+227 
-236 EARSRFHQLYV
+236 
-247 SPQTAQSRSFARTID
+247 
-262 ERRNFRSNN
+262 
-271 AAIDAAEAEITKKLQ
+271 
-286 AAAAQKPTQPIPMP
+286 
-300 YMGDARISD
+300 
-309 SIDEQYYK
+309 
-317 QSLRFLDDARKI
+317 
-329 SRAYADNNY
+329 
-338 NGTSTAQRV
+338 
-347 LRGIGDN
+347 
-354 LITPEAITMGFSAI
+354 
-368 ADNANL
+368 
-374 MRILEK
+374 
-380 DERGEQLSDAE
+380 
-391 ETLLSAAIIKQ
+391 
-402 YTEAAYASG
+402 
-411 TGIAYNIGAVTGE
+411 IAYID
-424 SLPYMLSFVA
+424 
-434 TGIPIKAATSGISKR
+434 GIP
-449 IVNFVGRQLQRKG
+449 
-462 IGRIATRATKT
+462 
-473 TLGLGGNIA
+473 
-482 TSALQAPIM
+482 
-491 PSTYSDYLDRRIGT
+491 YSVDQVDGENAILHRLN
-505 IDSTTDG
+505 TDG
-512 MGNISFSHQ
+512 TPVNNEQGNPV
-521 GDNRSTA
+521 TA
-528 ALKAYFNTLYQNF
+528 
-541 GERSGEAISSLWGM
+541 IV
-555 FGRGIG
+555 
-561 KIPIGRG
+561 PI
-568 KSINDIFNTI
+568 
-578 HDSRLGKFWDV
+578 
-589 MQGTAVA
+589 
-596 DFMRQA
+596 
-602 NYDGVFAEVVEEYIS
+602 
-617 GILNAATIGDQS
+617 
-629 FEELFSQD
+629 
-637 NLLTTMGGIALT
+637 
-649 SVMLGSANAT
+649 AT
-659 LSVAATQRIRTNFNR
+659 LS
-674 SSKAAQ
+674 SSPHPAQ
-680 QYFSPEQLNQLIG
+680 TVEPQNVPDEQQPTPEQPATE
-693 ISGGSVQDI
+693 QD
-702 TTFLAANIARRILI
+702 
-716 TRQISQLADR
+716 
-726 RRNGETGIEAQINA
+726 
-740 LGAELQ
+740 
-746 DLRMQYDFVNAS
+746 
-758 AMYNAYIGGLSR
+758 
-770 RIEPM
+770 
-775 REQAR
+775 

-816 SDGNISVTPTGDL
+816 ADGNISVTPTGDL

-972 IHQLNTDGTPVND
+972 IHRLNTDGTPVND
-985 EQGNPI
+985 EQGNPV

-997 ATLSSSPNPVQHAA
+997 ATLSSSPHPAQTVEP
-1011 SQNTPDEQQPTPE
+1011 QNVPDEQQPTPE

-1053 PSSALSRIPIDKN
+1053 PSSALSRIPIDKK

-1125 IIKAEK
+1125 IINAEK

-1172 PSLADTPDSRTR
+1172 PSLANTPDSRTR

-1419 EKIATAEAETDTN
+1419 EKITNAEAQADTN

-1538 DAYTAY
+1538 DAQDAY
-1544 LANYESGWAD
+1544 LSNYEKGWENK
-1554 RRKIVCSSV
+1554 RKLVMTSV
-1563 NMEDFE
+1563 NLPDFE
-1569 KWIDSSHR
+1569 NWINSSHR

-1582 TEYKTVAKE
+1582 AEYQSVNGEQKSVTPADRIKEINARLSELKERAAEARRSNDIISEARIITESNNLNAELRSLEAETKQRSISKRNLERSKLPLTEKEYANKRSEEIRKSNPDIDEIDAYNQAIDEYPSYILDKIRNGELEKIYEQASINDRIKLGRMVESAGYSVSDISSLANKKRQDEKNQNVHNIGERVTIRFYDGTIIKGDIISTGNGSVTVLNEEDKRKYTVPESRILSHQTNKEEIPNSNTPTKQAINLPGMLKEAYRQGNASDIAKSEADLRAHIESQSDLKAVAVTYFHSEDNMRQYKEKNSPEYRMNKFIADACKNALLKAGIAKE
-1591 SKTVGEASTETGPS
+1591 ALMGERKRVAFASTTDDARTLDVMSIDPS
-1605 KTDGY
+1605 YD
-1610 TVERRFHKKNGT
+1610 VLR
-1622 YIHAVK
+1622 AVIRNPHTSDSVLRD
-1628 FTEQMPRERF
+1628 FTERF
-1638 MELKKRV
+1638 QNNGL
-1645 KDFGG
+1645 D
-1650 YYSSFGKGGFIFE
+1650 Y
-1663 DEADAHKFA
+1663 EAQQ
-1672 NAVLDESGERLA
+1672 VLDERRNKKENSVRDNTADADATVTNKQDNNAASKQTKEKDDSPKERIPKAEKIEDVGEKIGGARKDIIHELAEKARKADSDKSSILDSIRSMPVSKIFNFDYERLRKDGVSNELITLLQVIREIIPSKPRSEYKLRRWTEQVFELYYASLKLITLHDAEQRAFFDKILGINQIDKIYQARMALGGFDSGLNTGKATLEELGENAGHYDKEGNWVSLKGHWYVKNAGKNGGIFPSRKEAEDALRTFAGENASPENSEKKTQFSVYRRNVDGTAFITVKGKPSIIVVDGFKNSKEALDYLKTNYADLDAKYRSMKEKTNIAFRENRPRKGRDWRNGKNISAEEFRETFGFRGVEFGNWTNQEDRQQALNNAFDAFMDLA
-1684 DAAPVSLADTRKAS
+1684 DAIGKSPRSLSLNGQLGIAFGARGGGRAAAHYEPDKVVINLTKTQGAGSLAHEWWHAIDNYFARRRGQQHVYNS
-1698 DTTPEQPKQV
+1698 DRTGYKYNT
-1708 DVIGLMEEIREK
+1708 EK
-1720 GEAKLSDHVI
+1720 
-1730 DPSEQNNETSAQP
+1730 
-1743 ETNPS
+1743 
-1748 GNRIVSEER
+1748 
-1757 YAELRERMRKKLG
+1757 
-1770 GQLNMGIDPEMIAI
+1770 
-1784 GAEMA
+1784 
-1789 VYHIEK
+1789 K
-1795 GARKFA
+1795 GAYSEKERQ
-1801 EYAKAMIADLGDAIR
+1801 ELTDA
-1816 PYLKVFYNAARDL
+1816 F
-1829 NQEFGYNLD
+1829 
-1838 GIEPYDVVM
+1838 
-1847 KFDVANFDKEHAD
+1847 KE
-1860 PFATAETVVTEQ
+1860 
-1872 EIDKHAEEAKS
+1872 
-1883 QIINRRNNERRKEDE
+1883 
-1898 QTAADTEAI
+1898 
-1907 ASQAETTASQAESDI
+1907 
-1922 EAATN
+1922 
-1927 EQQINEIASNID
+1927 
-1939 TQIEKVNEQLALLGY
+1939 
-1954 YEAEFDDKDFN
+1954 
-1965 EAYGYMRNAE
+1965 
-1975 KKAVKDANSLAKRL
+1975 
-1989 VKDLGITPD
+1989 
-1998 LLVDNKGKKIKNFAK
+1998 
-2013 ANIAPAGGNI
+2013 
-2023 TITLPLMNGRQ
+2023 LMNA
-2034 LKVYISLESTSAERG
+2034 I
-2049 EDYINSQR
+2049 DNS
-2057 GDNLYIEHIMYR
+2057 
-2069 VENPEASG
+2069 S
-2077 YERYGNNQW
+2077 YG
-2086 IRTDADYDYMLRRLK
+2086 K
-2101 YEARNFLPKAESQ
+2101 
-2114 EFVIGENIKSNGP
+2114 
-2127 KSFNGY
+2127 
-2133 KVGDKV
+2133 
-2139 LYTPSQRS
+2139 
-2147 GKPVEAVIH
+2147 
-2156 DFEDEIGHRPV
+2156 
-2167 LDTGLAPLI
+2167 
-2176 YEVVN
+2176 
-2181 WGDIKPVTQK
+2181 
-2191 ETTEKTSKTRKKSL
+2191 
-2205 SSQKKIADLFGE
+2205 
-2217 LFDNENLTEKDE
+2217 
-2229 NGLRRINEVSSERLS
+2229 
-2244 ADSDRHETRLSGS
+2244 
-2257 SEIGSEIQTER
+2257 R
-2268 SRGIDSE
+2268 SRAYASMKSSYWSRPTELGARAFAIWIE
-2275 REEGSNAV
+2275 R
-2283 NRTVRPRFSDSVT
+2283 
-2296 TPKNTRNNHSE
+2296 KLSE
-2307 RGENHAPTSV
+2307 RGTVNDFLANNPTSTDWGNPDMVTKYYPYPIEGDFDTLDTAFDNLFNAIQEEV
-2317 DARIDANIKAIKLA
+2317 DA
-2331 NQLIENGEKATP
+2331 T
-2343 EQMKV
+2343 
-2348 LRKFSGWGGLGK
+2348 
-2360 AFSDKIISQHLLEL
+2360 
-2374 IGQEAYS
+2374 
-2381 DAVESANSGY
+2381 
-2391 YTPSYII
+2391 
-2398 DTLWDIAQLMGF
+2398 
-2410 EGGNILEGSAGIGNI
+2410 
-2425 LGQIPQNINSRSN
+2425 
-2438 ILAIEKDSIT
+2438 T
-2448 GNILSLLYPDANVEI
+2448 GN
-2463 QGFENSRIPNGSID
+2463 
-2477 LAITNVPFITGFRV
+2477 T
-2491 YDTTGDKDL
+2491 
-2500 SKKFHNIQDFCIA
+2500 
-2513 KNVRKLREGG
+2513 
-2523 IGIFISSNGTLD
+2523 
-2535 NSKKLRDWIVNEGGS
+2535 
-2550 DFVGAFRLNTKTF
+2550 
-2563 VGTSVTSDIIVIRK
+2563 
-2577 RVNGRKSPYAID
+2577 
-2589 ASTIAGER
+2589 
-2597 TADYDT
+2597 
-2603 GETRKVKGKEVPIVK
+2603 
-2618 HLSMDYNR
+2618 
-2626 YFIEHPENMAGEM
+2626 
-2639 RFAFEEGDTFR
+2639 
-2650 PTSKGL
+2650 
-2656 YPVPGKNQE
+2656 
-2665 KMLADFVKSFADKE
+2665 
-2679 WTEEAGAIQTSDPR
+2679 
-2693 NSRGYVMDASADGKK
+2693 
-2708 LGEMYVKDGKLVIA
+2708 
-2722 SAGGY
+2722 
-2727 YPLNV
+2727 
-2732 NSNKVKGH
+2732 
-2740 TKEECFNAYAAIK
+2740 
-2753 KALADV
+2753 
-2759 LEYQTNNESD
+2759 
-2769 SGLKPLLDK
+2769 
-2778 LNKAYDDFVATYG
+2778 
-2791 HFNKNTAIAFLRND
+2791 
-2805 VDYPNVFSLEK
+2805 
-2816 FEESGDN
+2816 
-2823 SGNHIQT
+2823 
-2830 FEKSD
+2830 
-2835 VFSIRVVEKEKEPT
+2835 
-2849 PTNVKDGILASM
+2849 
-2861 FKFGRIDIPY
+2861 
-2871 IAEQIGENIESVKQD
+2871 
-2886 IIDNGYGF
+2886 
-2894 EDPTTKQIEVSFQ
+2894 
-2907 YLSGN
+2907 
-2912 VREKL
+2912 
-2917 RQAEENN
+2917 
-2924 ENGIYDKNIKAL
+2924 
-2936 QGVLPMEIPAHLID
+2936 
-2950 FTLGSSWI
+2950 
-2958 DPKLYEE
+2958 
-2965 YVKERTDID
+2965 
-2974 VRFTSV
+2974 
-2980 GGTWFMDAPNY
+2980 
-2991 GLNMEKN
+2991 
-2998 RSMGV
+2998 
-3003 ASETLHKTIFGH
+3003 
-3015 TLIEAAIQNR
+3015 
-3025 TITVSQTNRKW
+3025 
-3036 DGTAETIIDKEA
+3036 
-3048 TQACAE
+3048 
-3054 KIDEIRQDFKEW
+3054 
-3066 ARQKMQNDTDMST
+3066 
-3079 LMERI
+3079 
-3084 YNDTFNNYVPMTI
+3084 
-3097 PDEFVPEYFVGASH
+3097 
-3111 KFKMR
+3111 
-3116 PHQGKAIVRG
+3116 
-3126 TMQPLMLAHEVGTGK
+3126 
-3141 TFTLI
+3141 
-3146 STAMEMRR
+3146 
-3154 LGTARKPMI
+3154 
-3163 VVQNATVGQFV
+3163 
-3174 VSAKELYPN
+3174 
-3183 AKILTL
+3183 
-3189 EEADRSAEGRKN
+3189 
-3201 FYAKIRYNDWDM
+3201 
-3213 IVVPQS
+3213 
-3219 TFEFIPDS
+3219 
-3227 EERQMAFIQ
+3227 
-3236 DKIEEKKMV
+3236 
-3245 LEQMKEAD
+3245 
-3253 PNGSSMITRQ
+3253 
-3263 AEREIE
+3263 
-3269 LLEGQL
+3269 
-3275 AEITDEAT
+3275 
-3283 KKRSASNQKKRAVTL
+3283 
-3298 QNAEVQAKEM
+3298 
-3308 LDRRTDDVENFDDM
+3308 
-3322 GIDALLID
+3322 
-3330 EAHEYKHL
+3330 
-3338 GFATAMQRGV
+3338 
-3348 KGVDPSYSKKSQG
+3348 
-3361 VYLKT
+3361 
-3366 QAVLEK
+3366 
-3372 NNGRNVIFA
+3372 
-3381 TGTPISNTAAEIWT
+3381 
-3395 FMRYLMPA
+3395 
-3403 DTMKEYGIYYFDDF
+3403 
-3417 VRNFGN
+3417 
-3423 IQQMLEFTTSGK
+3423 
-3435 FKENNRFAGYINLP
+3435 
-3449 ELVRIW
+3449 
-3455 SGVSDTVL
+3455 
-3463 TREAEGVNDK
+3463 
-3473 IPEIEGGKAQDI
+3473 
-3485 YLPQTRALRGI
+3485 
-3496 MKFVKERLEEFENM
+3496 
-3510 SGKEKK
+3510 
-3516 KNSHIP
+3516 
-3522 LTMYGIAK
+3522 
-3530 AAAVD
+3530 
-3535 ARLVQEDAFDD
+3535 
-3546 PNSKTNEAV
+3546 
-3555 RQTLR
+3555 
-3560 SLKETEG
+3560 
-3567 YKGTVAIFADNY
+3567 
-3579 QNKQSGFNLYDDI
+3579 
-3592 RNKLIAEGIPAEQV
+3592 
-3606 VIMRPGMTIKKKL
+3606 
-3619 EIFDKVNRGDIRV
+3619 
-3632 ILGSTFTLGTGVNIH
+3632 
-3647 ERLHTLIHLDAP
+3647 
-3659 NRPMDYTQRNGR
+3659 
-3671 ILRQGNIHK
+3671 
-3680 SMGKPVRILRFGVE
+3680 
-3694 DSLDVTAYQR
+3694 
-3704 LKTKGAIADSI
+3704 
-3715 MDGKSMMDNSMTN
+3715 
-3728 RVLEEEEDLF
+3728 
-3738 GDTVAQLSG
+3738 
-3747 SEYALLKNNAEKN
+3747 
-3760 VRKYESRKKQ
+3760 
-3770 WEVDQTYIHN
+3770 
-3780 AKPKLK
+3780 
-3786 ALIAQ
+3786 
-3791 SQQSIKEQK
+3791 
-3800 AYLEAIRK
+3800 
-3808 AFPNGTFSKITIGK
+3808 
-3822 HTFTSIDSMADYI
+3822 
-3835 KEHNKAIL
+3835 
-3843 DEVKKMK
+3843 
-3850 ESGSSSGQTRSISI
+3850 
-3864 SLGRYTFNVKTVLSR
+3864 
-3879 ETVMRG
+3879 
-3885 GQLFTEVHRTM
+3885 
-3896 TYSCPELGLSNV
+3896 
-3908 PVYQSLLRNAIDDI
+3908 
-3922 INNVITG
+3922 
-3929 KDFAER
+3929 
-3935 IEAAEQ
+3935 
-3941 SAAHNRSELQQL
+3941 
-3953 ESREGKP
+3953 
-3960 FEYQEELEQAKKQLH
+3960 
-3975 EYTEAMRKEMA
+3975 
-3986 EKEAKYAEIDAS
+3986 
-3998 VETVENISVNEEENE
+3998 
-4013 LSSSSSNILFREIP
+4013 ILFREIP

-4035 TNDRFND
+4035 TNDRFNN
-4042 ELSRQI
+4042 ELQQQI

-4116 ATHLGSFVVM
+4116 ATRLGSFVVM

-4152 DIRSVYPK
+4152 DIRSVHYRTS
-4160 NNNQIANWVTE
+4160 NSHIANWVTE
-4171 GLLEYVDKKRMVEW
+4171 GLLEYADKKRMVEW
-4185 LSKQRSNSAEVRKL
+4185 LSKQRYNSAEVRKL

-4271 QGEIDGLTHTIA
+4271 QGEIDGQPHTIA

-4397 PTLWQRIKAFFRD
+4397 PTLWQRIKAFFRSI
-4410 LLRRLGFYSLT
+4410 LRRMHLYSIN
-4421 PTDADIRFML
+4421 PTDADIRYLL

-4436 NLAQTSTESIHRD
+4436 NLAQTSTESAKAILQESNDIRFKYTNVD
-4449 TDILLSEKNLSNEE
+4449 GINMSENAKKALEDGKTDVGKELELAYFIKESGLGTWNGEYHHVGKNYNRHYFVKLNDGVTLPAARKAFKKYLEDKRKAEIKAVLDKYPDAMTRQQVIDAGGRVFPAENRTHKDIAYAGGEYWYIPKTIQEQTNDRFNDELQQQIDGTLPEGHIYQLGRPGEILLSAGFPDMPIEMSATRLAEKSQQKNHPFDISAVRDLVKNMNDPIAVFKYGNNAKNV
-4463 QEIIDRAKA
+4463 IIGIEYGGKQFLVGVHFNQSRHGVEVNDIRGIFPKDNSKWLNWISQGKA
-4472 DGTYLKAPNG
+4472 DYLNK
-4482 EETNLTPRQWVQV
+4482 EEIQALIDKQRTNLAEV
-4495 RTQAFKQWFGDWEKA
+4495 
-4510 ARIEKLRHSKPVIVK
+4510 
-4525 YNEEYQLNRDSAKQW
+4525 EYLDLDS
-4540 LKDNIRGE
+4540 
-4548 YVNKDTGEKIIISKI
+4548 VTKII
-4563 GINEVTS
+4563 
-4570 HGTQNESHLKSLSAI
+4570 QN
-4585 PQMIENS
+4585 
-4592 VFIDELPNTKE
+4592 F
-4603 HDKYDSYRYYV
+4603 
-4614 VGMKIDNVD
+4614 DNP
-4623 YTAKIVVGVK
+4623 KP
-4633 GDSKYYDHRLTQIEK
+4633 S
-4648 GTLIDNLNGLSNSVA
+4648 
-4663 ENQNA
+4663 
-4668 HDSISK
+4668 
-4674 DSKLLSIL
+4674 
-4682 QTNASK
+4682 
-4688 VVDTNGE
+4688 DT
-4695 PLVVY
+4695 
-4700 HGSRN
+4700 
-4705 FNPLAQE
+4705 
-4712 QGRAVFHQGN
+4712 
-4722 DGGIHFGTLQQAI
+4722 
-4735 IRGGDGNANA
+4735 
-4745 FFLNIRNIKRTA
+4745 
-4757 DRDNH
+4757 
-4762 TSIIREAKKEGYDGT
+4762 
-4777 VYNNIFEAPGKSFV
+4777 
-4791 VFSPYQIKSATSN
+4791 
-4804 TGAFS
+4804 
-4809 SENPDIRFRELSAPE
+4809 DIRFRELSVPE

-4833 GNDYTRAARTHAAAS
+4833 GNDYARDARTHAAAS

-4856 SPVEQAEAVR
+4856 SPSEQAEAVR

-4980 AIKDNNAAHEALSL
+4980 EIKDNNAAHEALSL

-5075 ITMVEDALQKENI
+5075 ITMIEDALQKENI

-5125 IDNIIETLYKEQRKK
+5125 IDNIIETLYKELRKK

-5260 MQAERNRW
+5260 VQAERNRW

-5317 NEDIIT
+5317 NEDITT

-5393 PRAIIQA
+5393 PRAIIKA

-5651 NHIFIID
+5651 IHIFIID

-5691 RNTASQAILSV
+5691 RNTASQALLSV

-5724 INNEQA
+5724 INNAQA

-5802 NNIIPGKI
+5802 NNVIPGKI

-5839 KRVQGESAESTGLEF
+5839 KRVQGESAESAGLEF

-5890 FRAQQRYIESSKDMQ
+5890 FRAQQRYIESSQDMQ

-5938 HLKESPEYKQYEAI
+5938 HQKGSPEYKQYEAI

-6004 MTIDDAARAWAARTG
+6004 MTIDDAARAWAARTRR
-6019 KDKKQYYTLSGNL
+6019 DKKQYYTLSGDL

>member
-26 DKLSKEKFLTALEY
+26 DKLSKEKFLNALEY

-181 SATDYS
+181 STTDYS
-187 SPISVKSVT
+187 QPITVKSVT

-247 SPQTAQSRSFARTID
+247 SPQTAQSRNFVRTID
-262 ERRNFRSNN
+262 ERRNFRRNN
-271 AAIDAAEAEITKKLQ
+271 AAIDAAEAEITSKLQ

-317 QSLRFLDDARKI
+317 QSLRLLDDARKI
-329 SRAYADNNY
+329 SRAYADNNH
-338 NGTSTAQRV
+338 NGTSTAKRV

-521 GDNRSTA
+521 GDSRSEA
-528 ALKAYFNTLYQNF
+528 ALKAYFNTFYQNF

-578 HDSRLGKFWDV
+578 HNSRLGKFWDV

-602 NYDGVFAEVVEEYIS
+602 NYDGVFAEVAEEYIS

-659 LSVAATQRIRTNFNR
+659 LGVAATQRIRTNFNR

-680 QYFSPEQLNQLIG
+680 QYFSPEQLNQLIAV
-693 ISGGSVQDI
+693 SGGSVQDI
-702 TTFLAANIARRILI
+702 TTFLAANIARRQLI
-716 TRQISQLADR
+716 ARQISQLAAR
-726 RRNGETGIEAQINA
+726 QRNGETGIEAQINT

-930 VPSENIIPEEADNTS
+930 VPSENIIPEEAGNTS
-945 SSIRTG
+945 SSLRSG

-972 IHQLNTDGTPVND
+972 IHRLNTDGTPVND
-985 EQGNPI
+985 EQGNPV

-997 ATLSSSPNPVQHAA
+997 ATLSSSPHPAQTVEPQ
-1011 SQNTPDEQQPTPE
+1011 SVPDEQQPTPE
-1024 QPATEQ
+1024 QQAAGQ

-1053 PSSALSRIPIDKN
+1053 PSSALSRIPIDKK

-1125 IIKAEK
+1125 IINAEK

-1172 PSLADTPDSRTR
+1172 PSLANTPDITDDSPSDARKRGFRRYAGSRIDRSEPLHPARGNAAEIRFSAKQVIPVHAAVIEADEIIPSHINGQRNPKHFLDEAQPKERTDQASVMAAR
-1184 DNDGSGNHQGIGA
+1184 QIAADLRPEEITSLTTAYSGAPVINARGEVIQGNNRSAALREMWSSYPEQAARYRQYLIDHAEQLGIDPASIQNMKAPVLVA
-1197 IQADVAS
+1197 IADVSDQEAIRLGQYTQTDLESGGTERIKPQNAITAMGNNVKNFANILLQSTDENAS
-1204 TQENSEERLT
+1204 LSELLDRN
-1214 HEEALAII
+1214 ALAALKWMQAKGYITPTQYQSAVDARGNISAEAKNDLRNILFAMAFKGAAPQLQSMFDNLPARAQRAILTTAYRDTESPEEQSLIPELQNSIRAFHYLMQYPAFAAATNYKDARSAIEAWKRQFAIDDVTGDSFLPAEKFSNFALILAASYKGCPQSLIQNIFTGIYDII
-1222 SDMEKHAEVAPEIEL
+1222 QGSRQPNLFETID
-1237 TPENWVKE
+1237 
-1245 FGNDGIVN
+1245 N
-1253 TPIGEV
+1253 TPKSLQEAINTTIQELLPQEHNFNYNGTTRSNLLA
-1259 KQGDNQYLKLAQQ
+1259 GDNQPSQQPRQGSDGTSTTGERAEDGNGESNRGTGTDRDSETSSSANGDVGLRDSDRSGTERPADEGQGGLPQSKGIRLSAEEVASLLSQMEDNATAAPHVELSEETWSREFPDGNVSTPMGVVKFGENQLAKLFLKKRQDEF
-1272 GRNSKLG
+1272 G
-1279 MVRPTLERPS
+1279 MLKPTLENPDVVINEPS
-1289 IIILD
+1289 HAKNGAQG
-1294 ERPAREGKSDRDTS
+1294 ERKSS
-1308 FVFIKTFIK
+1308 YLFVKTFIYGGK
-1317 EDGTRY
+1317 KVKY
-1323 YYFTSVTVSKEG
+1323 YTSVTVLKDG
-1335 KEVVISSQER
+1335 MEVVISNHISGRNAIEKKMQENEILHLNEKYSPNSSDR
-1345 SANRISKLL
+1345 HLAEHSK
-1354 QQGKIAWIDTAFS
+1354 
-1367 LHPTTQVEGSVPLND
+1367 SVPDLLPTQGEYM
-1382 SNTPTVT
+1382 SSPEGNTSSISHA
-1389 DNQPALLGIN
+1389 DDAAPAISLQ
-1399 SSELSQNKDNEKSPI
+1399 SRDDVI
-1414 SSDLG
+1414 SSDSKDTVNSKDTQDLG
-1419 EKIATAEAETDTN
+1419 EKIAAAEAETDTN
-1432 PTEAQKEAGNYRKGH
+1432 PTQAQKEDETKQARNLPGMLKEAYRQGNASDIAKSEADLRAYIESQSDLKAVAVTYFRSEDNMRQYKEKNSPEYRMNKFIADACKNALLKAGIAKEALMGERKRVAFASTTDDARTLDVMSIDPSYDVLRAVIRNPHTSDSVLRDFTERFQNNGLDYEAQQVLDERRNKKENSVRDNTADADATVTNKQDNNAASKQTKEKDDSPKERIPKAEKIEDVGEKIGGARKDIIHELAEKARKADSDKSSILDSIRSMPVSKIFNFDYERLRKDGVSNELITLLQVIREIIPSKPRSEYKLRRWTEQVFELYYASLKLITLHDAEQRAFFDKILGINQIDKIYQARMALGGFDSGLNTGKATLEELGENAGHYDKEGNWVSLKGHWYVKNAGKNGGIFPSRKEAEDALRTFAGENASPENSEKKTQFSVYRRNVDGTAFITVKGKPSIIVADGFKNSKEALDYLKTNYADLDAKYRSMKEKTNIAFRENRPRKGRDWRNGKNISAEEFRETFGFRGVEFGNWTNQEDRQQALNNAFDAFMDLADAIGKSPRSLSLNGQLGIAFGARGGGRAAAHYEPDKVVINLTKTQGAGSLAHEWWHAIDNYFARRRGQQH
-1447 VQIGQFNVSIE
+1447 VYNSDRTGYKYNTEKKGAYSENERQELTDAFKELMNAINNSSYGKRSKTYASMKSSYWSRPTELGARAFAIWIE
-1458 NPKGSVRSGVDVTG
+1458 RKLS
-1472 REWTQTMQNTYG
+1472 E
-1484 YIRGTE
+1484 RGT
-1490 GVDGDHI
+1490 VND
-1497 DVFLAN
+1497 FLAN
-1503 DIDGWNGSRVFV
+1503 NPTSTDWGNPDMVTKYYPYPIEGDFDTLDTAFDNLFNAIQEEVDATTGNTILFHHGDVIGSMTAEQRAAFDAVMSMLKEAGVPVEVLSYEQMRQLADMNGAATRKGTKKTPETDSAPLAEKYQHTAISSADGSKVLKNLETLAENYENSV
-1515 IDQYNEDGT
+1515 QTKEKT
-1524 FDEHKVMIG
+1524 FIG
-1533 FNDEA
+1533 EVA
-1538 DAYTAY
+1538 DALNIERTGASSRYATFETKNGQIVTIRLSNHNATVSNFDNASEQEGISIVVSPKKNTGINNDGNAHVVEFYYDAIKLRKADGKPLAQIVRSIQQALYSGEYRDTTGLAVQEEVNGLRARLMTVYHGSGATFEQFDHSHIGEGEGVQAY
-1544 LANYESGWAD
+1544 GWGSYVTEVEDIGRAYAED
-1554 RRKIVCSSV
+1554 LGNKVGSSR
-1563 NMEDFE
+1563 NL
-1569 KWIDSSHR
+1569 
-1577 KTKPF
+1577 
-1582 TEYKTVAKE
+1582 
-1591 SKTVGEASTETGPS
+1591 
-1605 KTDGY
+1605 Y
-1610 TVERRFHKKNGT
+1610 TVEIPDDTGNNYLWWEKTLRQKVLRDIARK
-1622 YIHAVK
+1622 
-1628 FTEQMPRERF
+1628 
-1638 MELKKRV
+1638 L
-1645 KDFGG
+1645 
-1650 YYSSFGKGGFIFE
+1650 
-1663 DEADAHKFA
+1663 EAD
-1672 NAVLDESGERLA
+1672 
-1684 DAAPVSLADTRKAS
+1684 
-1698 DTTPEQPKQV
+1698 
-1708 DVIGLMEEIREK
+1708 
-1720 GEAKLSDHVI
+1720 
-1730 DPSEQNNETSAQP
+1730 
-1743 ETNPS
+1743 
-1748 GNRIVSEER
+1748 
-1757 YAELRERMRKKLG
+1757 Y
-1770 GQLNMGIDPEMIAI
+1770 
-1784 GAEMA
+1784 
-1789 VYHIEK
+1789 
-1795 GARKFA
+1795 
-1801 EYAKAMIADLGDAIR
+1801 GDAIWVPEHLR
-1816 PYLKVFYNAARDL
+1816 NMPLESKMRYWMKETYPGNEKTGEAFYNC
-1829 NQEFGYNLD
+1829 
-1838 GIEPYDVVM
+1838 
-1847 KFDVANFDKEHAD
+1847 
-1860 PFATAETVVTEQ
+1860 
-1872 EIDKHAEEAKS
+1872 
-1883 QIINRRNNERRKEDE
+1883 
-1898 QTAADTEAI
+1898 
-1907 ASQAETTASQAESDI
+1907 
-1922 EAATN
+1922 
-1927 EQQINEIASNID
+1927 
-1939 TQIEKVNEQLALLGY
+1939 
-1954 YEAEFDDKDFN
+1954 
-1965 EAYGYMRNAE
+1965 
-1975 KKAVKDANSLAKRL
+1975 
-1989 VKDLGITPD
+1989 
-1998 LLVDNKGKKIKNFAK
+1998 
-2013 ANIAPAGGNI
+2013 
-2023 TITLPLMNGRQ
+2023 
-2034 LKVYISLESTSAERG
+2034 
-2049 EDYINSQR
+2049 
-2057 GDNLYIEHIMYR
+2057 
-2069 VENPEASG
+2069 
-2077 YERYGNNQW
+2077 
-2086 IRTDADYDYMLRRLK
+2086 
-2101 YEARNFLPKAESQ
+2101 
-2114 EFVIGENIKSNGP
+2114 
-2127 KSFNGY
+2127 
-2133 KVGDKV
+2133 
-2139 LYTPSQRS
+2139 
-2147 GKPVEAVIH
+2147 
-2156 DFEDEIGHRPV
+2156 
-2167 LDTGLAPLI
+2167 
-2176 YEVVN
+2176 
-2181 WGDIKPVTQK
+2181 
-2191 ETTEKTSKTRKKSL
+2191 L
-2205 SSQKKIADLFGE
+2205 S
-2217 LFDNENLTEKDE
+2217 
-2229 NGLRRINEVSSERLS
+2229 
-2244 ADSDRHETRLSGS
+2244 
-2257 SEIGSEIQTER
+2257 
-2268 SRGIDSE
+2268 
-2275 REEGSNAV
+2275 
-2283 NRTVRPRFSDSVT
+2283 
-2296 TPKNTRNNHSE
+2296 
-2307 RGENHAPTSV
+2307 
-2317 DARIDANIKAIKLA
+2317 
-2331 NQLIENGEKATP
+2331 
-2343 EQMKV
+2343 
-2348 LRKFSGWGGLGK
+2348 
-2360 AFSDKIISQHLLEL
+2360 
-2374 IGQEAYS
+2374 
-2381 DAVESANSGY
+2381 
-2391 YTPSYII
+2391 
-2398 DTLWDIAQLMGF
+2398 
-2410 EGGNILEGSAGIGNI
+2410 
-2425 LGQIPQNINSRSN
+2425 
-2438 ILAIEKDSIT
+2438 
-2448 GNILSLLYPDANVEI
+2448 
-2463 QGFENSRIPNGSID
+2463 
-2477 LAITNVPFITGFRV
+2477 
-2491 YDTTGDKDL
+2491 
-2500 SKKFHNIQDFCIA
+2500 
-2513 KNVRKLREGG
+2513 
-2523 IGIFISSNGTLD
+2523 
-2535 NSKKLRDWIVNEGGS
+2535 
-2550 DFVGAFRLNTKTF
+2550 
-2563 VGTSVTSDIIVIRK
+2563 
-2577 RVNGRKSPYAID
+2577 
-2589 ASTIAGER
+2589 
-2597 TADYDT
+2597 
-2603 GETRKVKGKEVPIVK
+2603 
-2618 HLSMDYNR
+2618 
-2626 YFIEHPENMAGEM
+2626 
-2639 RFAFEEGDTFR
+2639 
-2650 PTSKGL
+2650 
-2656 YPVPGKNQE
+2656 
-2665 KMLADFVKSFADKE
+2665 
-2679 WTEEAGAIQTSDPR
+2679 
-2693 NSRGYVMDASADGKK
+2693 
-2708 LGEMYVKDGKLVIA
+2708 
-2722 SAGGY
+2722 
-2727 YPLNV
+2727 
-2732 NSNKVKGH
+2732 
-2740 TKEECFNAYAAIK
+2740 
-2753 KALADV
+2753 
-2759 LEYQTNNESD
+2759 
-2769 SGLKPLLDK
+2769 
-2778 LNKAYDDFVATYG
+2778 
-2791 HFNKNTAIAFLRND
+2791 
-2805 VDYPNVFSLEK
+2805 
-2816 FEESGDN
+2816 
-2823 SGNHIQT
+2823 
-2830 FEKSD
+2830 
-2835 VFSIRVVEKEKEPT
+2835 
-2849 PTNVKDGILASM
+2849 
-2861 FKFGRIDIPY
+2861 
-2871 IAEQIGENIESVKQD
+2871 
-2886 IIDNGYGF
+2886 
-2894 EDPTTKQIEVSFQ
+2894 
-2907 YLSGN
+2907 
-2912 VREKL
+2912 
-2917 RQAEENN
+2917 
-2924 ENGIYDKNIKAL
+2924 
-2936 QGVLPMEIPAHLID
+2936 
-2950 FTLGSSWI
+2950 
-2958 DPKLYEE
+2958 
-2965 YVKERTDID
+2965 
-2974 VRFTSV
+2974 
-2980 GGTWFMDAPNY
+2980 
-2991 GLNMEKN
+2991 
-2998 RSMGV
+2998 
-3003 ASETLHKTIFGH
+3003 
-3015 TLIEAAIQNR
+3015 
-3025 TITVSQTNRKW
+3025 
-3036 DGTAETIIDKEA
+3036 
-3048 TQACAE
+3048 
-3054 KIDEIRQDFKEW
+3054 
-3066 ARQKMQNDTDMST
+3066 
-3079 LMERI
+3079 
-3084 YNDTFNNYVPMTI
+3084 
-3097 PDEFVPEYFVGASH
+3097 
-3111 KFKMR
+3111 
-3116 PHQGKAIVRG
+3116 
-3126 TMQPLMLAHEVGTGK
+3126 
-3141 TFTLI
+3141 
-3146 STAMEMRR
+3146 
-3154 LGTARKPMI
+3154 
-3163 VVQNATVGQFV
+3163 
-3174 VSAKELYPN
+3174 
-3183 AKILTL
+3183 
-3189 EEADRSAEGRKN
+3189 
-3201 FYAKIRYNDWDM
+3201 
-3213 IVVPQS
+3213 
-3219 TFEFIPDS
+3219 
-3227 EERQMAFIQ
+3227 
-3236 DKIEEKKMV
+3236 
-3245 LEQMKEAD
+3245 
-3253 PNGSSMITRQ
+3253 
-3263 AEREIE
+3263 
-3269 LLEGQL
+3269 
-3275 AEITDEAT
+3275 
-3283 KKRSASNQKKRAVTL
+3283 
-3298 QNAEVQAKEM
+3298 
-3308 LDRRTDDVENFDDM
+3308 
-3322 GIDALLID
+3322 
-3330 EAHEYKHL
+3330 
-3338 GFATAMQRGV
+3338 
-3348 KGVDPSYSKKSQG
+3348 
-3361 VYLKT
+3361 
-3366 QAVLEK
+3366 
-3372 NNGRNVIFA
+3372 
-3381 TGTPISNTAAEIWT
+3381 
-3395 FMRYLMPA
+3395 
-3403 DTMKEYGIYYFDDF
+3403 
-3417 VRNFGN
+3417 
-3423 IQQMLEFTTSGK
+3423 
-3435 FKENNRFAGYINLP
+3435 
-3449 ELVRIW
+3449 
-3455 SGVSDTVL
+3455 
-3463 TREAEGVNDK
+3463 
-3473 IPEIEGGKAQDI
+3473 
-3485 YLPQTRALRGI
+3485 
-3496 MKFVKERLEEFENM
+3496 
-3510 SGKEKK
+3510 
-3516 KNSHIP
+3516 
-3522 LTMYGIAK
+3522 
-3530 AAAVD
+3530 
-3535 ARLVQEDAFDD
+3535 
-3546 PNSKTNEAV
+3546 
-3555 RQTLR
+3555 
-3560 SLKETEG
+3560 
-3567 YKGTVAIFADNY
+3567 
-3579 QNKQSGFNLYDDI
+3579 
-3592 RNKLIAEGIPAEQV
+3592 
-3606 VIMRPGMTIKKKL
+3606 
-3619 EIFDKVNRGDIRV
+3619 V
-3632 ILGSTFTLGTGVNIH
+3632 ILGSDRAASEFLSSAGFTGISYP
-3647 ERLHTLIHLDAP
+3647 AQ
-3659 NRPMDYTQRNGR
+3659 YTSGGREDNARNYV
-3671 ILRQGNIHK
+3671 IFN
-3680 SMGKPVRILRFGVE
+3680 
-3694 DSLDVTAYQR
+3694 
-3704 LKTKGAIADSI
+3704 
-3715 MDGKSMMDNSMTN
+3715 
-3728 RVLEEEEDLF
+3728 EENL
-3738 GDTVAQLSG
+3738 
-3747 SEYALLKNNAEKN
+3747 
-3760 VRKYESRKKQ
+3760 
-3770 WEVDQTYIHN
+3770 
-3780 AKPKLK
+3780 
-3786 ALIAQ
+3786 
-3791 SQQSIKEQK
+3791 
-3800 AYLEAIRK
+3800 
-3808 AFPNGTFSKITIGK
+3808 KITDHVQFLKDRKGVIYGAAVGGK
-3822 HTFTSIDSMADYI
+3822 IYLNASAL
-3835 KEHNKAIL
+3835 NP
-3843 DEVKKMK
+3843 
-3850 ESGSSSGQTRSISI
+3850 
-3864 SLGRYTFNVKTVLSR
+3864 
-3879 ETVMRG
+3879 ET
-3885 GQLFTEVHRTM
+3885 
-3896 TYSCPELGLSNV
+3896 P
-3908 PVYQSLLRNAIDDI
+3908 I
-3922 INNVITG
+3922 
-3929 KDFAER
+3929 
-3935 IEAAEQ
+3935 
-3941 SAAHNRSELQQL
+3941 
-3953 ESREGKP
+3953 
-3960 FEYQEELEQAKKQLH
+3960 H
-3975 EYTEAMRKEMA
+3975 EYTHLWDEACRRANPELWQRGVELMKQTQLWNEVKNDPNYANLLSDDEIASEVHARLTGRDG
-3986 EKEAKYAEIDAS
+3986 AKLLERM
-3998 VETVENISVNEEENE
+3998 VNEDKENGVIAAANAVSLRE
-4013 LSSSSSNILFREIP
+4013 RLKKWLSDFWYWLKDSMTPWSREQASKISLSDFVNIPLTDLIKRTNILFREIP

-4035 TNDRFND
+4035 TNDRFNN
-4042 ELSRQI
+4042 ELQQQI

-4116 ATHLGSFVVM
+4116 ATRLGSFVVM

-4171 GLLEYVDKKRMVEW
+4171 GLLEYADKKRMVEW

-4271 QGEIDGLTHTIA
+4271 QGEIDGQPHTIV

-4331 AYDTLCDEVWN
+4331 AYDTLCDEVWQ

-4397 PTLWQRIKAFFRD
+4397 PTLWQRIKAFFRSI
-4410 LLRRLGFYSLT
+4410 LRRMHLYSIN
-4421 PTDADIRFML
+4421 PTDADIRYLL

-4436 NLAQTSTESIHRD
+4436 NLAQTSTESAKAILQESNDIRFKYTNVD
-4449 TDILLSEKNLSNEE
+4449 GINMSENAKKALEDGKTDVGKELELAYFIKESGLGTWNGEYHHVGKNYNRHYFVKLNDGVTLPAARKAFKKYLEDKRKAEIKAVLDKYPDAMTRQQVIDAGGRVFPAENRTHKDIAYAGGEYWYIPKTIQEQTNDRFNDELQQQIDGTLPEGHIYQLGRPGEILLSAGFPDMPIEMSATRLAEKSRQKNHPFDISAVRDLVKNMNDPIAVFKYGNNAKNV
-4463 QEIIDRAKA
+4463 IIGIEYGGKQFLVGVHFNQSRHGVEVNDIRGIFPKDNAEWLNWISQGKA
-4472 DGTYLKAPNG
+4472 DYLNK
-4482 EETNLTPRQWVQV
+4482 EEIQALIDKQRINLAEV
-4495 RTQAFKQWFGDWEKA
+4495 
-4510 ARIEKLRHSKPVIVK
+4510 
-4525 YNEEYQLNRDSAKQW
+4525 EYLDLDS
-4540 LKDNIRGE
+4540 
-4548 YVNKDTGEKIIISKI
+4548 VTKII
-4563 GINEVTS
+4563 
-4570 HGTQNESHLKSLSAI
+4570 QN
-4585 PQMIENS
+4585 
-4592 VFIDELPNTKE
+4592 F
-4603 HDKYDSYRYYV
+4603 
-4614 VGMKIDNVD
+4614 DNPKPSD
-4623 YTAKIVVGVK
+4623 
-4633 GDSKYYDHRLTQIEK
+4633 
-4648 GTLIDNLNGLSNSVA
+4648 
-4663 ENQNA
+4663 
-4668 HDSISK
+4668 
-4674 DSKLLSIL
+4674 
-4682 QTNASK
+4682 
-4688 VVDTNGE
+4688 
-4695 PLVVY
+4695 
-4700 HGSRN
+4700 
-4705 FNPLAQE
+4705 
-4712 QGRAVFHQGN
+4712 
-4722 DGGIHFGTLQQAI
+4722 
-4735 IRGGDGNANA
+4735 
-4745 FFLNIRNIKRTA
+4745 
-4757 DRDNH
+4757 
-4762 TSIIREAKKEGYDGT
+4762 
-4777 VYNNIFEAPGKSFV
+4777 
-4791 VFSPYQIKSATSN
+4791 
-4804 TGAFS
+4804 
-4809 SENPDIRFRELSAPE
+4809 PDIRFRELSVPE
-4824 ETMDNASRQ
+4824 ETIDNASRQ
-4833 GNDYTRAARTHAAAS
+4833 GNDYARAARTHAAAS

-4856 SPVEQAEAVR
+4856 SPSEQAEAVR

-5186 AGGWITQEIANDI
+5186 AGGWITQDIANDI

-5317 NEDIIT
+5317 NEDITT
-5323 FVPTAEEIAAGTAVL
+5323 FVPTSEEIAAGTAVL
-5338 LNSSAEFDIYVSQK
+5338 LNSSAKFDIYVSQK

-5455 WAYTGGKL
+5455 WAYTGGNL

-5514 GGKKPSKNFWKRLT
+5514 GGTKPSKNFWKRLT

-5691 RNTASQAILSV
+5691 RNTASQALLSV

-5839 KRVQGESAESTGLEF
+5839 KRVQGESTESAGLEF

-5890 FRAQQRYIESSKDMQ
+5890 FRAQQRYIESSQDMQ

-5938 HLKESPEYKQYEAI
+5938 HQKGSPEYKQYEAI

-6032 RQIAKIRDE
+6032 RKIAKIRDE

-6083 YDEIALDNIQLIE
+6083 YDETEFDNIQLIE

>member
-26 DKLSKEKFLTALEY
+26 DKLSKEKFLNALEY

-120 DNTSQPNFM
+120 DNASQPNFM

-160 EIRKKEA
+160 EISKKEA

-181 SATDYS
+181 STTDYS
-187 SPISVKSVT
+187 QPISVKSVT

-262 ERRNFRSNN
+262 ERRNFRRNN

-424 SLPYMLSFVA
+424 SLPYMLSFVV

-462 IGRIATRATKT
+462 IGRAATRATKAA
-473 TLGLGGNIA
+473 LGLGGNIA

-521 GDNRSTA
+521 GDSRSEA
-528 ALKAYFNTLYQNF
+528 ALKAYFNTFYQNF

-568 KSINDIFNTI
+568 KSINDIFDTI
-578 HDSRLGKFWDV
+578 HNSRLGKFWDT

-602 NYDGVFAEVVEEYIS
+602 NYDGVFAEVAEEYVS

-702 TTFLAANIARRILI
+702 TTFLAANIARRQLI
-716 TRQISQLADR
+716 ARQISQLAAR
-726 RRNGETGIEAQINA
+726 QRNGETGIEAQINT

-787 DPATGLTIQVDINGR
+787 DPATGLTIQVNVNGR

-816 SDGNISVTPTGDL
+816 ADGNISITPTGDL

-871 TEQEENA
+871 TEQQENA

-985 EQGNPI
+985 EQGNPV

-997 ATLSSSPNPVQHAA
+997 ATLSSSPHPAQTVEPKNV
-1011 SQNTPDEQQPTPE
+1011 PDEQQPTTE

-1053 PSSALSRIPIDKN
+1053 PSSALSRIPIDKK

-1087 DGDTALASRVIL
+1087 EGDTALASRVIL
-1099 SMIDNKEAALNKLS
+1099 SMIDNKEAALNKLR

-1125 IIKAEK
+1125 IINAEK

-1144 QFWKDTAL
+1144 QFWKNTAL

-1172 PSLADTPDSRTR
+1172 PSLANTPDITDDSPSDARKRGFRRYAGSRIDRSEPLHPARGNAAEIRFSAKQVIPVHAAVIEADEIIPSHINGQRNPKHFLDEAQPKERTDQASVMAAR
-1184 DNDGSGNHQGIGA
+1184 QIAADLRPEEITSLTTAYSGAPVINARGEVIQGNNRSAALREMWSSYPEQAARYRQYLIDHAEQLGIDPASIQNMKAPVLVA
-1197 IQADVAS
+1197 IADVSDQEAIRLGQYTQTDLESGGTERIKPQNTITAMGNNVKNFANILLQSSDENAS
-1204 TQENSEERLT
+1204 LSELLDRNALAALKWMQAKGYITPTQYQSAVDARGNISAEAKNDLRNILFAMAFKGAAPQLQSMFDNLPARAQRAILTTAYRDTESPEGQSLIPELQNSIRAFHYLMQYPAFAAATNYKDARSAIEAWKRQFAIDDATGDSFLPAENFSNFALLLAASYKGCPQSLIQNIFTGIYDIIQGSRQPNLFETIDNTPKSLQEAINTTIQELLPQEHNFNYNGTTRSNLLAGNSATSQQPRQGSDGTSTTGERAEDRNGESDNT
-1214 HEEALAII
+1214 GGTESNGRQDGISRRSREGVQEAHEELSDEQIDALL
-1222 SDMEKHAEVAPEIEL
+1222 SLMESAAVEAPDIEL
-1237 TPENWVKE
+1237 TPSNWKKL
-1245 FGNDGIVN
+1245 FGED
-1253 TPIGEV
+1253 
-1259 KQGDNQYLKLAQQ
+1259 
-1272 GRNSKLG
+1272 G
-1279 MVRPTLERPS
+1279 MV
-1289 IIILD
+1289 
-1294 ERPAREGKSDRDTS
+1294 DT
-1308 FVFIKTFIK
+1308 
-1317 EDGTRY
+1317 
-1323 YYFTSVTVSKEG
+1323 
-1335 KEVVISSQER
+1335 
-1345 SANRISKLL
+1345 
-1354 QQGKIAWIDTAFS
+1354 
-1367 LHPTTQVEGSVPLND
+1367 P
-1382 SNTPTVT
+1382 
-1389 DNQPALLGIN
+1389 
-1399 SSELSQNKDNEKSPI
+1399 
-1414 SSDLG
+1414 
-1419 EKIATAEAETDTN
+1419 
-1432 PTEAQKEAGNYRKGH
+1432 
-1447 VQIGQFNVSIE
+1447 
-1458 NPKGSVRSGVDVTG
+1458 
-1472 REWTQTMQNTYG
+1472 
-1484 YIRGTE
+1484 
-1490 GVDGDHI
+1490 
-1497 DVFLAN
+1497 
-1503 DIDGWNGSRVFV
+1503 
-1515 IDQYNEDGT
+1515 
-1524 FDEHKVMIG
+1524 
-1533 FNDEA
+1533 
-1538 DAYTAY
+1538 
-1544 LANYESGWAD
+1544 
-1554 RRKIVCSSV
+1554 
-1563 NMEDFE
+1563 
-1569 KWIDSSHR
+1569 
-1577 KTKPF
+1577 
-1582 TEYKTVAKE
+1582 VA
-1591 SKTVGEASTETGPS
+1591 
-1605 KTDGY
+1605 
-1610 TVERRFHKKNGT
+1610 
-1622 YIHAVK
+1622 
-1628 FTEQMPRERF
+1628 
-1638 MELKKRV
+1638 RV
-1645 KDFGG
+1645 K
-1650 YYSSFGKGGFIFE
+1650 
-1663 DEADAHKFA
+1663 
-1672 NAVLDESGERLA
+1672 
-1684 DAAPVSLADTRKAS
+1684 
-1698 DTTPEQPKQV
+1698 
-1708 DVIGLMEEIREK
+1708 
-1720 GEAKLSDHVI
+1720 
-1730 DPSEQNNETSAQP
+1730 
-1743 ETNPS
+1743 
-1748 GNRIVSEER
+1748 
-1757 YAELRERMRKKLG
+1757 
-1770 GQLNMGIDPEMIAI
+1770 MG
-1784 GAEMA
+1784 
-1789 VYHIEK
+1789 
-1795 GARKFA
+1795 
-1801 EYAKAMIADLGDAIR
+1801 
-1816 PYLKVFYNAARDL
+1816 
-1829 NQEFGYNLD
+1829 
-1838 GIEPYDVVM
+1838 
-1847 KFDVANFDKEHAD
+1847 
-1860 PFATAETVVTEQ
+1860 
-1872 EIDKHAEEAKS
+1872 
-1883 QIINRRNNERRKEDE
+1883 
-1898 QTAADTEAI
+1898 
-1907 ASQAETTASQAESDI
+1907 
-1922 EAATN
+1922 
-1927 EQQINEIASNID
+1927 SN
-1939 TQIEKVNEQLALLGY
+1939 QIEKL
-1954 YEAEFDDKDFN
+1954 F
-1965 EAYGYMRNAE
+1965 E
-1975 KKAVKDANSLAKRL
+1975 K
-1989 VKDLGITPD
+1989 
-1998 LLVDNKGKKIKNFAK
+1998 
-2013 ANIAPAGGNI
+2013 
-2023 TITLPLMNGRQ
+2023 GR
-2034 LKVYISLESTSAERG
+2034 SAQFG
-2049 EDYINSQR
+2049 
-2057 GDNLYIEHIMYR
+2057 M
-2069 VENPEASG
+2069 
-2077 YERYGNNQW
+2077 
-2086 IRTDADYDYMLRRLK
+2086 
-2101 YEARNFLPKAESQ
+2101 
-2114 EFVIGENIKSNGP
+2114 
-2127 KSFNGY
+2127 
-2133 KVGDKV
+2133 
-2139 LYTPSQRS
+2139 
-2147 GKPVEAVIH
+2147 
-2156 DFEDEIGHRPV
+2156 
-2167 LDTGLAPLI
+2167 
-2176 YEVVN
+2176 
-2181 WGDIKPVTQK
+2181 IKPTLVTP
-2191 ETTEKTSKTRKKSL
+2191 L
-2205 SSQKKIADLFGE
+2205 
-2217 LFDNENLTEKDE
+2217 
-2229 NGLRRINEVSSERLS
+2229 V
-2244 ADSDRHETRLSGS
+2244 
-2257 SEIGSEIQTER
+2257 
-2268 SRGIDSE
+2268 
-2275 REEGSNAV
+2275 
-2283 NRTVRPRFSDSVT
+2283 
-2296 TPKNTRNNHSE
+2296 
-2307 RGENHAPTSV
+2307 
-2317 DARIDANIKAIKLA
+2317 
-2331 NQLIENGEKATP
+2331 
-2343 EQMKV
+2343 
-2348 LRKFSGWGGLGK
+2348 
-2360 AFSDKIISQHLLEL
+2360 
-2374 IGQEAYS
+2374 
-2381 DAVESANSGY
+2381 
-2391 YTPSYII
+2391 
-2398 DTLWDIAQLMGF
+2398 
-2410 EGGNILEGSAGIGNI
+2410 
-2425 LGQIPQNINSRSN
+2425 
-2438 ILAIEKDSIT
+2438 
-2448 GNILSLLYPDANVEI
+2448 
-2463 QGFENSRIPNGSID
+2463 
-2477 LAITNVPFITGFRV
+2477 
-2491 YDTTGDKDL
+2491 
-2500 SKKFHNIQDFCIA
+2500 
-2513 KNVRKLREGG
+2513 
-2523 IGIFISSNGTLD
+2523 
-2535 NSKKLRDWIVNEGGS
+2535 
-2550 DFVGAFRLNTKTF
+2550 
-2563 VGTSVTSDIIVIRK
+2563 VI
-2577 RVNGRKSPYAID
+2577 
-2589 ASTIAGER
+2589 
-2597 TADYDT
+2597 
-2603 GETRKVKGKEVPIVK
+2603 EVP
-2618 HLSMDYNR
+2618 S
-2626 YFIEHPENMAGEM
+2626 
-2639 RFAFEEGDTFR
+2639 
-2650 PTSKGL
+2650 
-2656 YPVPGKNQE
+2656 
-2665 KMLADFVKSFADKE
+2665 
-2679 WTEEAGAIQTSDPR
+2679 GA
-2693 NSRGYVMDASADGKK
+2693 N
-2708 LGEMYVKDGKLVIA
+2708 
-2722 SAGGY
+2722 
-2727 YPLNV
+2727 
-2732 NSNKVKGH
+2732 
-2740 TKEECFNAYAAIK
+2740 
-2753 KALADV
+2753 
-2759 LEYQTNNESD
+2759 
-2769 SGLKPLLDK
+2769 
-2778 LNKAYDDFVATYG
+2778 
-2791 HFNKNTAIAFLRND
+2791 
-2805 VDYPNVFSLEK
+2805 
-2816 FEESGDN
+2816 
-2823 SGNHIQT
+2823 
-2830 FEKSD
+2830 
-2835 VFSIRVVEKEKEPT
+2835 
-2849 PTNVKDGILASM
+2849 
-2861 FKFGRIDIPY
+2861 
-2871 IAEQIGENIESVKQD
+2871 
-2886 IIDNGYGF
+2886 
-2894 EDPTTKQIEVSFQ
+2894 
-2907 YLSGN
+2907 
-2912 VREKL
+2912 
-2917 RQAEENN
+2917 
-2924 ENGIYDKNIKAL
+2924 
-2936 QGVLPMEIPAHLID
+2936 
-2950 FTLGSSWI
+2950 
-2958 DPKLYEE
+2958 
-2965 YVKERTDID
+2965 
-2974 VRFTSV
+2974 
-2980 GGTWFMDAPNY
+2980 
-2991 GLNMEKN
+2991 
-2998 RSMGV
+2998 
-3003 ASETLHKTIFGH
+3003 
-3015 TLIEAAIQNR
+3015 
-3025 TITVSQTNRKW
+3025 
-3036 DGTAETIIDKEA
+3036 DGTAERKSSLLYVKTFIGKDGRKIYYFKSVTVKKDGYEVSISSHYDRVKRIREALKKGKLLYRFDGDAQTRHLPADASVTTSPTALQGIISENKDNISSSNSQTINENTTSIQGLDGYTRSDITNSVREYIQQKLEENDITANIVGIEIHGSRARGNAKENSDLDVVVEYDGDVREDDMFNILNDDSNDQALYIEGIRVDINPIRAQETGTLDKYMERSRRYDEETLAKERVEEA
-3048 TQACAE
+3048 KKQADTTNTQTKKKAEDPKEHIPKAE
-3054 KIDEIRQDFKEW
+3054 KIEDVGEKIGGARKDIIHELTEKARKADSDKSSILDSIRSMPVSKIFNFDYERLRKDGVSNELITLLQVIREIIPSKPRSEYKLRRWTEQVFELYYASLKLITLHDAEQRAFIDKILGINQIDKIYQARMALGGFDSGLNTGKATLEELGENAGRYDKEGNWVSLKGHWYVKNAGKNGGIFPSRKEAEDALRTFAGENASPENSEKKTQFSVYRRNVDGSVFITVKGKPSIIVADGFKNSKE
-3066 ARQKMQNDTDMST
+3066 AFDYLK
-3079 LMERI
+3079 
-3084 YNDTFNNYVPMTI
+3084 NNYTDLDAKYRSIKEKTNIAFRENRPRKGRDWRNGKNISAEEFRETFGFRGVEFGNWTNQEDRQQALNNAFDAFMDLADAIGKSPRSLSLNGQLGI
-3097 PDEFVPEYFVGASH
+3097 AFGARGGGRAAAHYEPDKVVINLTKTQGAGS
-3111 KFKMR
+3111 
-3116 PHQGKAIVRG
+3116 
-3126 TMQPLMLAHEVGTGK
+3126 LAHEWWHAIDNYFARRRGQQHVYNSDRTGYKYNTEKKGAYSENERQELTDAFKELMNAINNSSYGKRSRAYASMKSSYWSRPTELGARAFAIWIERKLSERGTVNDFLANNPTSTDWGNPDMVTKYYPYPIEGDFDTLDTAFDNLFNAIQEEVDATTGNTILFHHGDVIGSMTAEQRAAFDAVMSMLKEAGVPVEVLSYEQMRQLADMNGAATRKGTKKTPETDSAPLAEKYQHTAISSADGSKVLKNLETLAENYENSVQTKEK
-3141 TFTLI
+3141 TFIGEVADALNIERTGASSRYATFETKNGQI
-3146 STAMEMRR
+3146 VTIR
-3154 LGTARKPMI
+3154 LSNH
-3163 VVQNATVGQFV
+3163 NATVSNFDNASEQEGISIV
-3174 VSAKELYPN
+3174 VSPKKNTGINNDGNAHVVEFYYDAIKLRKADGKPLAQIVRSIQQALYSGEYRDTTGLAVQEEVNGLRARLMTVYHGSGATFEQFDHSHIGEGEGVQAYGWGSYVTEVEDIGRAYAEDLGNKVGSSRNLYTVEIPDDTGN
-3183 AKILTL
+3183 NYLWWEKTL
-3189 EEADRSAEGRKN
+3189 RQKVLRDIARKLEADYGDAIWVPEHLRNMPLESKM
-3201 FYAKIRYNDWDM
+3201 RYW
-3213 IVVPQS
+3213 
-3219 TFEFIPDS
+3219 
-3227 EERQMAFIQ
+3227 
-3236 DKIEEKKMV
+3236 
-3245 LEQMKEAD
+3245 MKETY
-3253 PNGSSMITRQ
+3253 PGNEKTG
-3263 AEREIE
+3263 
-3269 LLEGQL
+3269 
-3275 AEITDEAT
+3275 EAFYNCL
-3283 KKRSASNQKKRAVTL
+3283 S
-3298 QNAEVQAKEM
+3298 
-3308 LDRRTDDVENFDDM
+3308 
-3322 GIDALLID
+3322 
-3330 EAHEYKHL
+3330 
-3338 GFATAMQRGV
+3338 
-3348 KGVDPSYSKKSQG
+3348 
-3361 VYLKT
+3361 
-3366 QAVLEK
+3366 
-3372 NNGRNVIFA
+3372 
-3381 TGTPISNTAAEIWT
+3381 
-3395 FMRYLMPA
+3395 
-3403 DTMKEYGIYYFDDF
+3403 
-3417 VRNFGN
+3417 
-3423 IQQMLEFTTSGK
+3423 
-3435 FKENNRFAGYINLP
+3435 
-3449 ELVRIW
+3449 
-3455 SGVSDTVL
+3455 
-3463 TREAEGVNDK
+3463 
-3473 IPEIEGGKAQDI
+3473 
-3485 YLPQTRALRGI
+3485 
-3496 MKFVKERLEEFENM
+3496 
-3510 SGKEKK
+3510 
-3516 KNSHIP
+3516 
-3522 LTMYGIAK
+3522 
-3530 AAAVD
+3530 
-3535 ARLVQEDAFDD
+3535 
-3546 PNSKTNEAV
+3546 
-3555 RQTLR
+3555 
-3560 SLKETEG
+3560 
-3567 YKGTVAIFADNY
+3567 
-3579 QNKQSGFNLYDDI
+3579 
-3592 RNKLIAEGIPAEQV
+3592 
-3606 VIMRPGMTIKKKL
+3606 
-3619 EIFDKVNRGDIRV
+3619 V
-3632 ILGSTFTLGTGVNIH
+3632 ILGSDRAASEFLSSAGFTGISYP
-3647 ERLHTLIHLDAP
+3647 AQ
-3659 NRPMDYTQRNGR
+3659 YTSGGREDNARNYV
-3671 ILRQGNIHK
+3671 IFN
-3680 SMGKPVRILRFGVE
+3680 
-3694 DSLDVTAYQR
+3694 
-3704 LKTKGAIADSI
+3704 
-3715 MDGKSMMDNSMTN
+3715 
-3728 RVLEEEEDLF
+3728 EENL
-3738 GDTVAQLSG
+3738 
-3747 SEYALLKNNAEKN
+3747 
-3760 VRKYESRKKQ
+3760 
-3770 WEVDQTYIHN
+3770 
-3780 AKPKLK
+3780 
-3786 ALIAQ
+3786 
-3791 SQQSIKEQK
+3791 
-3800 AYLEAIRK
+3800 
-3808 AFPNGTFSKITIGK
+3808 KITDHVQFLKDRKGVVYGAAVGGK
-3822 HTFTSIDSMADYI
+3822 IYLNASAL
-3835 KEHNKAIL
+3835 NP
-3843 DEVKKMK
+3843 
-3850 ESGSSSGQTRSISI
+3850 
-3864 SLGRYTFNVKTVLSR
+3864 
-3879 ETVMRG
+3879 ET
-3885 GQLFTEVHRTM
+3885 
-3896 TYSCPELGLSNV
+3896 P
-3908 PVYQSLLRNAIDDI
+3908 I
-3922 INNVITG
+3922 
-3929 KDFAER
+3929 
-3935 IEAAEQ
+3935 
-3941 SAAHNRSELQQL
+3941 
-3953 ESREGKP
+3953 
-3960 FEYQEELEQAKKQLH
+3960 H
-3975 EYTEAMRKEMA
+3975 EYTHLWDEACRRANPELWQRGVELMKQTQLWNEVKNDPNYANLLSDDEIASEVHARLTGRDG
-3986 EKEAKYAEIDAS
+3986 AKLLERM
-3998 VETVENISVNEEENE
+3998 VNEDKENGVIAAANAVSLRE
-4013 LSSSSSNILFREIP
+4013 RLKKWLSDFWYWLKDSMTPWSREQASKISLSDFVNIPLTDLIKRTNILFRELP

-4116 ATHLGSFVVM
+4116 ATRLGSFVVM

-4171 GLLEYVDKKRMVEW
+4171 GLLEYADKKRMVEW

-4231 AARPAQVTRQI
+4231 SARPAQVTRQI

-4271 QGEIDGLTHTIA
+4271 QGEIDGQPHTIA

-4331 AYDTLCDEVWN
+4331 AYDTLCDEVWQ

-4397 PTLWQRIKAFFRD
+4397 PTLWQRIKAFFRSI
-4410 LLRRLGFYSLT
+4410 LRRIHLYSIN

-4436 NLAQTSTESIHRD
+4436 NLAQTSTESANAILQESNDIRFKYTNVD
-4449 TDILLSEKNLSNEE
+4449 GINMSENAKKALEDGKTDVGKELELAYFIKESGLGTWNGEYHHVGKNYNRHYFVKLNDGVTLPAARKAFKKYLEDKRKAEIKAVLDKYPDAMTRQQVIDAGGRVFPAENRTHKDIAYAGGEYWYIPITIQEQTNDRFNNELQQQIDGTLPEGHIYQLGRPGEILLSAGFPDMPIEMSATRLAEKSRQKNHPFDISAVRDLVKNMNDPIAVFKYGNNAKNV
-4463 QEIIDRAKA
+4463 IIGIEYGGKQFLVGVHFNQSRHGVEVNDIRGIFPKDNAEWLNWISQGKA
-4472 DGTYLKAPNG
+4472 DYLNK
-4482 EETNLTPRQWVQV
+4482 EEIQALIDKQRINLAEV
-4495 RTQAFKQWFGDWEKA
+4495 
-4510 ARIEKLRHSKPVIVK
+4510 
-4525 YNEEYQLNRDSAKQW
+4525 EYLDLDS
-4540 LKDNIRGE
+4540 
-4548 YVNKDTGEKIIISKI
+4548 VTKII
-4563 GINEVTS
+4563 
-4570 HGTQNESHLKSLSAI
+4570 QN
-4585 PQMIENS
+4585 
-4592 VFIDELPNTKE
+4592 F
-4603 HDKYDSYRYYV
+4603 
-4614 VGMKIDNVD
+4614 DNP
-4623 YTAKIVVGVK
+4623 KP
-4633 GDSKYYDHRLTQIEK
+4633 S
-4648 GTLIDNLNGLSNSVA
+4648 
-4663 ENQNA
+4663 
-4668 HDSISK
+4668 
-4674 DSKLLSIL
+4674 
-4682 QTNASK
+4682 
-4688 VVDTNGE
+4688 DT
-4695 PLVVY
+4695 
-4700 HGSRN
+4700 
-4705 FNPLAQE
+4705 
-4712 QGRAVFHQGN
+4712 
-4722 DGGIHFGTLQQAI
+4722 
-4735 IRGGDGNANA
+4735 
-4745 FFLNIRNIKRTA
+4745 
-4757 DRDNH
+4757 
-4762 TSIIREAKKEGYDGT
+4762 
-4777 VYNNIFEAPGKSFV
+4777 
-4791 VFSPYQIKSATSN
+4791 
-4804 TGAFS
+4804 
-4809 SENPDIRFRELSAPE
+4809 DIRFRELSVPE

-4833 GNDYTRAARTHAAAS
+4833 GNDYARAARTHAAAS
-4848 IDTHNPDL
+4848 IDTHSPDL
-4856 SPVEQAEAVR
+4856 SPSEQAEAVR

-4980 AIKDNNAAHEALSL
+4980 EIKDNNAAHEALSL

-5006 VKEREAR
+5006 VKEHEAR

-5047 DDVEANKNNLQWL
+5047 DDVEANKNNLLWL

-5075 ITMVEDALQKENI
+5075 ITMVENALQKENI

-5186 AGGWITQEIANDI
+5186 AGGWITQDIANDI

-5317 NEDIIT
+5317 NEDITT

-5409 SWHPE
+5409 SWNPE

-5455 WAYTGGKL
+5455 WAYTGGNL

-5478 YVIEF
+5478 YVVEF

-5691 RNTASQAILSV
+5691 RNTASQALLSV

-5796 SDLTGG
+5796 SDITGG

-5890 FRAQQRYIESSKDMQ
+5890 FRAQQRYIESSQDMQ

-5938 HLKESPEYKQYEAI
+5938 HQKESPEYKQYEAI

-6004 MTIDDAARAWAARTG
+6004 MTIDDAARAWAARTRR
-6019 KDKKQYYTLSGNL
+6019 DKKQYYTLSGDL

-6083 YDEIALDNIQLIE
+6083 YDETEFDNIQLIE